1 MRKFARIKTK
11 LISCILLLAMSAL
24 FLASANHVQ
33 ADQEYLSFDQYKAEH
48 YINYSS
54 YEYFMS
60 DDFKMPYR
68 TTVEKDRS
76 SATFNSLLAAWEVA
90 TFSGS
95 NVVEMA
101 NKRKG
106 YYEAFLFD
114 IIYTGTDAV
123 NVTDAMNAGI
133 KATQASV
140 LSKVTKLMDEGY
152 YKDIDVRK
160 LTEESYAKLV
170 SGLESCGEFND
181 IFSAVNNV
189 GKYVQYA
196 NDIETLVYRMAKI
209 EAICG
214 QSKEYAEVLRDMSK
228 NTTDETLAAACDEM
242 ASICDGVM
250 NAKLMDAIMTGE
262 EVVTNVS
269 KWVTDKIWDYVIDSL
284 GACGIGV
291 TAGQAVGKW
300 ASGLLFSTDK
310 TIETYYEMSALYNF
324 DNAIRKVVKKYER
337 QYSRYSSDSVEYA
350 KKFNASVELMLK
362 TQELG
367 CDISIKDAEYKYE
380 KGIANVFVSRFNG
393 KKEAMASYK
402 KSLQG
407 IKKNIAFIYT
417 FANGDLYNCY
427 KDEYCSNVS
436 DDLGMTDVATT
447 DDGSSASKADEK
459 QVTQELIRTAEACCK
474 KEIKEPM
481 KLTGNVTYYGDV
493 YVSSDLN
500 LNGYKCTVYG
510 NLIQSSGT
518 LTLNGGTL
526 DVSGDYRMENEN
538 VDSTGNV
545 SYSGCYAYLNMTNDS
560 DRVNVGGTFENYTW
574 HDSSYVSYLHAGI
587 MSVKGDFVCKYA
599 NDRFSTGG
607 THKVILNGTGVQKV
621 QIAGGEGFNELDIQN
636 DNVVFVADTN
646 MKGFKVNHDI
656 TLNVSQGKE
665 LRISGTLDLNGHTL
679 YAPGNL
685 VLTGDGVNVKGGS
698 IVVDGNLN
706 LSCDVNLGG
715 GKLQVKGNL
724 IQSDDTLTVAGGT
737 VDVSGDYRMEN
748 ENVDSTGNVSYSGCY
763 AYLNMTNDSD
773 RVNVGGTFENYT
785 WHDSSYVSYLH
796 AGIMSVKGD
805 FVCKY
810 ANDRFSTG
818 GTHKV
823 ILNGTGVQKVQIA
836 GGEGFN
842 ELDIQNDN
850 VVFVADTN
858 MKGFKVNHDITLNVS
873 QGKELRISGTLDL
886 NGHTLYAPGNL
897 VLTGDGVNVKGGN
910 IVVDGNL
917 NLSCDVNLGGGNLQ
931 VKGNLIQ
938 SSYTLTVAGGTVDVS
953 GDYRME
959 NENVD
964 STGNVSYSY
973 GYAILNMTNTDDR
986 VNVRGTF
993 ENFSEYNSDLQ
1004 AGVMSVKGDFICRDD
1019 YNGFYTGGTHKVI
1032 LNGTGVQKV
1041 QIAEAKGFNEL
1052 DIQNDKVVFVAD
1064 TNMKGFKA
1072 NHDITLNVS
1081 QGKTLQISGTLDL
1094 NGHTLYAPGNL
1105 TLTGKGVNVK
1115 GGSIVVDGN
1124 LNLSCDVNL
1133 GGGKLQVKGN
1143 LIQSDDT
1150 LTVAGGT
1157 VDVSGDYRMENE
1169 NVDSTGNVSYSSGSA
1184 KLIMT
1189 NSADRVNVGGT
1200 FENYIWSSSSNISNL
1215 QAGVMSVKGDFIC
1228 RDDCNGFYTGG
1239 THKVILNGTGVQKVQ
1254 IADSMGFNEL
1264 DIQNDNV
1271 VFVADTDMKGFKA
1284 NHDIT
1289 LNVSQGKKLY
1299 ISGTLDLNG
1308 HTLYAPGNLTLTG
1321 KGVNVKGGSIV
1332 VDGNLNL
1339 SCDVNLGGGKLQVKG
1354 NLIQSDD
1361 TLTVAGGTVDVSG
1374 DYRMENENVDS
1385 TGNVSY
1391 SGCSAKLNMTN
1402 TNDCVNVGG
1411 TFEFDASDGNLT
1423 DGIICIK
1430 KDFIIKSEYWRFN
1443 PTGNHTIKLDGDK
1456 VQKIQID
1463 NSSNNKINNLYL
1475 TKDKSTGYN
1484 FVTDNCWNKLY
1495 LKTKVDKVT
1504 VSPEL
1509 KDVCQGEQLQ
1519 YSAQVSGVNSPS
1531 QDVTWSVTGAKSA
1544 DTHIDENGLLS
1555 VAKDE
1560 AASNI
1565 VIKAVSAEDS
1575 SKTASQTVNITK
1587 RVPRVDA
1594 VRLSANT
1601 ASMCPGDTHKF
1612 SAVVLGENDISQE
1625 VVWAVTGQQSA
1636 DTKVAK
1642 DGTLTVGKD
1651 ESADNISVVATSA
1664 VNNKVSASV
1673 KIQIV
1678 HIIIDSGVD
1687 QVAIVVKCGGSLSFE
1702 AHIVGINLSS
1712 DAVTW
1717 SVSNN
1722 TSKATSISHEGVL
1735 TVGEDEKAATLIVTA
1750 TSVAD
1755 PVKSASVNVKVEGSD
1770 NTKVVGYSV
1779 GLSDMISLN
1788 MYTYVPEKFLSDA
1801 GANAVFTLA
1810 DGTVTQQPLSE
1821 FKKAS
1826 YNGVNTVV
1834 INTKMVPA
1842 YITRSVTMK
1851 IVGSDGKESEGFTY
1865 SIYEYAKDYIKY
1877 ATTETEYQKAL
1888 PLVKAML
1895 DYGAYSQL
1903 FFGVDASNLA
1913 NYDRVSNLKLTE
1925 GNVEQT
1931 SCDSVFNAITNE
1943 ETGTLGKE
1951 ELIYQNISLICE
1963 SETSMKLYFQNKNN
1977 LTLDQIKEKYAIKV
1991 YDSEGNVIPDDG
2003 CEMQVE
2009 GEKFWIKIKNLGPVK
2024 LSSDY
2029 TVEFTSDAG
2038 TQRGTVSPICYIKKA
2053 MKQDD
2058 MNLQNLCKAM
2068 YLYNKA
2074 TLEYIGQ

>member
-214 QSKEYAEVLRDMSK
+214 QSKEYADVLRDMSK
-228 NTTDETLAAACDEM
+228 NTTDETLAAACDDM

-407 IKKNIAFIYT
+407 IKKNISFIYT

-510 NLIQSSGT
+510 NLIQSNGT

-545 SYSGCYAYLNMTNDS
+545 SYSG
-560 DRVNVGGTFENYTW
+560 G
-574 HDSSYVSYLHAGI
+574 
-587 MSVKGDFVCKYA
+587 
-599 NDRFSTGG
+599 
-607 THKVILNGTGVQKV
+607 
-621 QIAGGEGFNELDIQN
+621 
-636 DNVVFVADTN
+636 
-646 MKGFKVNHDI
+646 
-656 TLNVSQGKE
+656 
-665 LRISGTLDLNGHTL
+665 
-679 YAPGNL
+679 
-685 VLTGDGVNVKGGS
+685 
-698 IVVDGNLN
+698 
-706 LSCDVNLGG
+706 
-715 GKLQVKGNL
+715 
-724 IQSDDTLTVAGGT
+724 
-737 VDVSGDYRMEN
+737 
-748 ENVDSTGNVSYSGCY
+748 
-763 AYLNMTNDSD
+763 
-773 RVNVGGTFENYT
+773 
-785 WHDSSYVSYLH
+785 
-796 AGIMSVKGD
+796 
-805 FVCKY
+805 
-810 ANDRFSTG
+810 
-818 GTHKV
+818 
-823 ILNGTGVQKVQIA
+823 
-836 GGEGFN
+836 
-842 ELDIQNDN
+842 
-850 VVFVADTN
+850 
-858 MKGFKVNHDITLNVS
+858 
-873 QGKELRISGTLDL
+873 
-886 NGHTLYAPGNL
+886 
-897 VLTGDGVNVKGGN
+897 
-910 IVVDGNL
+910 
-917 NLSCDVNLGGGNLQ
+917 
-931 VKGNLIQ
+931 
-938 SSYTLTVAGGTVDVS
+938 
-953 GDYRME
+953 
-959 NENVD
+959 
-964 STGNVSYSY
+964 
-973 GYAILNMTNTDDR
+973 
-986 VNVRGTF
+986 
-993 ENFSEYNSDLQ
+993 
-1004 AGVMSVKGDFICRDD
+1004 
-1019 YNGFYTGGTHKVI
+1019 
-1032 LNGTGVQKV
+1032 
-1041 QIAEAKGFNEL
+1041 
-1052 DIQNDKVVFVAD
+1052 
-1064 TNMKGFKA
+1064 
-1072 NHDITLNVS
+1072 
-1081 QGKTLQISGTLDL
+1081 
-1094 NGHTLYAPGNL
+1094 
-1105 TLTGKGVNVK
+1105 
-1115 GGSIVVDGN
+1115 
-1124 LNLSCDVNL
+1124 
-1133 GGGKLQVKGN
+1133 
-1143 LIQSDDT
+1143 
-1150 LTVAGGT
+1150 
-1157 VDVSGDYRMENE
+1157 
-1169 NVDSTGNVSYSSGSA
+1169 
-1184 KLIMT
+1184 
-1189 NSADRVNVGGT
+1189 
-1200 FENYIWSSSSNISNL
+1200 
-1215 QAGVMSVKGDFIC
+1215 
-1228 RDDCNGFYTGG
+1228 
-1239 THKVILNGTGVQKVQ
+1239 
-1254 IADSMGFNEL
+1254 
-1264 DIQNDNV
+1264 
-1271 VFVADTDMKGFKA
+1271 
-1284 NHDIT
+1284 
-1289 LNVSQGKKLY
+1289 
-1299 ISGTLDLNG
+1299 
-1308 HTLYAPGNLTLTG
+1308 
-1321 KGVNVKGGSIV
+1321 
-1332 VDGNLNL
+1332 
-1339 SCDVNLGGGKLQVKG
+1339 
-1354 NLIQSDD
+1354 
-1361 TLTVAGGTVDVSG
+1361 
-1374 DYRMENENVDS
+1374 
-1385 TGNVSY
+1385 
-1391 SGCSAKLNMTN
+1391 SAKLNMIN
-1402 TNDCVNVGG
+1402 ANDCVNVGG
-1411 TFEFDASDGNLT
+1411 TFEFDASDGDLT

-1430 KDFIIKSEYWRFN
+1430 KDFIIKSYYWRFN

-1509 KDVCQGEQLQ
+1509 KEVCQGEQIQ
-1519 YSAQVSGVNSPS
+1519 YAAQVSGVNSPS
-1531 QDVTWSVTGAKSA
+1531 QAVTWSVTGAKSA

-1625 VVWAVTGQQSA
+1625 VVWSVTGQQSA

-1722 TSKATSISHEGVL
+1722 TSKATSISQEGVL

-1755 PVKSASVNVKVEGSD
+1755 PAKSASVNVKVEGSD
-1770 NTKVVGYSV
+1770 NAKVVGYSV

-1925 GNVEQT
+1925 GNVERT

-1943 ETGTLGKE
+1943 ATGTLGNE

-2009 GEKFWIKIKNLGPVK
+2009 GDLFWIKIKNLGPVK

-2029 TVEFTSDAG
+2029 TVEFTSEAG
-2038 TQRGTVSPICYIKKA
+2038 TQSGTVSPICYIKKA

>member
-11 LISCILLLAMSAL
+11 MISCILLLAMGAL

-250 NAKLMDAIMTGE
+250 SAKLMDAIMTGE

-407 IKKNIAFIYT
+407 IKKNISFIYT

-436 DDLGMTDVATT
+436 EDLGMTDVATT

-493 YVSSDLN
+493 YVSSDLD
-500 LNGYKCTVYG
+500 LNGYKCIVYG
-510 NLIQSSGT
+510 NLIQSSDT

-526 DVSGDYRMENEN
+526 DVSGDYRME
-538 VDSTGNV
+538 
-545 SYSGCYAYLNMTNDS
+545 
-560 DRVNVGGTFENYTW
+560 
-574 HDSSYVSYLHAGI
+574 
-587 MSVKGDFVCKYA
+587 K
-599 NDRFSTGG
+599 
-607 THKVILNGTGVQKV
+607 
-621 QIAGGEGFNELDIQN
+621 
-636 DNVVFVADTN
+636 
-646 MKGFKVNHDI
+646 
-656 TLNVSQGKE
+656 
-665 LRISGTLDLNGHTL
+665 
-679 YAPGNL
+679 
-685 VLTGDGVNVKGGS
+685 
-698 IVVDGNLN
+698 
-706 LSCDVNLGG
+706 
-715 GKLQVKGNL
+715 
-724 IQSDDTLTVAGGT
+724 
-737 VDVSGDYRMEN
+737 
-748 ENVDSTGNVSYSGCY
+748 
-763 AYLNMTNDSD
+763 
-773 RVNVGGTFENYT
+773 
-785 WHDSSYVSYLH
+785 
-796 AGIMSVKGD
+796 
-805 FVCKY
+805 
-810 ANDRFSTG
+810 
-818 GTHKV
+818 
-823 ILNGTGVQKVQIA
+823 
-836 GGEGFN
+836 
-842 ELDIQNDN
+842 
-850 VVFVADTN
+850 
-858 MKGFKVNHDITLNVS
+858 
-873 QGKELRISGTLDL
+873 
-886 NGHTLYAPGNL
+886 
-897 VLTGDGVNVKGGN
+897 
-910 IVVDGNL
+910 
-917 NLSCDVNLGGGNLQ
+917 
-931 VKGNLIQ
+931 
-938 SSYTLTVAGGTVDVS
+938 
-953 GDYRME
+953 
-959 NENVD
+959 ENVD

-973 GYAILNMTNTDDR
+973 GYAKLIMTNSSDI
-986 VNVRGTF
+986 VNVGGTF
-993 ENFSEYNSDLQ
+993 ENFIYNWIFESDLQ
-1004 AGVMSVKGDFICRDD
+1004 AGVMSVKGDFIVKEPSNDRYCSPFK
-1019 YNGFYTGGTHKVI
+1019 GEGTFKTI
-1032 LNGTGVQKV
+1032 LNGNTKQMVCLQGYS
-1041 QIAEAKGFNEL
+1041 GFNEL
-1052 DIQNDKVVFVAD
+1052 EILNNDVIFTSD
-1064 TNMKGFKA
+1064 CYMEGFKT
-1072 NHDITLNVS
+1072 NQDIVVEGGKDRELNLRGV
-1081 QGKTLQISGTLDL
+1081 LDL
-1094 NGHTLYAPGNL
+1094 NGHNLIINGDLKIEGYDSSSAINVNGGAINVNGDLELACNVDLKGGEFLINGNL
-1105 TLTGKGVNVK
+1105 LH
-1115 GGSIVVDGN
+1115 SHCN
-1124 LNLSCDVNL
+1124 LNIN
-1133 GGGKLQVKGN
+1133 
-1143 LIQSDDT
+1143 
-1150 LTVAGGT
+1150 GGT
-1157 VDVSGDYRMENE
+1157 VKVTQNFRMERRNEDLTGNISYYLGDYALTMRQNNDYILIDGNFEMYAD
-1169 NVDSTGNVSYSSGSA
+1169 DSVNDFSA
-1184 KLIMT
+1184 
-1189 NSADRVNVGGT
+1189 GT
-1200 FENYIWSSSSNISNL
+1200 LE
-1215 QAGVMSVKGDFIC
+1215 VHGDFILKGPHN
-1228 RDDCNGFYTGG
+1228 DFNINGTN
-1239 THKVILNGTGVQKVQ
+1239 TVILNGLNIQKVQ
-1254 IADSMGFNEL
+1254 
-1264 DIQNDNV
+1264 
-1271 VFVADTDMKGFKA
+1271 
-1284 NHDIT
+1284 
-1289 LNVSQGKKLY
+1289 
-1299 ISGTLDLNG
+1299 
-1308 HTLYAPGNLTLTG
+1308 
-1321 KGVNVKGGSIV
+1321 
-1332 VDGNLNL
+1332 VD
-1339 SCDVNLGGGKLQVKG
+1339 
-1354 NLIQSDD
+1354 
-1361 TLTVAGGTVDVSG
+1361 
-1374 DYRMENENVDS
+1374 
-1385 TGNVSY
+1385 Y
-1391 SGCSAKLNMTN
+1391 S
-1402 TNDCVNVGG
+1402 
-1411 TFEFDASDGNLT
+1411 
-1423 DGIICIK
+1423 
-1430 KDFIIKSEYWRFN
+1430 
-1443 PTGNHTIKLDGDK
+1443 
-1456 VQKIQID
+1456 
-1463 NSSNNKINNLYL
+1463 INNLYL

-1509 KDVCQGEQLQ
+1509 KDVCQGEQIQ
-1519 YSAQVSGVNSPS
+1519 YSAQVSGINSPS
-1531 QDVTWSVTGAKSA
+1531 QDVTWAVTGAKSA

-1555 VAKDE
+1555 
-1560 AASNI
+1560 
-1565 VIKAVSAEDS
+1565 
-1575 SKTASQTVNITK
+1575 
-1587 RVPRVDA
+1587 
-1594 VRLSANT
+1594 
-1601 ASMCPGDTHKF
+1601 
-1612 SAVVLGENDISQE
+1612 
-1625 VVWAVTGQQSA
+1625 
-1636 DTKVAK
+1636 
-1642 DGTLTVGKD
+1642 
-1651 ESADNISVVATSA
+1651 
-1664 VNNKVSASV
+1664 
-1673 KIQIV
+1673 
-1678 HIIIDSGVD
+1678 
-1687 QVAIVVKCGGSLSFE
+1687 
-1702 AHIVGINLSS
+1702 
-1712 DAVTW
+1712 
-1717 SVSNN
+1717 
-1722 TSKATSISHEGVL
+1722 
-1735 TVGEDEKAATLIVTA
+1735 VGEDEKAATLIVTA

-1755 PVKSASVNVKVEGSD
+1755 PAKSASVNVKVEGSD

-1788 MYTYVPEKFLSDA
+1788 MYTYVPKKFLSDA

-1931 SCDSVFNAITNE
+1931 SCDSVFSAITNE
-1943 ETGTLGKE
+1943 ETGTLGNE

-1991 YDSEGNVIPDDG
+1991 YDSEGNVITDDG
-2003 CEMQVE
+2003 CDMQVE
-2009 GEKFWIKIKNLGPVK
+2009 GEQFWIKIKNLGPVK

-2029 TVEFTSDAG
+2029 TIEFTSEAG
-2038 TQRGTVSPICYIKKA
+2038 TQSGTVSPICYIKKA

>member
-11 LISCILLLAMSAL
+11 MISCILLLAMGAL

-250 NAKLMDAIMTGE
+250 SAKLMDAIMTGE

-407 IKKNIAFIYT
+407 IKKNISFIYT

-436 DDLGMTDVATT
+436 EDLGMTDVATT

-493 YVSSDLN
+493 YVSSDLD
-500 LNGYKCTVYG
+500 LNGYKCIVYG
-510 NLIQSSGT
+510 NLIQSSDT

-526 DVSGDYRMENEN
+526 DVSGDYRME
-538 VDSTGNV
+538 
-545 SYSGCYAYLNMTNDS
+545 
-560 DRVNVGGTFENYTW
+560 
-574 HDSSYVSYLHAGI
+574 
-587 MSVKGDFVCKYA
+587 K
-599 NDRFSTGG
+599 
-607 THKVILNGTGVQKV
+607 
-621 QIAGGEGFNELDIQN
+621 
-636 DNVVFVADTN
+636 
-646 MKGFKVNHDI
+646 
-656 TLNVSQGKE
+656 
-665 LRISGTLDLNGHTL
+665 
-679 YAPGNL
+679 
-685 VLTGDGVNVKGGS
+685 
-698 IVVDGNLN
+698 
-706 LSCDVNLGG
+706 
-715 GKLQVKGNL
+715 
-724 IQSDDTLTVAGGT
+724 
-737 VDVSGDYRMEN
+737 
-748 ENVDSTGNVSYSGCY
+748 
-763 AYLNMTNDSD
+763 
-773 RVNVGGTFENYT
+773 
-785 WHDSSYVSYLH
+785 
-796 AGIMSVKGD
+796 
-805 FVCKY
+805 
-810 ANDRFSTG
+810 
-818 GTHKV
+818 
-823 ILNGTGVQKVQIA
+823 
-836 GGEGFN
+836 
-842 ELDIQNDN
+842 
-850 VVFVADTN
+850 
-858 MKGFKVNHDITLNVS
+858 
-873 QGKELRISGTLDL
+873 
-886 NGHTLYAPGNL
+886 
-897 VLTGDGVNVKGGN
+897 
-910 IVVDGNL
+910 
-917 NLSCDVNLGGGNLQ
+917 
-931 VKGNLIQ
+931 
-938 SSYTLTVAGGTVDVS
+938 
-953 GDYRME
+953 
-959 NENVD
+959 ENVD

-973 GYAILNMTNTDDR
+973 GYAKLIMTNSSDI
-986 VNVRGTF
+986 VNVGGTF
-993 ENFSEYNSDLQ
+993 ENCIWNQKYDSDLQ
-1004 AGVMSVKGDFICRDD
+1004 AGVMSVKGDFIVKEPSNDR
-1019 YNGFYTGGTHKVI
+1019 YSSPFKGEGTFKTI
-1032 LNGTGVQKV
+1032 LNGNTKQMVCLQGYS
-1041 QIAEAKGFNEL
+1041 GFNEL
-1052 DIQNDKVVFVAD
+1052 EILNNDVIFTSD
-1064 TNMKGFKA
+1064 CYMEGFKT
-1072 NHDITLNVS
+1072 NQDIVVEG
-1081 QGKTLQISGTLDL
+1081 GKDRELKLSGVLDL
-1094 NGHTLYAPGNL
+1094 NGHNLIINGDLKINGDSKIYGYDPSSAINVNGGAINVNGDLELACNVDLKGGEFLINGNL
-1105 TLTGKGVNVK
+1105 LH
-1115 GGSIVVDGN
+1115 SHCN
-1124 LNLSCDVNL
+1124 LNIN
-1133 GGGKLQVKGN
+1133 
-1143 LIQSDDT
+1143 
-1150 LTVAGGT
+1150 GGT
-1157 VDVSGDYRMENE
+1157 VKVTQNFRMERRNEDLTGNISYYLGDYALTMRQNNDYILIDGNFEMYAD
-1169 NVDSTGNVSYSSGSA
+1169 DSVNDFSA
-1184 KLIMT
+1184 
-1189 NSADRVNVGGT
+1189 GT
-1200 FENYIWSSSSNISNL
+1200 LE
-1215 QAGVMSVKGDFIC
+1215 VHGDFILKGPHN
-1228 RDDCNGFYTGG
+1228 DFNINGTN
-1239 THKVILNGTGVQKVQ
+1239 TVILNGLNIQKVQ
-1254 IADSMGFNEL
+1254 
-1264 DIQNDNV
+1264 
-1271 VFVADTDMKGFKA
+1271 
-1284 NHDIT
+1284 
-1289 LNVSQGKKLY
+1289 
-1299 ISGTLDLNG
+1299 
-1308 HTLYAPGNLTLTG
+1308 
-1321 KGVNVKGGSIV
+1321 
-1332 VDGNLNL
+1332 VD
-1339 SCDVNLGGGKLQVKG
+1339 
-1354 NLIQSDD
+1354 
-1361 TLTVAGGTVDVSG
+1361 
-1374 DYRMENENVDS
+1374 
-1385 TGNVSY
+1385 Y
-1391 SGCSAKLNMTN
+1391 S
-1402 TNDCVNVGG
+1402 
-1411 TFEFDASDGNLT
+1411 
-1423 DGIICIK
+1423 
-1430 KDFIIKSEYWRFN
+1430 
-1443 PTGNHTIKLDGDK
+1443 
-1456 VQKIQID
+1456 
-1463 NSSNNKINNLYL
+1463 INNLYL

-1509 KDVCQGEQLQ
+1509 KDVCQGEQIQ
-1519 YSAQVSGVNSPS
+1519 YSAQVSGINSPS
-1531 QDVTWSVTGAKSA
+1531 QDVTWAVTGAKSA

-1555 VAKDE
+1555 
-1560 AASNI
+1560 
-1565 VIKAVSAEDS
+1565 
-1575 SKTASQTVNITK
+1575 
-1587 RVPRVDA
+1587 
-1594 VRLSANT
+1594 
-1601 ASMCPGDTHKF
+1601 
-1612 SAVVLGENDISQE
+1612 
-1625 VVWAVTGQQSA
+1625 
-1636 DTKVAK
+1636 
-1642 DGTLTVGKD
+1642 
-1651 ESADNISVVATSA
+1651 
-1664 VNNKVSASV
+1664 
-1673 KIQIV
+1673 
-1678 HIIIDSGVD
+1678 
-1687 QVAIVVKCGGSLSFE
+1687 
-1702 AHIVGINLSS
+1702 
-1712 DAVTW
+1712 
-1717 SVSNN
+1717 
-1722 TSKATSISHEGVL
+1722 
-1735 TVGEDEKAATLIVTA
+1735 VGEDEKAATLIVTA

-1755 PVKSASVNVKVEGSD
+1755 PAKSASVNVKVEGSD

-1788 MYTYVPEKFLSDA
+1788 MYTYVPKKFLSDA

-1931 SCDSVFNAITNE
+1931 SCDSVFSAITNE
-1943 ETGTLGKE
+1943 ETGTLGNE

-1991 YDSEGNVIPDDG
+1991 YDSEGNVITDDG
-2003 CEMQVE
+2003 CDMQVE
-2009 GEKFWIKIKNLGPVK
+2009 GEQFWIKIKNLGPVK

-2029 TVEFTSDAG
+2029 TIEFTSEAG
-2038 TQRGTVSPICYIKKA
+2038 TQSGTVSPICYIKKA

>member
-1 MRKFARIKTK
+1 M
-11 LISCILLLAMSAL
+11 
-24 FLASANHVQ
+24 
-33 ADQEYLSFDQYKAEH
+33 
-48 YINYSS
+48 
-54 YEYFMS
+54 
-60 DDFKMPYR
+60 
-68 TTVEKDRS
+68 
-76 SATFNSLLAAWEVA
+76 
-90 TFSGS
+90 
-95 NVVEMA
+95 
-101 NKRKG
+101 
-106 YYEAFLFD
+106 FD

-407 IKKNIAFIYT
+407 IKKNISFIYT

-545 SYSGCYAYLNMTNDS
+545 SYSYGRAKLIMTNPA
-560 DRVNVGGTFENYTW
+560 DRVNVGGTFENYVDPWTY
-574 HDSSYVSYLHAGI
+574 DSDLQAGV
-587 MSVKGDFVCKYA
+587 MNVKGDFVCR
-599 NDRFSTGG
+599 DDDGFSTGG

-621 QIAGGEGFNELDIQN
+621 QIAGGGKGFNELDIQN
-636 DNVVFVADTN
+636 DKVVFVADTN
-646 MKGFKVNHDI
+646 MKGFKANHDI

-685 VLTGDGVNVKGGS
+685 VLAGDGVNVKGGS

-724 IQSDDTLTVAGGT
+724 IQSSHTLTVAGGT

-748 ENVDSTGNVSYSGCY
+748 ENVDSTGNVSYSDCS
-763 AYLNMTNDSD
+763 AELNMTNAS
-773 RVNVGGTFENYT
+773 
-785 WHDSSYVSYLH
+785 
-796 AGIMSVKGD
+796 
-805 FVCKY
+805 
-810 ANDRFSTG
+810 
-818 GTHKV
+818 
-823 ILNGTGVQKVQIA
+823 
-836 GGEGFN
+836 
-842 ELDIQNDN
+842 
-850 VVFVADTN
+850 
-858 MKGFKVNHDITLNVS
+858 
-873 QGKELRISGTLDL
+873 
-886 NGHTLYAPGNL
+886 
-897 VLTGDGVNVKGGN
+897 
-910 IVVDGNL
+910 
-917 NLSCDVNLGGGNLQ
+917 
-931 VKGNLIQ
+931 
-938 SSYTLTVAGGTVDVS
+938 
-953 GDYRME
+953 
-959 NENVD
+959 
-964 STGNVSYSY
+964 
-973 GYAILNMTNTDDR
+973 
-986 VNVRGTF
+986 
-993 ENFSEYNSDLQ
+993 
-1004 AGVMSVKGDFICRDD
+1004 
-1019 YNGFYTGGTHKVI
+1019 
-1032 LNGTGVQKV
+1032 
-1041 QIAEAKGFNEL
+1041 
-1052 DIQNDKVVFVAD
+1052 
-1064 TNMKGFKA
+1064 
-1072 NHDITLNVS
+1072 
-1081 QGKTLQISGTLDL
+1081 
-1094 NGHTLYAPGNL
+1094 
-1105 TLTGKGVNVK
+1105 
-1115 GGSIVVDGN
+1115 
-1124 LNLSCDVNL
+1124 
-1133 GGGKLQVKGN
+1133 
-1143 LIQSDDT
+1143 
-1150 LTVAGGT
+1150 
-1157 VDVSGDYRMENE
+1157 
-1169 NVDSTGNVSYSSGSA
+1169 
-1184 KLIMT
+1184 
-1189 NSADRVNVGGT
+1189 
-1200 FENYIWSSSSNISNL
+1200 
-1215 QAGVMSVKGDFIC
+1215 
-1228 RDDCNGFYTGG
+1228 
-1239 THKVILNGTGVQKVQ
+1239 
-1254 IADSMGFNEL
+1254 
-1264 DIQNDNV
+1264 
-1271 VFVADTDMKGFKA
+1271 
-1284 NHDIT
+1284 
-1289 LNVSQGKKLY
+1289 
-1299 ISGTLDLNG
+1299 
-1308 HTLYAPGNLTLTG
+1308 
-1321 KGVNVKGGSIV
+1321 
-1332 VDGNLNL
+1332 
-1339 SCDVNLGGGKLQVKG
+1339 
-1354 NLIQSDD
+1354 
-1361 TLTVAGGTVDVSG
+1361 
-1374 DYRMENENVDS
+1374 
-1385 TGNVSY
+1385 
-1391 SGCSAKLNMTN
+1391 
-1402 TNDCVNVGG
+1402 DCVNVGG
-1411 TFEFDASDGNLT
+1411 TFEFDASNGDLT

-1430 KDFIIKSEYWRFN
+1430 KDFIIKSYYWRFN

-1495 LKTKVDKVT
+1495 LKTKVDNVT

-1509 KDVCQGEQLQ
+1509 KDVCQGEQIQ
-1519 YSAQVSGVNSPS
+1519 YAAQVSGVNGPS
-1531 QDVTWSVTGAKSA
+1531 QAVTWSVTGAKSA

-1612 SAVVLGENDISQE
+1612 SAAVLGENDISQE
-1625 VVWAVTGQQSA
+1625 VVWSVTGQQSA

-1651 ESADNISVVATSA
+1651 EGADNISVVATSA

-1722 TSKATSISHEGVL
+1722 TSKATSISQEGVL

-1755 PVKSASVNVKVEGSD
+1755 PAKSASVNVKVEGSD
-1770 NTKVVGYSV
+1770 NAKVVGYSV

-1943 ETGTLGKE
+1943 ETGTLGNE

-2003 CEMQVE
+2003 CDMQVE
-2009 GEKFWIKIKNLGPVK
+2009 GDLFWIKIKNLGPVK

-2029 TVEFTSDAG
+2029 TVEFTSEAG
-2038 TQRGTVSPICYIKKA
+2038 TQSGTVSPICYIKKA

>member
-560 DRVNVGGTFENYTW
+560 DRVNVGGTFENYTVY
-574 HDSSYVSYLHAGI
+574 DSSYA
-587 MSVKGDFVCKYA
+587 
-599 NDRFSTGG
+599 
-607 THKVILNGTGVQKV
+607 
-621 QIAGGEGFNELDIQN
+621 
-636 DNVVFVADTN
+636 
-646 MKGFKVNHDI
+646 
-656 TLNVSQGKE
+656 
-665 LRISGTLDLNGHTL
+665 
-679 YAPGNL
+679 
-685 VLTGDGVNVKGGS
+685 
-698 IVVDGNLN
+698 
-706 LSCDVNLGG
+706 
-715 GKLQVKGNL
+715 
-724 IQSDDTLTVAGGT
+724 SD
-737 VDVSGDYRMEN
+737 
-748 ENVDSTGNVSYSGCY
+748 
-763 AYLNMTNDSD
+763 
-773 RVNVGGTFENYT
+773 
-785 WHDSSYVSYLH
+785 LH

>member
-1 MRKFARIKTK
+1 
-11 LISCILLLAMSAL
+11 
-24 FLASANHVQ
+24 
-33 ADQEYLSFDQYKAEH
+33 
-48 YINYSS
+48 
-54 YEYFMS
+54 
-60 DDFKMPYR
+60 
-68 TTVEKDRS
+68 
-76 SATFNSLLAAWEVA
+76 
-90 TFSGS
+90 
-95 NVVEMA
+95 
-101 NKRKG
+101 
-106 YYEAFLFD
+106 
-114 IIYTGTDAV
+114 
-123 NVTDAMNAGI
+123 
-133 KATQASV
+133 
-140 LSKVTKLMDEGY
+140 
-152 YKDIDVRK
+152 
-160 LTEESYAKLV
+160 
-170 SGLESCGEFND
+170 
-181 IFSAVNNV
+181 
-189 GKYVQYA
+189 
-196 NDIETLVYRMAKI
+196 
-209 EAICG
+209 
-214 QSKEYAEVLRDMSK
+214 
-228 NTTDETLAAACDEM
+228 
-242 ASICDGVM
+242 
-250 NAKLMDAIMTGE
+250 
-262 EVVTNVS
+262 
-269 KWVTDKIWDYVIDSL
+269 
-284 GACGIGV
+284 
-291 TAGQAVGKW
+291 
-300 ASGLLFSTDK
+300 
-310 TIETYYEMSALYNF
+310 
-324 DNAIRKVVKKYER
+324 
-337 QYSRYSSDSVEYA
+337 
-350 KKFNASVELMLK
+350 
-362 TQELG
+362 
-367 CDISIKDAEYKYE
+367 
-380 KGIANVFVSRFNG
+380 
-393 KKEAMASYK
+393 
-402 KSLQG
+402 
-407 IKKNIAFIYT
+407 
-417 FANGDLYNCY
+417 
-427 KDEYCSNVS
+427 
-436 DDLGMTDVATT
+436 
-447 DDGSSASKADEK
+447 
-459 QVTQELIRTAEACCK
+459 
-474 KEIKEPM
+474 
-481 KLTGNVTYYGDV
+481 
-493 YVSSDLN
+493 
-500 LNGYKCTVYG
+500 
-510 NLIQSSGT
+510 
-518 LTLNGGTL
+518 
-526 DVSGDYRMENEN
+526 MENEN

-545 SYSGCYAYLNMTNDS
+545 SYSSGSAKLIMTNS
-560 DRVNVGGTFENYTW
+560 ADRVNVGGTFENYTW
-574 HDSSYVSYLHAGI
+574 SS
-587 MSVKGDFVCKYA
+587 
-599 NDRFSTGG
+599 
-607 THKVILNGTGVQKV
+607 
-621 QIAGGEGFNELDIQN
+621 
-636 DNVVFVADTN
+636 
-646 MKGFKVNHDI
+646 
-656 TLNVSQGKE
+656 
-665 LRISGTLDLNGHTL
+665 
-679 YAPGNL
+679 
-685 VLTGDGVNVKGGS
+685 
-698 IVVDGNLN
+698 
-706 LSCDVNLGG
+706 
-715 GKLQVKGNL
+715 
-724 IQSDDTLTVAGGT
+724 
-737 VDVSGDYRMEN
+737 
-748 ENVDSTGNVSYSGCY
+748 
-763 AYLNMTNDSD
+763 
-773 RVNVGGTFENYT
+773 
-785 WHDSSYVSYLH
+785 SS
-796 AGIMSVKGD
+796 
-805 FVCKY
+805 
-810 ANDRFSTG
+810 
-818 GTHKV
+818 
-823 ILNGTGVQKVQIA
+823 
-836 GGEGFN
+836 
-842 ELDIQNDN
+842 
-850 VVFVADTN
+850 
-858 MKGFKVNHDITLNVS
+858 
-873 QGKELRISGTLDL
+873 
-886 NGHTLYAPGNL
+886 
-897 VLTGDGVNVKGGN
+897 
-910 IVVDGNL
+910 
-917 NLSCDVNLGGGNLQ
+917 
-931 VKGNLIQ
+931 
-938 SSYTLTVAGGTVDVS
+938 
-953 GDYRME
+953 
-959 NENVD
+959 
-964 STGNVSYSY
+964 
-973 GYAILNMTNTDDR
+973 
-986 VNVRGTF
+986 
-993 ENFSEYNSDLQ
+993 YNSDLQ

-1041 QIAEAKGFNEL
+1041 QIAEAKGFNELDIQNDNVVFVADTYMKGFKANHDITLNVSQGKTLQISGTLDLNGHTLYAPGNLTLTGNGVNVKGGRIVVDGNLNLSCDVNLGGGKLQVKGNLIQSDDILTVAGGTVDVSGDYRMENENVDSTGNVSYSSGSAKLIMTNSADRVNVGGTFENYTWSSSSYNSDLQAGVMSVKGDFICRDDYNGFSTGGTHKVILNGTGVQKVQIADGKGFNEL

-1105 TLTGKGVNVK
+1105 TLTGNGVNVK

-1143 LIQSDDT
+1143 LIQS
-1150 LTVAGGT
+1150 
-1157 VDVSGDYRMENE
+1157 S
-1169 NVDSTGNVSYSSGSA
+1169 
-1184 KLIMT
+1184 
-1189 NSADRVNVGGT
+1189 
-1200 FENYIWSSSSNISNL
+1200 
-1215 QAGVMSVKGDFIC
+1215 
-1228 RDDCNGFYTGG
+1228 
-1239 THKVILNGTGVQKVQ
+1239 H
-1254 IADSMGFNEL
+1254 
-1264 DIQNDNV
+1264 
-1271 VFVADTDMKGFKA
+1271 
-1284 NHDIT
+1284 
-1289 LNVSQGKKLY
+1289 
-1299 ISGTLDLNG
+1299 
-1308 HTLYAPGNLTLTG
+1308 
-1321 KGVNVKGGSIV
+1321 
-1332 VDGNLNL
+1332 
-1339 SCDVNLGGGKLQVKG
+1339 
-1354 NLIQSDD
+1354 

-1391 SGCSAKLNMTN
+1391 SGCYAELNMTN
-1402 TNDCVNVGG
+1402 ANDCVNVGG
-1411 TFEFDASDGNLT
+1411 TFEFDASKGDLT

-1430 KDFIIKSEYWRFN
+1430 RDLIIKDSSYSDRFD

-1456 VQKIQID
+1456 VQKIQVEGKY
-1463 NSSNNKINNLYL
+1463 NKINNLYL

-1509 KDVCQGEQLQ
+1509 KEVCQGEQIQ
-1519 YSAQVSGVNSPS
+1519 YAAQVSGVNSPS
-1531 QDVTWSVTGAKSA
+1531 QAVTWSVTGAKSA

-1612 SAVVLGENDISQE
+1612 SAAVLGENDISQE
-1625 VVWAVTGQQSA
+1625 VVWSVTGQQSA
-1636 DTKVAK
+1636 DTKVVE

-1722 TSKATSISHEGVL
+1722 TSKATSISQEGVL

-1755 PVKSASVNVKVEGSD
+1755 PAKSASVNVKVEGSD
-1770 NTKVVGYSV
+1770 NAKVVGYSV

-1943 ETGTLGKE
+1943 ETGTLGNE

-2003 CEMQVE
+2003 CDMQVE
-2009 GEKFWIKIKNLGPVK
+2009 GGLFWIKIKNLGPVK

-2038 TQRGTVSPICYIKKA
+2038 TQRGTVSPICYIKKV
-2053 MKQDD
+2053 MKQD
-2058 MNLQNLCKAM
+2058 NVKLQNLCKAM

>member
-1 MRKFARIKTK
+1 M
-11 LISCILLLAMSAL
+11 
-24 FLASANHVQ
+24 
-33 ADQEYLSFDQYKAEH
+33 
-48 YINYSS
+48 
-54 YEYFMS
+54 
-60 DDFKMPYR
+60 
-68 TTVEKDRS
+68 
-76 SATFNSLLAAWEVA
+76 
-90 TFSGS
+90 
-95 NVVEMA
+95 
-101 NKRKG
+101 
-106 YYEAFLFD
+106 
-114 IIYTGTDAV
+114 
-123 NVTDAMNAGI
+123 
-133 KATQASV
+133 
-140 LSKVTKLMDEGY
+140 
-152 YKDIDVRK
+152 
-160 LTEESYAKLV
+160 
-170 SGLESCGEFND
+170 
-181 IFSAVNNV
+181 
-189 GKYVQYA
+189 
-196 NDIETLVYRMAKI
+196 
-209 EAICG
+209 
-214 QSKEYAEVLRDMSK
+214 
-228 NTTDETLAAACDEM
+228 
-242 ASICDGVM
+242 
-250 NAKLMDAIMTGE
+250 
-262 EVVTNVS
+262 
-269 KWVTDKIWDYVIDSL
+269 
-284 GACGIGV
+284 
-291 TAGQAVGKW
+291 
-300 ASGLLFSTDK
+300 
-310 TIETYYEMSALYNF
+310 
-324 DNAIRKVVKKYER
+324 
-337 QYSRYSSDSVEYA
+337 
-350 KKFNASVELMLK
+350 
-362 TQELG
+362 
-367 CDISIKDAEYKYE
+367 
-380 KGIANVFVSRFNG
+380 
-393 KKEAMASYK
+393 
-402 KSLQG
+402 
-407 IKKNIAFIYT
+407 
-417 FANGDLYNCY
+417 
-427 KDEYCSNVS
+427 
-436 DDLGMTDVATT
+436 
-447 DDGSSASKADEK
+447 
-459 QVTQELIRTAEACCK
+459 
-474 KEIKEPM
+474 
-481 KLTGNVTYYGDV
+481 
-493 YVSSDLN
+493 
-500 LNGYKCTVYG
+500 
-510 NLIQSSGT
+510 
-518 LTLNGGTL
+518 
-526 DVSGDYRMENEN
+526 
-538 VDSTGNV
+538 
-545 SYSGCYAYLNMTNDS
+545 
-560 DRVNVGGTFENYTW
+560 
-574 HDSSYVSYLHAGI
+574 
-587 MSVKGDFVCKYA
+587 
-599 NDRFSTGG
+599 
-607 THKVILNGTGVQKV
+607 
-621 QIAGGEGFNELDIQN
+621 
-636 DNVVFVADTN
+636 
-646 MKGFKVNHDI
+646 
-656 TLNVSQGKE
+656 
-665 LRISGTLDLNGHTL
+665 
-679 YAPGNL
+679 
-685 VLTGDGVNVKGGS
+685 LTGDGVNVKGGS

-748 ENVDSTGNVSYSGCY
+748 ENVDSTGNVSYSY
-763 AYLNMTNDSD
+763 SSAKLIMTNSSD
-773 RVNVGGTFENYT
+773 IVNVGGTFENYV
-785 WHDSSYVSYLH
+785 DSWTYDSDLQ
-796 AGIMSVKGD
+796 AGVMNVKGD
-805 FVCKY
+805 FVCR
-810 ANDRFSTG
+810 DDDGFSTG

-836 GGEGFN
+836 GGG
-842 ELDIQNDN
+842 
-850 VVFVADTN
+850 
-858 MKGFKVNHDITLNVS
+858 
-873 QGKELRISGTLDL
+873 
-886 NGHTLYAPGNL
+886 
-897 VLTGDGVNVKGGN
+897 
-910 IVVDGNL
+910 
-917 NLSCDVNLGGGNLQ
+917 
-931 VKGNLIQ
+931 
-938 SSYTLTVAGGTVDVS
+938 
-953 GDYRME
+953 
-959 NENVD
+959 
-964 STGNVSYSY
+964 
-973 GYAILNMTNTDDR
+973 
-986 VNVRGTF
+986 
-993 ENFSEYNSDLQ
+993 
-1004 AGVMSVKGDFICRDD
+1004 
-1019 YNGFYTGGTHKVI
+1019 
-1032 LNGTGVQKV
+1032 
-1041 QIAEAKGFNEL
+1041 KGFNEL

-1081 QGKTLQISGTLDL
+1081 QGKELRISGTLDL

-1105 TLTGKGVNVK
+1105 VLAGDGVNVK

-1143 LIQSDDT
+1143 LIQSSHT

-1169 NVDSTGNVSYSSGSA
+1169 NVDSTGNVSYS
-1184 KLIMT
+1184 
-1189 NSADRVNVGGT
+1189 D
-1200 FENYIWSSSSNISNL
+1200 
-1215 QAGVMSVKGDFIC
+1215 
-1228 RDDCNGFYTGG
+1228 
-1239 THKVILNGTGVQKVQ
+1239 
-1254 IADSMGFNEL
+1254 
-1264 DIQNDNV
+1264 
-1271 VFVADTDMKGFKA
+1271 
-1284 NHDIT
+1284 
-1289 LNVSQGKKLY
+1289 
-1299 ISGTLDLNG
+1299 
-1308 HTLYAPGNLTLTG
+1308 
-1321 KGVNVKGGSIV
+1321 
-1332 VDGNLNL
+1332 
-1339 SCDVNLGGGKLQVKG
+1339 
-1354 NLIQSDD
+1354 
-1361 TLTVAGGTVDVSG
+1361 
-1374 DYRMENENVDS
+1374 
-1385 TGNVSY
+1385 
-1391 SGCSAKLNMTN
+1391 CSAELNMTN
-1402 TNDCVNVGG
+1402 ASDCVNVGG
-1411 TFEFDASDGNLT
+1411 TFEFDASNGDLT

-1430 KDFIIKSEYWRFN
+1430 KDFIIKSYYWRFN

-1463 NSSNNKINNLYL
+1463 NSSNDKINNLYL

-1495 LKTKVDKVT
+1495 LKTKVDNVT

-1509 KDVCQGEQLQ
+1509 KDVCQGEQIQ
-1519 YSAQVSGVNSPS
+1519 YAAQVSGVNGPS
-1531 QDVTWSVTGAKSA
+1531 QAVTWSVTGAKSA

-1612 SAVVLGENDISQE
+1612 SAAVLGENDISQE
-1625 VVWAVTGQQSA
+1625 VVWSVTGQQSA

-1651 ESADNISVVATSA
+1651 EGADNISVVATSA

-1722 TSKATSISHEGVL
+1722 TSKATSISQEGVL

-1755 PVKSASVNVKVEGSD
+1755 PAKSASVNVKVEGSD
-1770 NTKVVGYSV
+1770 NAKVVGYSV

-1943 ETGTLGKE
+1943 ETGTLGNE

-2003 CEMQVE
+2003 CDMQVE
-2009 GEKFWIKIKNLGPVK
+2009 GDLFWIKIKNLGPVK

-2029 TVEFTSDAG
+2029 TVEFTSEAG
-2038 TQRGTVSPICYIKKA
+2038 TQSGTVSPICYIKKA

>member
-11 LISCILLLAMSAL
+11 MISCILLLAMGAL

-250 NAKLMDAIMTGE
+250 SAKLMDAIMTGE

-407 IKKNIAFIYT
+407 IKKNISFIYT

-436 DDLGMTDVATT
+436 EDLGMTDVATT

-493 YVSSDLN
+493 YVSSDLD
-500 LNGYKCTVYG
+500 LNGYKCIVYG
-510 NLIQSSGT
+510 NLIQSSDT

-526 DVSGDYRMENEN
+526 DVSGDYRME
-538 VDSTGNV
+538 
-545 SYSGCYAYLNMTNDS
+545 
-560 DRVNVGGTFENYTW
+560 
-574 HDSSYVSYLHAGI
+574 
-587 MSVKGDFVCKYA
+587 K
-599 NDRFSTGG
+599 
-607 THKVILNGTGVQKV
+607 
-621 QIAGGEGFNELDIQN
+621 
-636 DNVVFVADTN
+636 
-646 MKGFKVNHDI
+646 
-656 TLNVSQGKE
+656 
-665 LRISGTLDLNGHTL
+665 
-679 YAPGNL
+679 
-685 VLTGDGVNVKGGS
+685 
-698 IVVDGNLN
+698 
-706 LSCDVNLGG
+706 
-715 GKLQVKGNL
+715 
-724 IQSDDTLTVAGGT
+724 
-737 VDVSGDYRMEN
+737 
-748 ENVDSTGNVSYSGCY
+748 
-763 AYLNMTNDSD
+763 
-773 RVNVGGTFENYT
+773 
-785 WHDSSYVSYLH
+785 
-796 AGIMSVKGD
+796 
-805 FVCKY
+805 
-810 ANDRFSTG
+810 
-818 GTHKV
+818 
-823 ILNGTGVQKVQIA
+823 
-836 GGEGFN
+836 
-842 ELDIQNDN
+842 
-850 VVFVADTN
+850 
-858 MKGFKVNHDITLNVS
+858 
-873 QGKELRISGTLDL
+873 
-886 NGHTLYAPGNL
+886 
-897 VLTGDGVNVKGGN
+897 
-910 IVVDGNL
+910 
-917 NLSCDVNLGGGNLQ
+917 
-931 VKGNLIQ
+931 
-938 SSYTLTVAGGTVDVS
+938 
-953 GDYRME
+953 
-959 NENVD
+959 ENVD

-973 GYAILNMTNTDDR
+973 GYAKLIMTNSSDI
-986 VNVRGTF
+986 VNVGGTF
-993 ENFSEYNSDLQ
+993 ENYMQDRKYASDLQ
-1004 AGVMSVKGDFICRDD
+1004 AGVMSVKGDFIVKEPSNDR
-1019 YNGFYTGGTHKVI
+1019 YSSPFKGEGTFKTI
-1032 LNGTGVQKV
+1032 LNGNTKQMVCLQGYS
-1041 QIAEAKGFNEL
+1041 GFNEL
-1052 DIQNDKVVFVAD
+1052 EILNNDVIFTSD
-1064 TNMKGFKA
+1064 CYMEGFKT
-1072 NHDITLNVS
+1072 NQDIVVEG
-1081 QGKTLQISGTLDL
+1081 GKDRELKLSGVLDL
-1094 NGHTLYAPGNL
+1094 NGHNLIINGDLKINGDSKIYGYDPSSAINVNGGAINVNGDLELACNVDLKGGEFLINGNL
-1105 TLTGKGVNVK
+1105 LH
-1115 GGSIVVDGN
+1115 SDGN
-1124 LNLSCDVNL
+1124 LNIN
-1133 GGGKLQVKGN
+1133 
-1143 LIQSDDT
+1143 
-1150 LTVAGGT
+1150 GGT
-1157 VDVSGDYRMENE
+1157 LDVSGDYRMEEE
-1169 NVDSTGNVSYSSGSA
+1169 NVDSTGNVSYSDSRA

-1189 NSADRVNVGGT
+1189 NSSDIVNVGGT
-1200 FENYIWSSSSNISNL
+1200 FENYMQDRKYASDL
-1215 QAGVMSVKGDFIC
+1215 QAGVMSVKGDFIVKEPSND
-1228 RDDCNGFYTGG
+1228 RYSSPFKGEG
-1239 THKVILNGTGVQKVQ
+1239 TFKTILNGNTKQMVCLQGY
-1254 IADSMGFNEL
+1254 SGFNEL
-1264 DIQNDNV
+1264 EILNNDV
-1271 VFVADTDMKGFKA
+1271 IFTSDCYMEGFKT
-1284 NHDIT
+1284 NQDI
-1289 LNVSQGKKLY
+1289 VVEGGKDRELKL
-1299 ISGTLDLNG
+1299 SGVLDLNG
-1308 HTLYAPGNLTLTG
+1308 HNLIINGDLKINGDSKIYGYDPSSAINVNGGAINVNGDLELACNVDLKGGEFLINGNLLH
-1321 KGVNVKGGSIV
+1321 SHC
-1332 VDGNLNL
+1332 NLNI
-1339 SCDVNLGGGKLQVKG
+1339 N
-1354 NLIQSDD
+1354 
-1361 TLTVAGGTVDVSG
+1361 GGTVKVTQNFRMERRNEDLTGNISYYLG
-1374 DYRMENENVDS
+1374 DYALTMRQNNDYILIDGNFEMYADDS
-1385 TGNVSY
+1385 VNDF
-1391 SGCSAKLNMTN
+1391 SAGTLEVHGDFILKGPHNDFNINGTN
-1402 TNDCVNVGG
+1402 TVILNGLN
-1411 TFEFDASDGNLT
+1411 
-1423 DGIICIK
+1423 IQ
-1430 KDFIIKSEYWRFN
+1430 
-1443 PTGNHTIKLDGDK
+1443 K
-1456 VQKIQID
+1456 VQVD
-1463 NSSNNKINNLYL
+1463 YSINNLYL

-1509 KDVCQGEQLQ
+1509 KDVCQGEQIQ
-1519 YSAQVSGVNSPS
+1519 YSAQVSGINSPS
-1531 QDVTWSVTGAKSA
+1531 QDVTWAVTGAKSA

-1555 VAKDE
+1555 
-1560 AASNI
+1560 
-1565 VIKAVSAEDS
+1565 
-1575 SKTASQTVNITK
+1575 
-1587 RVPRVDA
+1587 
-1594 VRLSANT
+1594 
-1601 ASMCPGDTHKF
+1601 
-1612 SAVVLGENDISQE
+1612 
-1625 VVWAVTGQQSA
+1625 
-1636 DTKVAK
+1636 
-1642 DGTLTVGKD
+1642 
-1651 ESADNISVVATSA
+1651 
-1664 VNNKVSASV
+1664 
-1673 KIQIV
+1673 
-1678 HIIIDSGVD
+1678 
-1687 QVAIVVKCGGSLSFE
+1687 
-1702 AHIVGINLSS
+1702 
-1712 DAVTW
+1712 
-1717 SVSNN
+1717 
-1722 TSKATSISHEGVL
+1722 
-1735 TVGEDEKAATLIVTA
+1735 VGEDEKAATLIVTA

-1755 PVKSASVNVKVEGSD
+1755 PAKSASVNVKVEGSD

-1788 MYTYVPEKFLSDA
+1788 MYTYVPKKFLSDA

-1931 SCDSVFNAITNE
+1931 SCDSVFSAITNE
-1943 ETGTLGKE
+1943 ETGTLGNE

-1991 YDSEGNVIPDDG
+1991 YDSEGNVITDDG
-2003 CEMQVE
+2003 CDMQVE
-2009 GEKFWIKIKNLGPVK
+2009 GEQFWIKIKNLGPVK

-2029 TVEFTSDAG
+2029 TIEFTSEAG
-2038 TQRGTVSPICYIKKA
+2038 TQSGTVSPICYIKKA

>member
-1 MRKFARIKTK
+1 MRKFVRIKTK

-250 NAKLMDAIMTGE
+250 SAKLMDAIMTGE

-407 IKKNIAFIYT
+407 IKKNISFIYT

-436 DDLGMTDVATT
+436 EDLGMTDVATT

-493 YVSSDLN
+493 YVSSDLD
-500 LNGYKCTVYG
+500 LNGYKCIVYG
-510 NLIQSSGT
+510 NLIQSSDT
-518 LTLNGGTL
+518 LTLDGGTL
-526 DVSGDYRMENEN
+526 DVSGDYRME
-538 VDSTGNV
+538 
-545 SYSGCYAYLNMTNDS
+545 
-560 DRVNVGGTFENYTW
+560 
-574 HDSSYVSYLHAGI
+574 
-587 MSVKGDFVCKYA
+587 K
-599 NDRFSTGG
+599 
-607 THKVILNGTGVQKV
+607 
-621 QIAGGEGFNELDIQN
+621 
-636 DNVVFVADTN
+636 
-646 MKGFKVNHDI
+646 
-656 TLNVSQGKE
+656 
-665 LRISGTLDLNGHTL
+665 
-679 YAPGNL
+679 
-685 VLTGDGVNVKGGS
+685 
-698 IVVDGNLN
+698 
-706 LSCDVNLGG
+706 
-715 GKLQVKGNL
+715 
-724 IQSDDTLTVAGGT
+724 
-737 VDVSGDYRMEN
+737 
-748 ENVDSTGNVSYSGCY
+748 
-763 AYLNMTNDSD
+763 
-773 RVNVGGTFENYT
+773 
-785 WHDSSYVSYLH
+785 
-796 AGIMSVKGD
+796 
-805 FVCKY
+805 
-810 ANDRFSTG
+810 
-818 GTHKV
+818 
-823 ILNGTGVQKVQIA
+823 
-836 GGEGFN
+836 
-842 ELDIQNDN
+842 
-850 VVFVADTN
+850 
-858 MKGFKVNHDITLNVS
+858 
-873 QGKELRISGTLDL
+873 
-886 NGHTLYAPGNL
+886 
-897 VLTGDGVNVKGGN
+897 
-910 IVVDGNL
+910 
-917 NLSCDVNLGGGNLQ
+917 
-931 VKGNLIQ
+931 
-938 SSYTLTVAGGTVDVS
+938 
-953 GDYRME
+953 
-959 NENVD
+959 ENVD

-973 GYAILNMTNTDDR
+973 GYAKLIMTNSSDI
-986 VNVRGTF
+986 VNVGGTF
-993 ENFSEYNSDLQ
+993 ENCIWNRKYDSDLQ
-1004 AGVMSVKGDFICRDD
+1004 AGVMSVKGDFIVKERSDD
-1019 YNGFYTGGTHKVI
+1019 CYNSPFKGEGTFKTI
-1032 LNGTGVQKV
+1032 LNGNTKQMVCLQGYS
-1041 QIAEAKGFNEL
+1041 GFNEL
-1052 DIQNDKVVFVAD
+1052 EILNNDVIFTSD
-1064 TNMKGFKA
+1064 CYMEGFKT
-1072 NHDITLNVS
+1072 NQDIVVEGGKDRELNLRGV
-1081 QGKTLQISGTLDL
+1081 LDL
-1094 NGHTLYAPGNL
+1094 NGHNLIINGDLKIEGYDSSSAINVNGGAINVNGDLELACNVDLKGGEFLINGNL
-1105 TLTGKGVNVK
+1105 LH
-1115 GGSIVVDGN
+1115 SHCN
-1124 LNLSCDVNL
+1124 LNIN
-1133 GGGKLQVKGN
+1133 
-1143 LIQSDDT
+1143 
-1150 LTVAGGT
+1150 GGT
-1157 VDVSGDYRMENE
+1157 VKVTQNFRMERRNEDLTGNISYYLGDYALTMRQNNDYILIDGNFEMYAD
-1169 NVDSTGNVSYSSGSA
+1169 DSVNDFSA
-1184 KLIMT
+1184 
-1189 NSADRVNVGGT
+1189 GT
-1200 FENYIWSSSSNISNL
+1200 LE
-1215 QAGVMSVKGDFIC
+1215 VHGDFILKGPHN
-1228 RDDCNGFYTGG
+1228 DFNINGTN
-1239 THKVILNGTGVQKVQ
+1239 TVILNGLNIQKVQ
-1254 IADSMGFNEL
+1254 
-1264 DIQNDNV
+1264 
-1271 VFVADTDMKGFKA
+1271 
-1284 NHDIT
+1284 
-1289 LNVSQGKKLY
+1289 
-1299 ISGTLDLNG
+1299 
-1308 HTLYAPGNLTLTG
+1308 
-1321 KGVNVKGGSIV
+1321 
-1332 VDGNLNL
+1332 VD
-1339 SCDVNLGGGKLQVKG
+1339 
-1354 NLIQSDD
+1354 
-1361 TLTVAGGTVDVSG
+1361 
-1374 DYRMENENVDS
+1374 
-1385 TGNVSY
+1385 Y
-1391 SGCSAKLNMTN
+1391 S
-1402 TNDCVNVGG
+1402 
-1411 TFEFDASDGNLT
+1411 
-1423 DGIICIK
+1423 
-1430 KDFIIKSEYWRFN
+1430 
-1443 PTGNHTIKLDGDK
+1443 
-1456 VQKIQID
+1456 
-1463 NSSNNKINNLYL
+1463 INNLYL

-1509 KDVCQGEQLQ
+1509 KDVCQGEQIQ
-1519 YSAQVSGVNSPS
+1519 YSAQVSGINSPS
-1531 QDVTWSVTGAKSA
+1531 QDVTWAVTGAKSA

-1555 VAKDE
+1555 
-1560 AASNI
+1560 
-1565 VIKAVSAEDS
+1565 
-1575 SKTASQTVNITK
+1575 
-1587 RVPRVDA
+1587 
-1594 VRLSANT
+1594 
-1601 ASMCPGDTHKF
+1601 
-1612 SAVVLGENDISQE
+1612 
-1625 VVWAVTGQQSA
+1625 
-1636 DTKVAK
+1636 
-1642 DGTLTVGKD
+1642 
-1651 ESADNISVVATSA
+1651 
-1664 VNNKVSASV
+1664 
-1673 KIQIV
+1673 
-1678 HIIIDSGVD
+1678 
-1687 QVAIVVKCGGSLSFE
+1687 
-1702 AHIVGINLSS
+1702 
-1712 DAVTW
+1712 
-1717 SVSNN
+1717 
-1722 TSKATSISHEGVL
+1722 
-1735 TVGEDEKAATLIVTA
+1735 VGEDEKAATLIVTA

-1755 PVKSASVNVKVEGSD
+1755 PAKSASVNVKVEGSD

-1788 MYTYVPEKFLSDA
+1788 MYTYVPKKFLSDA

-1821 FKKAS
+1821 FKKVS

-1931 SCDSVFNAITNE
+1931 SCDSVFSAITNE
-1943 ETGTLGKE
+1943 ETGTLGNE

-1991 YDSEGNVIPDDG
+1991 YDSEGNVITDDG
-2003 CEMQVE
+2003 CDMQVE
-2009 GEKFWIKIKNLGPVK
+2009 GEQFWIKIKNLGPVK

-2029 TVEFTSDAG
+2029 TIEFTSEAG
-2038 TQRGTVSPICYIKKA
+2038 TQSGTVSPICYIKKA

>member
-324 DNAIRKVVKKYER
+324 DNAIRKVVKNYEQ

-393 KKEAMASYK
+393 KKEAMVSYK

-407 IKKNIAFIYT
+407 IKKNISFIYT

-436 DDLGMTDVATT
+436 EDLGMTDVATT

-481 KLTGNVTYYGDV
+481 KLTGNATYYGDV

-545 SYSGCYAYLNMTNDS
+545 SYSNGSAKLIMTNS
-560 DRVNVGGTFENYTW
+560 ADRVNVGGTFENYVDHWTY
-574 HDSSYVSYLHAGI
+574 DSDLQAGV
-587 MSVKGDFVCKYA
+587 MNVKGDFVCR
-599 NDRFSTGG
+599 DDDGFSTGG

-621 QIAGGEGFNELDIQN
+621 QIAGGG
-636 DNVVFVADTN
+636 
-646 MKGFKVNHDI
+646 
-656 TLNVSQGKE
+656 
-665 LRISGTLDLNGHTL
+665 
-679 YAPGNL
+679 
-685 VLTGDGVNVKGGS
+685 
-698 IVVDGNLN
+698 
-706 LSCDVNLGG
+706 
-715 GKLQVKGNL
+715 
-724 IQSDDTLTVAGGT
+724 
-737 VDVSGDYRMEN
+737 
-748 ENVDSTGNVSYSGCY
+748 
-763 AYLNMTNDSD
+763 
-773 RVNVGGTFENYT
+773 
-785 WHDSSYVSYLH
+785 
-796 AGIMSVKGD
+796 
-805 FVCKY
+805 
-810 ANDRFSTG
+810 
-818 GTHKV
+818 
-823 ILNGTGVQKVQIA
+823 
-836 GGEGFN
+836 
-842 ELDIQNDN
+842 
-850 VVFVADTN
+850 
-858 MKGFKVNHDITLNVS
+858 
-873 QGKELRISGTLDL
+873 
-886 NGHTLYAPGNL
+886 
-897 VLTGDGVNVKGGN
+897 
-910 IVVDGNL
+910 
-917 NLSCDVNLGGGNLQ
+917 
-931 VKGNLIQ
+931 
-938 SSYTLTVAGGTVDVS
+938 
-953 GDYRME
+953 
-959 NENVD
+959 
-964 STGNVSYSY
+964 
-973 GYAILNMTNTDDR
+973 
-986 VNVRGTF
+986 
-993 ENFSEYNSDLQ
+993 
-1004 AGVMSVKGDFICRDD
+1004 
-1019 YNGFYTGGTHKVI
+1019 
-1032 LNGTGVQKV
+1032 
-1041 QIAEAKGFNEL
+1041 KGFNEL

-1105 TLTGKGVNVK
+1105 TLTGNGVNVKGGSIVVDGNLNLSCDVNLGGGKLQVKGNLIQSSHTLTVAGGTVDVSRDYRMEHENVDSTGNVSYSDGSAKLIMTNSADRVNVGGTFENYVDHWTYDSDLQAGVMNVKGDFVCRDDDGFSTGGTHKVILNGTGVQKVQIAGGGKGFNELDIQNDKVVFVADTNMKGFKANHDITLNVSQGKTLQISGTLDLNGHTLYAPGNLTLTGDGVNVK

-1189 NSADRVNVGGT
+1189 NPADRVNVGGT
-1200 FENYIWSSSSNISNL
+1200 FENYIDSWTYDSDL
-1215 QAGVMSVKGDFIC
+1215 QAGVMNVKGDFVC
-1228 RDDCNGFYTGG
+1228 RDDDGFSTGG

-1254 IADSMGFNEL
+1254 IAGGGKGFNEL
-1264 DIQNDNV
+1264 DIQNDKV
-1271 VFVADTDMKGFKA
+1271 VFVADTNMKGFKA

-1289 LNVSQGKKLY
+1289 LNVSQGKTLQ

-1308 HTLYAPGNLTLTG
+1308 HTLYAPGNLVLTG
-1321 KGVNVKGGSIV
+1321 DGVNVKGGNIV

-1339 SCDVNLGGGKLQVKG
+1339 SCDVNLGGGKLQVKE

-1391 SGCSAKLNMTN
+1391 SDCSAELNMTN
-1402 TNDCVNVGG
+1402 ANDCVNVGG
-1411 TFEFDASDGNLT
+1411 TFEFDASNGDLT

-1495 LKTKVDKVT
+1495 LKTKVDNVT
-1504 VSPEL
+1504 VSPDL
-1509 KDVCQGEQLQ
+1509 KDVCQGEQIQ

-1531 QDVTWSVTGAKSA
+1531 QAVTWSVTGAKSA

-1612 SAVVLGENDISQE
+1612 SAAVLGENDISQE
-1625 VVWAVTGQQSA
+1625 VVWSVTGQQSA
-1636 DTKVAK
+1636 DTKIAK

-1664 VNNKVSASV
+1664 VNNKVSASA

-1722 TSKATSISHEGVL
+1722 TSKATSISQEGVL

-1750 TSVAD
+1750 MSVAD
-1755 PVKSASVNVKVEGSD
+1755 PTKSASVNVKVEGSD
-1770 NTKVVGYSV
+1770 NAKVVGYSV

-1826 YNGVNTVV
+1826 YNGANTVV

-1931 SCDSVFNAITNE
+1931 SCDSVFSAITNE
-1943 ETGTLGKE
+1943 ETGTLGNE

-2009 GEKFWIKIKNLGPVK
+2009 GEQFWIKIKNLGPVN

-2029 TVEFTSDAG
+2029 TIEFTSDAG

>member
-1 MRKFARIKTK
+1 MRKFVRIKTK

-214 QSKEYAEVLRDMSK
+214 QSKEYADVLRDMSK

-250 NAKLMDAIMTGE
+250 SAKLMDAIMTGE

-284 GACGIGV
+284 GACGIGI

-407 IKKNIAFIYT
+407 IKKNISFIYT

-510 NLIQSSGT
+510 NLIQSRGT

-545 SYSGCYAYLNMTNDS
+545 SYSYGSSMLFMTNSDDLVNVGGTFENNVWGVSSYNSDLQAGVMSVKGDFICKVNNGFCTGGTHKVILNGTGVQKVQIADGKGFNELDIQNDNVVFVADTYMKGFKANHDITLNVSQGKTLQISGTLDLNGHTLYAPGNLTLTGNGVNVKGGRIVVDGNLNLSCDVNLGGGKLQVKGNLIQSDDILTVAGGTVDVSGDYRMENENVDS
-560 DRVNVGGTFENYTW
+560 TGNVSYSSGSAKLIMTNSADRVNVGGTFENYIW
-574 HDSSYVSYLHAGI
+574 SSSSYNSDLQAGV
-587 MSVKGDFVCKYA
+587 MSVKGDFICRDDY
-599 NDRFSTGG
+599 NGFSTGG

-621 QIAGGEGFNELDIQN
+621 QIADGKGFNELDIQN
-636 DNVVFVADTN
+636 DKVVFVADTN
-646 MKGFKVNHDI
+646 MKGFKANHDI

-665 LRISGTLDLNGHTL
+665 LCISGTLDLNGHTL

-724 IQSDDTLTVAGGT
+724 IQSDDTLTVSGGT

-763 AYLNMTNDSD
+763 AELNMTN
-773 RVNVGGTFENYT
+773 
-785 WHDSSYVSYLH
+785 
-796 AGIMSVKGD
+796 A
-805 FVCKY
+805 
-810 ANDRFSTG
+810 
-818 GTHKV
+818 
-823 ILNGTGVQKVQIA
+823 
-836 GGEGFN
+836 
-842 ELDIQNDN
+842 
-850 VVFVADTN
+850 
-858 MKGFKVNHDITLNVS
+858 
-873 QGKELRISGTLDL
+873 
-886 NGHTLYAPGNL
+886 
-897 VLTGDGVNVKGGN
+897 
-910 IVVDGNL
+910 
-917 NLSCDVNLGGGNLQ
+917 
-931 VKGNLIQ
+931 
-938 SSYTLTVAGGTVDVS
+938 
-953 GDYRME
+953 
-959 NENVD
+959 
-964 STGNVSYSY
+964 
-973 GYAILNMTNTDDR
+973 
-986 VNVRGTF
+986 
-993 ENFSEYNSDLQ
+993 
-1004 AGVMSVKGDFICRDD
+1004 
-1019 YNGFYTGGTHKVI
+1019 
-1032 LNGTGVQKV
+1032 
-1041 QIAEAKGFNEL
+1041 
-1052 DIQNDKVVFVAD
+1052 
-1064 TNMKGFKA
+1064 
-1072 NHDITLNVS
+1072 
-1081 QGKTLQISGTLDL
+1081 
-1094 NGHTLYAPGNL
+1094 
-1105 TLTGKGVNVK
+1105 
-1115 GGSIVVDGN
+1115 
-1124 LNLSCDVNL
+1124 
-1133 GGGKLQVKGN
+1133 
-1143 LIQSDDT
+1143 
-1150 LTVAGGT
+1150 
-1157 VDVSGDYRMENE
+1157 
-1169 NVDSTGNVSYSSGSA
+1169 
-1184 KLIMT
+1184 
-1189 NSADRVNVGGT
+1189 
-1200 FENYIWSSSSNISNL
+1200 
-1215 QAGVMSVKGDFIC
+1215 
-1228 RDDCNGFYTGG
+1228 
-1239 THKVILNGTGVQKVQ
+1239 
-1254 IADSMGFNEL
+1254 
-1264 DIQNDNV
+1264 
-1271 VFVADTDMKGFKA
+1271 
-1284 NHDIT
+1284 
-1289 LNVSQGKKLY
+1289 
-1299 ISGTLDLNG
+1299 
-1308 HTLYAPGNLTLTG
+1308 
-1321 KGVNVKGGSIV
+1321 
-1332 VDGNLNL
+1332 
-1339 SCDVNLGGGKLQVKG
+1339 
-1354 NLIQSDD
+1354 
-1361 TLTVAGGTVDVSG
+1361 
-1374 DYRMENENVDS
+1374 
-1385 TGNVSY
+1385 
-1391 SGCSAKLNMTN
+1391 
-1402 TNDCVNVGG
+1402 NDCVNVGG
-1411 TFEFDASDGNLT
+1411 TFEFDASKGDLT

-1430 KDFIIKSEYWRFN
+1430 RDLIIKDSSYSDRFD

-1456 VQKIQID
+1456 VQKIQVEGKY
-1463 NSSNNKINNLYL
+1463 NKINNLYL

-1509 KDVCQGEQLQ
+1509 KEVCQGEQIQ
-1519 YSAQVSGVNSPS
+1519 YAAQVSGVNSPS
-1531 QDVTWSVTGAKSA
+1531 QAVTWSVTGAKSA

-1612 SAVVLGENDISQE
+1612 SAAVLGENDISQE
-1625 VVWAVTGQQSA
+1625 VVWSVTGQQSA
-1636 DTKVAK
+1636 DTKVVE

-1722 TSKATSISHEGVL
+1722 TSKATSISQEGVL

-1755 PVKSASVNVKVEGSD
+1755 PAKSASVNVKVEGSD
-1770 NTKVVGYSV
+1770 NAKVVGYSV

-1943 ETGTLGKE
+1943 ETGTLGNE

-2003 CEMQVE
+2003 CDMQVE
-2009 GEKFWIKIKNLGPVK
+2009 GGLFWIKIKNLGPVK

-2038 TQRGTVSPICYIKKA
+2038 TQRGTVSPICYIKKV
-2053 MKQDD
+2053 MKQD
-2058 MNLQNLCKAM
+2058 NVKLQNLCKAM

>member
-324 DNAIRKVVKKYER
+324 DNAIRKVVKNYEQ

-393 KKEAMASYK
+393 KKEAMVSYK

-407 IKKNIAFIYT
+407 IKKNISFIYT

-436 DDLGMTDVATT
+436 EDLGMTDVATT

-481 KLTGNVTYYGDV
+481 KLTGNATYYGDV

-545 SYSGCYAYLNMTNDS
+545 SYSNGSAKLIMTNS
-560 DRVNVGGTFENYTW
+560 ADRVNVGGTFENYV
-574 HDSSYVSYLHAGI
+574 DSWTYDSDLQAGV
-587 MSVKGDFVCKYA
+587 MNVKGDFVCR
-599 NDRFSTGG
+599 DDDGFSTGG

-621 QIAGGEGFNELDIQN
+621 QIAGGG
-636 DNVVFVADTN
+636 
-646 MKGFKVNHDI
+646 
-656 TLNVSQGKE
+656 
-665 LRISGTLDLNGHTL
+665 
-679 YAPGNL
+679 
-685 VLTGDGVNVKGGS
+685 
-698 IVVDGNLN
+698 
-706 LSCDVNLGG
+706 
-715 GKLQVKGNL
+715 
-724 IQSDDTLTVAGGT
+724 
-737 VDVSGDYRMEN
+737 
-748 ENVDSTGNVSYSGCY
+748 
-763 AYLNMTNDSD
+763 
-773 RVNVGGTFENYT
+773 
-785 WHDSSYVSYLH
+785 
-796 AGIMSVKGD
+796 
-805 FVCKY
+805 
-810 ANDRFSTG
+810 
-818 GTHKV
+818 
-823 ILNGTGVQKVQIA
+823 
-836 GGEGFN
+836 
-842 ELDIQNDN
+842 
-850 VVFVADTN
+850 
-858 MKGFKVNHDITLNVS
+858 
-873 QGKELRISGTLDL
+873 
-886 NGHTLYAPGNL
+886 
-897 VLTGDGVNVKGGN
+897 
-910 IVVDGNL
+910 
-917 NLSCDVNLGGGNLQ
+917 
-931 VKGNLIQ
+931 
-938 SSYTLTVAGGTVDVS
+938 
-953 GDYRME
+953 
-959 NENVD
+959 
-964 STGNVSYSY
+964 
-973 GYAILNMTNTDDR
+973 
-986 VNVRGTF
+986 
-993 ENFSEYNSDLQ
+993 
-1004 AGVMSVKGDFICRDD
+1004 
-1019 YNGFYTGGTHKVI
+1019 
-1032 LNGTGVQKV
+1032 
-1041 QIAEAKGFNEL
+1041 KGFNEL

-1105 TLTGKGVNVK
+1105 TLTGNGVNVK

-1143 LIQSDDT
+1143 LIQSSHT

-1157 VDVSGDYRMENE
+1157 VDVSRDYRMEHE
-1169 NVDSTGNVSYSSGSA
+1169 NVDSTGNVSYSDGSA

-1200 FENYIWSSSSNISNL
+1200 FENYVDSWTYDSDL
-1215 QAGVMSVKGDFIC
+1215 QAGVMNVKGDFVC
-1228 RDDCNGFYTGG
+1228 RDDDGFSTGG

-1254 IADSMGFNEL
+1254 IAGGGKGFNEL
-1264 DIQNDNV
+1264 DIQNDKV
-1271 VFVADTDMKGFKA
+1271 VFVADTNMKGFKA

-1289 LNVSQGKKLY
+1289 LNVSQGKTLQ

-1321 KGVNVKGGSIV
+1321 NGVNVKGGSIV

-1354 NLIQSDD
+1354 NLIQSSD

-1391 SGCSAKLNMTN
+1391 SDCSAELNMTN
-1402 TNDCVNVGG
+1402 ANDCVNVGG
-1411 TFEFDASDGNLT
+1411 TFEFDASNGDLT
-1423 DGIICIK
+1423 DGIICVK
-1430 KDFIIKSEYWRFN
+1430 RDLIIKDSSYSDRFD

-1456 VQKIQID
+1456 VQKIQVEGTY
-1463 NSSNNKINNLYL
+1463 NKINNLYL

-1495 LKTKVDKVT
+1495 LKTKVDNVT
-1504 VSPEL
+1504 VSPDL
-1509 KDVCQGEQLQ
+1509 KDVCQGEQIQ

-1531 QDVTWSVTGAKSA
+1531 QAVTWSVTGAKSA
-1544 DTHIDENGLLS
+1544 DTHIDEKGLLS

-1612 SAVVLGENDISQE
+1612 SAAVLGENDISQE
-1625 VVWAVTGQQSA
+1625 VVWSVTGQQSA
-1636 DTKVAK
+1636 DTKVAE

-1678 HIIIDSGVD
+1678 HVIIDSGVD

-1722 TSKATSISHEGVL
+1722 TSKATSISQEGVL

-1755 PVKSASVNVKVEGSD
+1755 PTKSASVNVKVEGSD

-1788 MYTYVPEKFLSDA
+1788 MYTYVPEKFLSDT
-1801 GANAVFTLA
+1801 GATAVFTLA

-1826 YNGVNTVV
+1826 YNGANTVV

-1931 SCDSVFNAITNE
+1931 SCDSVFSAITNE
-1943 ETGTLGKE
+1943 ETGTLGNE

-2009 GEKFWIKIKNLGPVK
+2009 GEQFWIKIKNLGPVN

-2029 TVEFTSDAG
+2029 TIEFTSDAG

>member
-214 QSKEYAEVLRDMSK
+214 QSKEYADVLRDMSK
-228 NTTDETLAAACDEM
+228 NTTDETLAAACDDM

-407 IKKNIAFIYT
+407 IKKNISFIYT

-545 SYSGCYAYLNMTNDS
+545 SYSYGWAKLIMTNPA
-560 DRVNVGGTFENYTW
+560 DRVNVGGTFENYISSWTY
-574 HDSSYVSYLHAGI
+574 DSDLQAGV
-587 MSVKGDFVCKYA
+587 MSVKGDFICRD
-599 NDRFSTGG
+599 NNGFSTGG
-607 THKVILNGTGVQKV
+607 NHKVILNGTGVQKV
-621 QIAGGEGFNELDIQN
+621 QITDGYGFNELDIQN
-636 DNVVFVADTN
+636 DNVVFVVDTY
-646 MKGFKVNHDI
+646 MKGFKANHDI
-656 TLNVSQGKE
+656 TLNVSQGKT
-665 LRISGTLDLNGHTL
+665 LQISGTIDLNGHTL

-685 VLTGDGVNVKGGS
+685 TLTGNGVNVKGGS

-748 ENVDSTGNVSYSGCY
+748 ENVDSTGNVSYSNGR
-763 AYLNMTNDSD
+763 AKLIMTNPAD
-773 RVNVGGTFENYT
+773 RVNVGGTFENYVDPWT
-785 WHDSSYVSYLH
+785 YDSDLQ
-796 AGIMSVKGD
+796 AGVMNVKGD
-805 FVCKY
+805 FVCR
-810 ANDRFSTG
+810 DDDGFSTG

-836 GGEGFN
+836 GGGKGFN
-842 ELDIQNDN
+842 ELDIQNDK

-858 MKGFKVNHDITLNVS
+858 MKGFKANHDITLNVS
-873 QGKELRISGTLDL
+873 QGKELCISGTLDL

-897 VLTGDGVNVKGGN
+897 ILTGNGVNVKGGN

-917 NLSCDVNLGGGNLQ
+917 NLSCDVNLGGGKLQ

-938 SSYTLTVAGGTVDVS
+938 SSHTLTVAGGTVDVS

-964 STGNVSYSY
+964 STGNVSYS
-973 GYAILNMTNTDDR
+973 GCYAYLNMTNDSDC
-986 VNVRGTF
+986 VNVGGTF
-993 ENFSEYNSDLQ
+993 ENYTWYDSSYVSDLK
-1004 AGVMSVKGDFICRDD
+1004 AGIMSVKGDFICKSTNDR
-1019 YNGFYTGGTHKVI
+1019 FSAGGTHKVI

-1041 QIAEAKGFNEL
+1041 QIADGKGFNEL
-1052 DIQNDKVVFVAD
+1052 GIQNDKVVFVAD
-1064 TNMKGFKA
+1064 TDMKGFKA

-1105 TLTGKGVNVK
+1105 ILTGNGVNVN

-1143 LIQSDDT
+1143 LIQS
-1150 LTVAGGT
+1150 
-1157 VDVSGDYRMENE
+1157 S
-1169 NVDSTGNVSYSSGSA
+1169 
-1184 KLIMT
+1184 
-1189 NSADRVNVGGT
+1189 
-1200 FENYIWSSSSNISNL
+1200 
-1215 QAGVMSVKGDFIC
+1215 
-1228 RDDCNGFYTGG
+1228 
-1239 THKVILNGTGVQKVQ
+1239 H
-1254 IADSMGFNEL
+1254 
-1264 DIQNDNV
+1264 
-1271 VFVADTDMKGFKA
+1271 
-1284 NHDIT
+1284 
-1289 LNVSQGKKLY
+1289 
-1299 ISGTLDLNG
+1299 
-1308 HTLYAPGNLTLTG
+1308 
-1321 KGVNVKGGSIV
+1321 
-1332 VDGNLNL
+1332 
-1339 SCDVNLGGGKLQVKG
+1339 
-1354 NLIQSDD
+1354 

-1391 SGCSAKLNMTN
+1391 SGGSAKLNMIN
-1402 TNDCVNVGG
+1402 ANDCVNVGG
-1411 TFEFDASDGNLT
+1411 TFEFDASDGDLT

-1430 KDFIIKSEYWRFN
+1430 KDFIIKSYYWRFN

-1456 VQKIQID
+1456 VQKIQVEGTY
-1463 NSSNNKINNLYL
+1463 NKINNLYL

-1509 KDVCQGEQLQ
+1509 KEVCQGEQIQ
-1519 YSAQVSGVNSPS
+1519 YAAQVSGVNSPS
-1531 QDVTWSVTGAKSA
+1531 QAVTWSVTGAKSA

-1612 SAVVLGENDISQE
+1612 SAAVLGENDISQE
-1625 VVWAVTGQQSA
+1625 VVWSVTGQQSA

-1651 ESADNISVVATSA
+1651 EGADNISVVATSA

-1722 TSKATSISHEGVL
+1722 TSKATSISQEGVL

-1750 TSVAD
+1750 MSVAD
-1755 PVKSASVNVKVEGSD
+1755 PTKSASVNVKVEGSD
-1770 NTKVVGYSV
+1770 NAKVVGYSV

-1931 SCDSVFNAITNE
+1931 SCDSVFNAIKNE
-1943 ETGTLGKE
+1943 ETGTLGNE

-1977 LTLDQIKEKYAIKV
+1977 LTLNQIKEKYAIKV
-1991 YDSEGNVIPDDG
+1991 YDSEGNVIQNDG

-2009 GEKFWIKIKNLGPVK
+2009 GDLFWIKIKNLGPVK

>member
-76 SATFNSLLAAWEVA
+76 SATFNSLLAAWEIA

-324 DNAIRKVVKKYER
+324 DNAIRKVVKEYER
-337 QYSRYSSDSVEYA
+337 QYSRYSSNSVEYA

-407 IKKNIAFIYT
+407 IKKNISFIYT

-436 DDLGMTDVATT
+436 EDLGMTDVATT

-510 NLIQSSGT
+510 NLIQSRGT

-545 SYSGCYAYLNMTNDS
+545 SYSDGSAKLIMTNS
-560 DRVNVGGTFENYTW
+560 ADRVNVGGTFENYIW
-574 HDSSYVSYLHAGI
+574 NSSS
-587 MSVKGDFVCKYA
+587 
-599 NDRFSTGG
+599 
-607 THKVILNGTGVQKV
+607 
-621 QIAGGEGFNELDIQN
+621 
-636 DNVVFVADTN
+636 
-646 MKGFKVNHDI
+646 
-656 TLNVSQGKE
+656 
-665 LRISGTLDLNGHTL
+665 
-679 YAPGNL
+679 
-685 VLTGDGVNVKGGS
+685 
-698 IVVDGNLN
+698 
-706 LSCDVNLGG
+706 
-715 GKLQVKGNL
+715 
-724 IQSDDTLTVAGGT
+724 
-737 VDVSGDYRMEN
+737 
-748 ENVDSTGNVSYSGCY
+748 
-763 AYLNMTNDSD
+763 
-773 RVNVGGTFENYT
+773 
-785 WHDSSYVSYLH
+785 
-796 AGIMSVKGD
+796 
-805 FVCKY
+805 
-810 ANDRFSTG
+810 
-818 GTHKV
+818 
-823 ILNGTGVQKVQIA
+823 
-836 GGEGFN
+836 
-842 ELDIQNDN
+842 
-850 VVFVADTN
+850 
-858 MKGFKVNHDITLNVS
+858 
-873 QGKELRISGTLDL
+873 
-886 NGHTLYAPGNL
+886 
-897 VLTGDGVNVKGGN
+897 N
-910 IVVDGNL
+910 I
-917 NLSCDVNLGGGNLQ
+917 
-931 VKGNLIQ
+931 
-938 SSYTLTVAGGTVDVS
+938 
-953 GDYRME
+953 
-959 NENVD
+959 
-964 STGNVSYSY
+964 
-973 GYAILNMTNTDDR
+973 
-986 VNVRGTF
+986 
-993 ENFSEYNSDLQ
+993 SDLQ
-1004 AGVMSVKGDFICRDD
+1004 AGVMSVKGNFICRDD

-1041 QIAEAKGFNEL
+1041 QIADGKGFNEL
-1052 DIQNDKVVFVAD
+1052 DIQNDNVVFVAD

-1105 TLTGKGVNVK
+1105 TLTGNGVNVK
-1115 GGSIVVDGN
+1115 DGSIVVDGN

-1143 LIQSDDT
+1143 LIQSSHT

-1169 NVDSTGNVSYSSGSA
+1169 NVDSTGNVSYSDGSA

-1200 FENYIWSSSSNISNL
+1200 FENYIWNSSSNISDL
-1215 QAGVMSVKGDFIC
+1215 QAGVMSVKGNFIC
-1228 RDDCNGFYTGG
+1228 RDDYNGFYTGG

-1254 IADSMGFNEL
+1254 IADGKGFNEL

-1271 VFVADTDMKGFKA
+1271 VFVADTNMKGFKA

-1289 LNVSQGKKLY
+1289 LNVSQGKTLQ

-1321 KGVNVKGGSIV
+1321 NGVNVKDGSIV

-1354 NLIQSDD
+1354 NLIQSSH

-1391 SGCSAKLNMTN
+1391 SDCSAELNMTN
-1402 TNDCVNVGG
+1402 ANDCVNVGG
-1411 TFEFDASDGNLT
+1411 TFEFDASNGDLT

-1495 LKTKVDKVT
+1495 LKTKVDNVT
-1504 VSPEL
+1504 VSPDL
-1509 KDVCQGEQLQ
+1509 KDVCQGEQIQ

-1531 QDVTWSVTGAKSA
+1531 QAVTWSVTGAKSA

-1587 RVPRVDA
+1587 RLPRVDA

-1612 SAVVLGENDISQE
+1612 SAAVLGENDISQE
-1625 VVWAVTGQQSA
+1625 VVWSVTGQQSA

-1651 ESADNISVVATSA
+1651 ESADNISIVATSA
-1664 VNNKVSASV
+1664 VNNKVSASA

-1722 TSKATSISHEGVL
+1722 TSKATSISQEGVL

-1750 TSVAD
+1750 MSVAD
-1755 PVKSASVNVKVEGSD
+1755 PTKSASVNVKVEGSD
-1770 NTKVVGYSV
+1770 NAKVVGYSV

-1931 SCDSVFNAITNE
+1931 SCDSVFNAIKNE
-1943 ETGTLGKE
+1943 ETGTLGNE

-1977 LTLDQIKEKYAIKV
+1977 LTLNQIKEKYAIKV

>member
-214 QSKEYAEVLRDMSK
+214 QSKEYADVLRDMSK
-228 NTTDETLAAACDEM
+228 NTTDETLAAACDDM

-407 IKKNIAFIYT
+407 IKKNISFIYT

-510 NLIQSSGT
+510 NLIQSNGT

-545 SYSGCYAYLNMTNDS
+545 SYSNGRAKLIMTNPA
-560 DRVNVGGTFENYTW
+560 DRVNVGGTFENYV
-574 HDSSYVSYLHAGI
+574 DSWTYDSDLQAGV
-587 MSVKGDFVCKYA
+587 MNVKGDFVCR
-599 NDRFSTGG
+599 DDDGFSTGG

-621 QIAGGEGFNELDIQN
+621 QIAGGGKGFNELDIQN
-636 DNVVFVADTN
+636 DKVVFVADTN
-646 MKGFKVNHDI
+646 MKGFKANHDI

-665 LRISGTLDLNGHTL
+665 LCISGTLDLNGHTL

-685 VLTGDGVNVKGGS
+685 ILTGNGVNVKGGN

-724 IQSDDTLTVAGGT
+724 IQSSHTLTVAGGT

-773 RVNVGGTFENYT
+773 CVNVGGTFENYT
-785 WHDSSYVSYLH
+785 WYDSSYVSDLK

-805 FVCKY
+805 FICKST
-810 ANDRFSTG
+810 NDRFSAG

-836 GGEGFN
+836 
-842 ELDIQNDN
+842 
-850 VVFVADTN
+850 
-858 MKGFKVNHDITLNVS
+858 
-873 QGKELRISGTLDL
+873 
-886 NGHTLYAPGNL
+886 
-897 VLTGDGVNVKGGN
+897 DG
-910 IVVDGNL
+910 
-917 NLSCDVNLGGGNLQ
+917 
-931 VKGNLIQ
+931 
-938 SSYTLTVAGGTVDVS
+938 
-953 GDYRME
+953 
-959 NENVD
+959 
-964 STGNVSYSY
+964 
-973 GYAILNMTNTDDR
+973 
-986 VNVRGTF
+986 
-993 ENFSEYNSDLQ
+993 
-1004 AGVMSVKGDFICRDD
+1004 
-1019 YNGFYTGGTHKVI
+1019 
-1032 LNGTGVQKV
+1032 
-1041 QIAEAKGFNEL
+1041 KGFNEL
-1052 DIQNDKVVFVAD
+1052 GIQNDKVVFVAD
-1064 TNMKGFKA
+1064 TDMKGFKA

-1105 TLTGKGVNVK
+1105 ILTGNGVNVN

-1143 LIQSDDT
+1143 LIQS
-1150 LTVAGGT
+1150 
-1157 VDVSGDYRMENE
+1157 S
-1169 NVDSTGNVSYSSGSA
+1169 
-1184 KLIMT
+1184 
-1189 NSADRVNVGGT
+1189 
-1200 FENYIWSSSSNISNL
+1200 
-1215 QAGVMSVKGDFIC
+1215 
-1228 RDDCNGFYTGG
+1228 
-1239 THKVILNGTGVQKVQ
+1239 H
-1254 IADSMGFNEL
+1254 
-1264 DIQNDNV
+1264 
-1271 VFVADTDMKGFKA
+1271 
-1284 NHDIT
+1284 
-1289 LNVSQGKKLY
+1289 
-1299 ISGTLDLNG
+1299 
-1308 HTLYAPGNLTLTG
+1308 
-1321 KGVNVKGGSIV
+1321 
-1332 VDGNLNL
+1332 
-1339 SCDVNLGGGKLQVKG
+1339 
-1354 NLIQSDD
+1354 

-1391 SGCSAKLNMTN
+1391 SGGSAKLNMIN
-1402 TNDCVNVGG
+1402 ANDCVNVGG
-1411 TFEFDASDGNLT
+1411 TFEFDASDGDLT

-1430 KDFIIKSEYWRFN
+1430 KDFIIKSYYWRFN

-1456 VQKIQID
+1456 VQKIQVEGTY
-1463 NSSNNKINNLYL
+1463 NKINNLYL

-1509 KDVCQGEQLQ
+1509 KEVCQGEQIQ
-1519 YSAQVSGVNSPS
+1519 YAAQVLGVNSPS
-1531 QDVTWSVTGAKSA
+1531 QAVTWSVTGAKSA

-1565 VIKAVSAEDS
+1565 FIKVVSAEDS

-1612 SAVVLGENDISQE
+1612 SAAVLGENDISQD
-1625 VVWAVTGQQSA
+1625 VVWSVTGQQSA

-1722 TSKATSISHEGVL
+1722 TSKATSISQEGVL

-1755 PVKSASVNVKVEGSD
+1755 PTKSASVNVKVEGSD
-1770 NTKVVGYSV
+1770 NAKVVGYSV

-1943 ETGTLGKE
+1943 ETGTLGNE

-2009 GEKFWIKIKNLGPVK
+2009 GDLFWIKIKNLGPVK

-2029 TVEFTSDAG
+2029 TVEFTSEAG
-2038 TQRGTVSPICYIKKA
+2038 TQSGTVSPICYIKKA

>member
-11 LISCILLLAMSAL
+11 MISCILLLAMGAL

-250 NAKLMDAIMTGE
+250 SAKLMDAIMTGE

-407 IKKNIAFIYT
+407 IKKNISFIYT

-436 DDLGMTDVATT
+436 EDLGMTDVATT

-493 YVSSDLN
+493 YVSSDLD
-500 LNGYKCTVYG
+500 LNGYKCIVYG
-510 NLIQSSGT
+510 NLIQSSDT

-526 DVSGDYRMENEN
+526 DVSGDYRME
-538 VDSTGNV
+538 
-545 SYSGCYAYLNMTNDS
+545 
-560 DRVNVGGTFENYTW
+560 
-574 HDSSYVSYLHAGI
+574 
-587 MSVKGDFVCKYA
+587 K
-599 NDRFSTGG
+599 
-607 THKVILNGTGVQKV
+607 
-621 QIAGGEGFNELDIQN
+621 
-636 DNVVFVADTN
+636 
-646 MKGFKVNHDI
+646 
-656 TLNVSQGKE
+656 
-665 LRISGTLDLNGHTL
+665 
-679 YAPGNL
+679 
-685 VLTGDGVNVKGGS
+685 
-698 IVVDGNLN
+698 
-706 LSCDVNLGG
+706 
-715 GKLQVKGNL
+715 
-724 IQSDDTLTVAGGT
+724 
-737 VDVSGDYRMEN
+737 
-748 ENVDSTGNVSYSGCY
+748 
-763 AYLNMTNDSD
+763 
-773 RVNVGGTFENYT
+773 
-785 WHDSSYVSYLH
+785 
-796 AGIMSVKGD
+796 
-805 FVCKY
+805 
-810 ANDRFSTG
+810 
-818 GTHKV
+818 
-823 ILNGTGVQKVQIA
+823 
-836 GGEGFN
+836 
-842 ELDIQNDN
+842 
-850 VVFVADTN
+850 
-858 MKGFKVNHDITLNVS
+858 
-873 QGKELRISGTLDL
+873 
-886 NGHTLYAPGNL
+886 
-897 VLTGDGVNVKGGN
+897 
-910 IVVDGNL
+910 
-917 NLSCDVNLGGGNLQ
+917 
-931 VKGNLIQ
+931 
-938 SSYTLTVAGGTVDVS
+938 
-953 GDYRME
+953 
-959 NENVD
+959 ENVD

-973 GYAILNMTNTDDR
+973 GYAKLIMTNSSDI
-986 VNVRGTF
+986 VNVGGTF
-993 ENFSEYNSDLQ
+993 ENFIYNWIFESDLQ
-1004 AGVMSVKGDFICRDD
+1004 AGVMSVKGDFIVKEPSNDRYCSPFK
-1019 YNGFYTGGTHKVI
+1019 GEGTFKTI
-1032 LNGTGVQKV
+1032 LNGNTKQMVCLQGYS
-1041 QIAEAKGFNEL
+1041 GFNEL
-1052 DIQNDKVVFVAD
+1052 EILNNDVIFTSD
-1064 TNMKGFKA
+1064 CYMEGFKT
-1072 NHDITLNVS
+1072 NQDIVVEG
-1081 QGKTLQISGTLDL
+1081 GKDRELKLSGVLDL
-1094 NGHTLYAPGNL
+1094 NGHNLIINGDLKINGDSKIYGYDPSSAINVNGGAINVNGDLELACNVDLKGGEFLINGNL
-1105 TLTGKGVNVK
+1105 LH
-1115 GGSIVVDGN
+1115 SDGN
-1124 LNLSCDVNL
+1124 LNIN
-1133 GGGKLQVKGN
+1133 
-1143 LIQSDDT
+1143 
-1150 LTVAGGT
+1150 GGT
-1157 VDVSGDYRMENE
+1157 LDVSGDYRMEEE
-1169 NVDSTGNVSYSSGSA
+1169 NVDSTGNVSYSDSRA

-1189 NSADRVNVGGT
+1189 NSSDIVNVGGT
-1200 FENYIWSSSSNISNL
+1200 FENYMQDRKYASDL
-1215 QAGVMSVKGDFIC
+1215 QAGVMSVKGDFIVKEPSDSC
-1228 RDDCNGFYTGG
+1228 YRSPFKGEG
-1239 THKVILNGTGVQKVQ
+1239 TFKTILNGNTKQMVCLQGY
-1254 IADSMGFNEL
+1254 SGFNEL
-1264 DIQNDNV
+1264 EILNNDV
-1271 VFVADTDMKGFKA
+1271 IFTSDCYMEGFKT
-1284 NHDIT
+1284 NQDIVVEGGKDRE
-1289 LNVSQGKKLY
+1289 LNLRGV
-1299 ISGTLDLNG
+1299 LDLNG
-1308 HTLYAPGNLTLTG
+1308 HNLIINGDLKIDGGSKIDGYVPSSAINVNGGGIKVNGDLELACNVDLKGGEFLINGNLLH
-1321 KGVNVKGGSIV
+1321 SHC
-1332 VDGNLNL
+1332 NLNI
-1339 SCDVNLGGGKLQVKG
+1339 N
-1354 NLIQSDD
+1354 
-1361 TLTVAGGTVDVSG
+1361 GGTVKVTQNFRMERRNEDLTGNISYYLG
-1374 DYRMENENVDS
+1374 DYALTMRQNNDYILIDGNFEMYADDS
-1385 TGNVSY
+1385 VNDF
-1391 SGCSAKLNMTN
+1391 SAGTLEVHGDFILKGPHNDFNINGTN
-1402 TNDCVNVGG
+1402 TVILNGLN
-1411 TFEFDASDGNLT
+1411 
-1423 DGIICIK
+1423 IQ
-1430 KDFIIKSEYWRFN
+1430 
-1443 PTGNHTIKLDGDK
+1443 K
-1456 VQKIQID
+1456 VQVD
-1463 NSSNNKINNLYL
+1463 YSINNLYL

-1509 KDVCQGEQLQ
+1509 KDVCQGEQIQ
-1519 YSAQVSGVNSPS
+1519 YSAQVSGINSPS
-1531 QDVTWSVTGAKSA
+1531 QDVTWAVTGAKSA

-1555 VAKDE
+1555 
-1560 AASNI
+1560 
-1565 VIKAVSAEDS
+1565 
-1575 SKTASQTVNITK
+1575 
-1587 RVPRVDA
+1587 
-1594 VRLSANT
+1594 
-1601 ASMCPGDTHKF
+1601 
-1612 SAVVLGENDISQE
+1612 
-1625 VVWAVTGQQSA
+1625 
-1636 DTKVAK
+1636 
-1642 DGTLTVGKD
+1642 
-1651 ESADNISVVATSA
+1651 
-1664 VNNKVSASV
+1664 
-1673 KIQIV
+1673 
-1678 HIIIDSGVD
+1678 
-1687 QVAIVVKCGGSLSFE
+1687 
-1702 AHIVGINLSS
+1702 
-1712 DAVTW
+1712 
-1717 SVSNN
+1717 
-1722 TSKATSISHEGVL
+1722 
-1735 TVGEDEKAATLIVTA
+1735 VGEDEKAATLIVTA

-1755 PVKSASVNVKVEGSD
+1755 PTKSASVNVKVEGSD
-1770 NTKVVGYSV
+1770 NAKVVGYSV

-1865 SIYEYAKDYIKY
+1865 SIYEYAKNYIKY

-1931 SCDSVFNAITNE
+1931 SCDSVFDAITNE
-1943 ETGTLGKE
+1943 ATGTLGNE

-2009 GEKFWIKIKNLGPVK
+2009 GDLFWIKIKNLGPVK

-2038 TQRGTVSPICYIKKA
+2038 TQRGTVSPICYIKKV
-2053 MKQDD
+2053 MKQD
-2058 MNLQNLCKAM
+2058 NVKLQNLCKAM

>member
-324 DNAIRKVVKKYER
+324 DNAIRKVVKNYEQ

-393 KKEAMASYK
+393 KKEAMVSYK

-407 IKKNIAFIYT
+407 IKKNISFIYT

-436 DDLGMTDVATT
+436 EDLGMTDVATT

-481 KLTGNVTYYGDV
+481 KLTGNATYYGDV

-545 SYSGCYAYLNMTNDS
+545 SYSNGSAKLIMTNS
-560 DRVNVGGTFENYTW
+560 ADRVNVGVTFENYVYSWTD
-574 HDSSYVSYLHAGI
+574 DSDLQAGV
-587 MSVKGDFVCKYA
+587 MNVKGDFVCR
-599 NDRFSTGG
+599 DDDGFSTGG

-621 QIAGGEGFNELDIQN
+621 QIAGGG
-636 DNVVFVADTN
+636 
-646 MKGFKVNHDI
+646 
-656 TLNVSQGKE
+656 
-665 LRISGTLDLNGHTL
+665 
-679 YAPGNL
+679 
-685 VLTGDGVNVKGGS
+685 
-698 IVVDGNLN
+698 
-706 LSCDVNLGG
+706 
-715 GKLQVKGNL
+715 
-724 IQSDDTLTVAGGT
+724 
-737 VDVSGDYRMEN
+737 
-748 ENVDSTGNVSYSGCY
+748 
-763 AYLNMTNDSD
+763 
-773 RVNVGGTFENYT
+773 
-785 WHDSSYVSYLH
+785 
-796 AGIMSVKGD
+796 
-805 FVCKY
+805 
-810 ANDRFSTG
+810 
-818 GTHKV
+818 
-823 ILNGTGVQKVQIA
+823 
-836 GGEGFN
+836 
-842 ELDIQNDN
+842 
-850 VVFVADTN
+850 
-858 MKGFKVNHDITLNVS
+858 
-873 QGKELRISGTLDL
+873 
-886 NGHTLYAPGNL
+886 
-897 VLTGDGVNVKGGN
+897 
-910 IVVDGNL
+910 
-917 NLSCDVNLGGGNLQ
+917 
-931 VKGNLIQ
+931 
-938 SSYTLTVAGGTVDVS
+938 
-953 GDYRME
+953 
-959 NENVD
+959 
-964 STGNVSYSY
+964 
-973 GYAILNMTNTDDR
+973 
-986 VNVRGTF
+986 
-993 ENFSEYNSDLQ
+993 
-1004 AGVMSVKGDFICRDD
+1004 
-1019 YNGFYTGGTHKVI
+1019 
-1032 LNGTGVQKV
+1032 
-1041 QIAEAKGFNEL
+1041 KGFNEL

-1105 TLTGKGVNVK
+1105 TLTGNGVNVK
-1115 GGSIVVDGN
+1115 GGSIVVDGNLNLSCDVNLGGGKLQVKGNLIQSSHTLTVAGGTVDVSRDYRMEHENVDSTGNVSYSNGSAKLIMTNPADRVNVGGTFENYVDSWTYDSDLQAGVMNVKGDFVCRDDDGFSTGGTHKVILNGRGVQKVQIAGGGKGFNELDIQNDKVVFVANTYMKGFKANHDITLNVSQGQVLSISGTLDLNGHTLYAPGNLTLTGDGVNVKGGSIVVNGN

-1189 NSADRVNVGGT
+1189 NPADRVNVGGT
-1200 FENYIWSSSSNISNL
+1200 FENYISSWTYNSDL
-1215 QAGVMSVKGDFIC
+1215 QAGVISVKGDFVC
-1228 RDDCNGFYTGG
+1228 RDNGFSTGG
-1239 THKVILNGTGVQKVQ
+1239 THKVILNGMGVQKVQ
-1254 IADSMGFNEL
+1254 ITYGYGFNEL
-1264 DIQNDNV
+1264 DIQNDKV

-1289 LNVSQGKKLY
+1289 LNVSQGKTLQ

-1308 HTLYAPGNLTLTG
+1308 HTLYAPGNLVLTG
-1321 KGVNVKGGSIV
+1321 DGVNVKGGNIV

-1339 SCDVNLGGGKLQVKG
+1339 SCDVNLGGGKLQVKE

-1391 SGCSAKLNMTN
+1391 SDCSAELNMTN
-1402 TNDCVNVGG
+1402 ANDCVNVGG
-1411 TFEFDASDGNLT
+1411 TFEFDASNGDLT

-1495 LKTKVDKVT
+1495 LKTKVDNVT
-1504 VSPEL
+1504 VSPDL
-1509 KDVCQGEQLQ
+1509 KDVCQGEQIQ

-1531 QDVTWSVTGAKSA
+1531 QAVTWSVTGAKSA

-1612 SAVVLGENDISQE
+1612 SAAVLGENDISQE
-1625 VVWAVTGQQSA
+1625 VVWSVTGQQSA
-1636 DTKVAK
+1636 DTKIAK

-1664 VNNKVSASV
+1664 VNNKVSASA

-1722 TSKATSISHEGVL
+1722 TSKATSISQEGVL

-1750 TSVAD
+1750 MSVAD
-1755 PVKSASVNVKVEGSD
+1755 PTKSASVNVKVEGSD
-1770 NTKVVGYSV
+1770 NAKVVGYSV

-1826 YNGVNTVV
+1826 YNGANTVV

-1931 SCDSVFNAITNE
+1931 SCDSVFSAITNE
-1943 ETGTLGKE
+1943 ETGTLGNE

-2009 GEKFWIKIKNLGPVK
+2009 GEQFWIKIKNLGPVN

-2029 TVEFTSDAG
+2029 TIEFTSDAG

>member
-214 QSKEYAEVLRDMSK
+214 QSKEYADVLRDMSK
-228 NTTDETLAAACDEM
+228 NTTDETLAAACDDM

-407 IKKNIAFIYT
+407 IKKNISFIYT

-545 SYSGCYAYLNMTNDS
+545 SYSNGRAKLIMTNPA
-560 DRVNVGGTFENYTW
+560 DRVNVGGTFENYISSWTY
-574 HDSSYVSYLHAGI
+574 DSDLQAGV
-587 MSVKGDFVCKYA
+587 MSVKGDFICRD
-599 NDRFSTGG
+599 NNGFSTGG
-607 THKVILNGTGVQKV
+607 NHKVILNGTGVQKV
-621 QIAGGEGFNELDIQN
+621 QITDGYGFNELDIQN
-636 DNVVFVADTN
+636 DNVVFVVDTY
-646 MKGFKVNHDI
+646 MKGFKANHDI
-656 TLNVSQGKE
+656 TLNVSQGKT
-665 LRISGTLDLNGHTL
+665 LQISGTIDLNGHTL

-685 VLTGDGVNVKGGS
+685 TLTGNGVNVKGGS

-748 ENVDSTGNVSYSGCY
+748 ENVDSTGNVSYSNGR
-763 AYLNMTNDSD
+763 AKLIMTNPAD
-773 RVNVGGTFENYT
+773 RVNVGGTFENYV
-785 WHDSSYVSYLH
+785 DSWTYDSDLQ
-796 AGIMSVKGD
+796 AGVMNVKGD
-805 FVCKY
+805 FVCR
-810 ANDRFSTG
+810 DDDGFSTG

-836 GGEGFN
+836 GGG
-842 ELDIQNDN
+842 
-850 VVFVADTN
+850 
-858 MKGFKVNHDITLNVS
+858 
-873 QGKELRISGTLDL
+873 
-886 NGHTLYAPGNL
+886 
-897 VLTGDGVNVKGGN
+897 
-910 IVVDGNL
+910 
-917 NLSCDVNLGGGNLQ
+917 
-931 VKGNLIQ
+931 
-938 SSYTLTVAGGTVDVS
+938 
-953 GDYRME
+953 
-959 NENVD
+959 
-964 STGNVSYSY
+964 
-973 GYAILNMTNTDDR
+973 
-986 VNVRGTF
+986 
-993 ENFSEYNSDLQ
+993 
-1004 AGVMSVKGDFICRDD
+1004 
-1019 YNGFYTGGTHKVI
+1019 
-1032 LNGTGVQKV
+1032 
-1041 QIAEAKGFNEL
+1041 KGFNEL

-1081 QGKTLQISGTLDL
+1081 QGKELCISGTLDL

-1105 TLTGKGVNVK
+1105 ILTGNGVNVK

-1169 NVDSTGNVSYSSGSA
+1169 NVDSTGNVSYSNGRA

-1189 NSADRVNVGGT
+1189 NPADRVNVGGT
-1200 FENYIWSSSSNISNL
+1200 FENYVDSWTYDSDL
-1215 QAGVMSVKGDFIC
+1215 QAGVMNVKGDFVC
-1228 RDDCNGFYTGG
+1228 RDDDGFSTGG

-1254 IADSMGFNEL
+1254 IAGGGKGFNEL
-1264 DIQNDNV
+1264 DIQNDKV
-1271 VFVADTDMKGFKA
+1271 VFVADTNMKGFKA

-1289 LNVSQGKKLY
+1289 LNVSQGKELC

-1308 HTLYAPGNLTLTG
+1308 HTLYAPGNLILTG
-1321 KGVNVKGGSIV
+1321 NGVNVKGGNIV

-1354 NLIQSDD
+1354 NLIQSSH

-1391 SGCSAKLNMTN
+1391 SGCYAYLNMTNDSDCVNVGGTFENYTWYDSSYVSDLKAGIMSVKGDFICKSTNDRFSAGGTHKVILNGTGVQKVQIADGKGFNELGIQNDKVVFVADTDMKGFKANHDITLNVSQGKTLQISGTLDLNGHTLYAPGNLILTGNGVNVNGGSIVVDGNLNLSCDVNLGGGKLQVKGNLIQSSHTLTVAGGTVDVSGDYRMENENVDSTGNVSYSGGSAKLNMIN
-1402 TNDCVNVGG
+1402 ANDCVNVGG
-1411 TFEFDASDGNLT
+1411 TFEFDASDGDLT

-1430 KDFIIKSEYWRFN
+1430 KDFIIKSYYWRFN

-1456 VQKIQID
+1456 VQKIQVEGTY
-1463 NSSNNKINNLYL
+1463 NKINNLYL

-1509 KDVCQGEQLQ
+1509 KEVCQGEQIQ
-1519 YSAQVSGVNSPS
+1519 YAAQVSGVNSPS
-1531 QDVTWSVTGAKSA
+1531 QAVTWSVTGAKSA

-1612 SAVVLGENDISQE
+1612 SAAVLGENDISQE
-1625 VVWAVTGQQSA
+1625 VVWSVTGQQSA

-1651 ESADNISVVATSA
+1651 EGADNISVVATSA

-1722 TSKATSISHEGVL
+1722 TSKATSISQEGVL

-1750 TSVAD
+1750 MSVAD
-1755 PVKSASVNVKVEGSD
+1755 PTKSASVNVKVEGSD
-1770 NTKVVGYSV
+1770 NAKVVGYSV

-1931 SCDSVFNAITNE
+1931 SCDSVFNAIKNE
-1943 ETGTLGKE
+1943 ETGTLGNE

-1977 LTLDQIKEKYAIKV
+1977 LTLNQIKEKYAIKV
-1991 YDSEGNVIPDDG
+1991 YDSEGNVIQNDG

-2009 GEKFWIKIKNLGPVK
+2009 GDLFWIKIKNLGPVK

>member
-11 LISCILLLAMSAL
+11 MISCILLLAMGAL

-250 NAKLMDAIMTGE
+250 SAKLMDAIMTGE

-407 IKKNIAFIYT
+407 IKKNISFIYT

-436 DDLGMTDVATT
+436 EDLGMTDVATT

-493 YVSSDLN
+493 YVSSDLD
-500 LNGYKCTVYG
+500 LNGYKCIVYG
-510 NLIQSSGT
+510 NLIQSSDT

-526 DVSGDYRMENEN
+526 DVSGDYRME
-538 VDSTGNV
+538 
-545 SYSGCYAYLNMTNDS
+545 
-560 DRVNVGGTFENYTW
+560 
-574 HDSSYVSYLHAGI
+574 
-587 MSVKGDFVCKYA
+587 K
-599 NDRFSTGG
+599 
-607 THKVILNGTGVQKV
+607 
-621 QIAGGEGFNELDIQN
+621 
-636 DNVVFVADTN
+636 
-646 MKGFKVNHDI
+646 
-656 TLNVSQGKE
+656 
-665 LRISGTLDLNGHTL
+665 
-679 YAPGNL
+679 
-685 VLTGDGVNVKGGS
+685 
-698 IVVDGNLN
+698 
-706 LSCDVNLGG
+706 
-715 GKLQVKGNL
+715 
-724 IQSDDTLTVAGGT
+724 
-737 VDVSGDYRMEN
+737 
-748 ENVDSTGNVSYSGCY
+748 
-763 AYLNMTNDSD
+763 
-773 RVNVGGTFENYT
+773 
-785 WHDSSYVSYLH
+785 
-796 AGIMSVKGD
+796 
-805 FVCKY
+805 
-810 ANDRFSTG
+810 
-818 GTHKV
+818 
-823 ILNGTGVQKVQIA
+823 
-836 GGEGFN
+836 
-842 ELDIQNDN
+842 
-850 VVFVADTN
+850 
-858 MKGFKVNHDITLNVS
+858 
-873 QGKELRISGTLDL
+873 
-886 NGHTLYAPGNL
+886 
-897 VLTGDGVNVKGGN
+897 
-910 IVVDGNL
+910 
-917 NLSCDVNLGGGNLQ
+917 
-931 VKGNLIQ
+931 
-938 SSYTLTVAGGTVDVS
+938 
-953 GDYRME
+953 
-959 NENVD
+959 ENVD

-973 GYAILNMTNTDDR
+973 GYAKLIMTNSSDI
-986 VNVRGTF
+986 VNVGGTF
-993 ENFSEYNSDLQ
+993 ENYMQDRKYASDLQ
-1004 AGVMSVKGDFICRDD
+1004 AGVMSVKGDFIVKEPSDD
-1019 YNGFYTGGTHKVI
+1019 RYCSPFKGEGTFKTI
-1032 LNGTGVQKV
+1032 LNGNTKQMVCLQGYS
-1041 QIAEAKGFNEL
+1041 GFNEL
-1052 DIQNDKVVFVAD
+1052 EILNNDVIFTSD
-1064 TNMKGFKA
+1064 CYMEGFKT
-1072 NHDITLNVS
+1072 NQDIVVEG
-1081 QGKTLQISGTLDL
+1081 GKDRELKLSGVLDL
-1094 NGHTLYAPGNL
+1094 NGHNLIINGDLKINGDSKIYGYDPSSAINVNGGAINVNGDLELACNVDLKGGEFLINGNL
-1105 TLTGKGVNVK
+1105 LH
-1115 GGSIVVDGN
+1115 SDGN
-1124 LNLSCDVNL
+1124 LNIN
-1133 GGGKLQVKGN
+1133 
-1143 LIQSDDT
+1143 
-1150 LTVAGGT
+1150 GGT
-1157 VDVSGDYRMENE
+1157 LDVSGDYRMERE
-1169 NVDSTGNVSYSSGSA
+1169 NVDSTGNVSYSYGYA

-1189 NSADRVNVGGT
+1189 NSSDIVNVGGT
-1200 FENYIWSSSSNISNL
+1200 FENYMQDRKYASDL
-1215 QAGVMSVKGDFIC
+1215 QAGVMSVKGDFIVKEPS
-1228 RDDCNGFYTGG
+1228 DDRYCSPFKGEG
-1239 THKVILNGTGVQKVQ
+1239 TFKTILNGNTKQMVCLQGY
-1254 IADSMGFNEL
+1254 SGFNEL
-1264 DIQNDNV
+1264 EILNNDV
-1271 VFVADTDMKGFKA
+1271 IFTSDCYMEGFKT
-1284 NHDIT
+1284 NQDIVVEGGKDRE
-1289 LNVSQGKKLY
+1289 LNLRGV
-1299 ISGTLDLNG
+1299 LDLNG
-1308 HTLYAPGNLTLTG
+1308 HNLIINGDLKIEGYDSSSAINVNGGAINVNGDLELACNVDLKGGEFLINGNLLH
-1321 KGVNVKGGSIV
+1321 S
-1332 VDGNLNL
+1332 DGNLNI
-1339 SCDVNLGGGKLQVKG
+1339 N
-1354 NLIQSDD
+1354 
-1361 TLTVAGGTVDVSG
+1361 GGTLDVSG
-1374 DYRMENENVDS
+1374 DYRMERENVDS

-1391 SGCSAKLNMTN
+1391 SYGYAKLIMTN
-1402 TNDCVNVGG
+1402 SSDIVNVGG
-1411 TFEFDASDGNLT
+1411 TFENYMQDRKYASDLQAGVMSVKGDFIVKEPSDDRYCSPFKGEGTFKTILNGNTKQMVCLQGYSGFNELEILNNDVIFTSDCYMEGFKTNQDIVVEGGKDRELNLRGVLDLNGHNLIINGDLKIDGGSKIDGYVPSSAINVNGGGIKVNGDLELACNVDLKGGEFLINGNLLHSHCNLNINGGT
-1423 DGIICIK
+1423 VKVTQNFRMERRNEDLTGNISYYLGDYALTMRQNNDYILIDGNFEMYADDSVNDFSAGTLEVHG
-1430 KDFIIKSEYWRFN
+1430 DFILKGPHNDFN
-1443 PTGNHTIKLDGDK
+1443 INGTNTVILNGLNIQK
-1456 VQKIQID
+1456 VQVD
-1463 NSSNNKINNLYL
+1463 YSINNLYL

-1509 KDVCQGEQLQ
+1509 KDVCQGEQIQ
-1519 YSAQVSGVNSPS
+1519 YSAQVSGINSPS
-1531 QDVTWSVTGAKSA
+1531 QDVTWAVTGAKSA

-1555 VAKDE
+1555 
-1560 AASNI
+1560 
-1565 VIKAVSAEDS
+1565 
-1575 SKTASQTVNITK
+1575 
-1587 RVPRVDA
+1587 
-1594 VRLSANT
+1594 
-1601 ASMCPGDTHKF
+1601 
-1612 SAVVLGENDISQE
+1612 
-1625 VVWAVTGQQSA
+1625 
-1636 DTKVAK
+1636 
-1642 DGTLTVGKD
+1642 
-1651 ESADNISVVATSA
+1651 
-1664 VNNKVSASV
+1664 
-1673 KIQIV
+1673 
-1678 HIIIDSGVD
+1678 
-1687 QVAIVVKCGGSLSFE
+1687 
-1702 AHIVGINLSS
+1702 
-1712 DAVTW
+1712 
-1717 SVSNN
+1717 
-1722 TSKATSISHEGVL
+1722 
-1735 TVGEDEKAATLIVTA
+1735 VGEDEKAATLIVTA

-1755 PVKSASVNVKVEGSD
+1755 PAKSASVNVKVEGSD

-1788 MYTYVPEKFLSDA
+1788 MYTYVPKKFLSDA

-1931 SCDSVFNAITNE
+1931 SCDSVFSAITNE
-1943 ETGTLGKE
+1943 ETGTLGNE

-1991 YDSEGNVIPDDG
+1991 YDSEGNVITDDG
-2003 CEMQVE
+2003 CDMQVE
-2009 GEKFWIKIKNLGPVK
+2009 GEQFWIKIKNLGPVK

-2029 TVEFTSDAG
+2029 TIEFTSEAG
-2038 TQRGTVSPICYIKKA
+2038 TQSGTVSPICYIKKA

>member
-214 QSKEYAEVLRDMSK
+214 QSKEYADVLRDMSK
-228 NTTDETLAAACDEM
+228 NTTDETLAAACDDM

-407 IKKNIAFIYT
+407 IKKNISFIYT

-545 SYSGCYAYLNMTNDS
+545 SYSYGWAKLIMTNPA
-560 DRVNVGGTFENYTW
+560 DRVNVGGTFENYISSWTY
-574 HDSSYVSYLHAGI
+574 DSDLQAGV
-587 MSVKGDFVCKYA
+587 MSVKGDFICRD
-599 NDRFSTGG
+599 NNGFSTGG
-607 THKVILNGTGVQKV
+607 NHKVILNGTGVQKV
-621 QIAGGEGFNELDIQN
+621 QITDGYGFNELDIQN
-636 DNVVFVADTN
+636 DNVVFVVDTY
-646 MKGFKVNHDI
+646 MKGFKANHDI
-656 TLNVSQGKE
+656 TLNVSQGKT
-665 LRISGTLDLNGHTL
+665 LQISGTIDLNGHTL

-685 VLTGDGVNVKGGS
+685 TLTGNGVNVKGGN

-724 IQSDDTLTVAGGT
+724 IQSSDTLTVAGGT

-773 RVNVGGTFENYT
+773 CVNVGGTFENYT
-785 WHDSSYVSYLH
+785 WYDSSYVSDLK

-805 FVCKY
+805 FICKST
-810 ANDRFSTG
+810 NDRFSAG

-836 GGEGFN
+836 
-842 ELDIQNDN
+842 
-850 VVFVADTN
+850 
-858 MKGFKVNHDITLNVS
+858 
-873 QGKELRISGTLDL
+873 
-886 NGHTLYAPGNL
+886 
-897 VLTGDGVNVKGGN
+897 DG
-910 IVVDGNL
+910 
-917 NLSCDVNLGGGNLQ
+917 
-931 VKGNLIQ
+931 
-938 SSYTLTVAGGTVDVS
+938 
-953 GDYRME
+953 
-959 NENVD
+959 
-964 STGNVSYSY
+964 
-973 GYAILNMTNTDDR
+973 
-986 VNVRGTF
+986 
-993 ENFSEYNSDLQ
+993 
-1004 AGVMSVKGDFICRDD
+1004 
-1019 YNGFYTGGTHKVI
+1019 
-1032 LNGTGVQKV
+1032 
-1041 QIAEAKGFNEL
+1041 KGFNEL

-1105 TLTGKGVNVK
+1105 ILTGNGVNVN

-1143 LIQSDDT
+1143 LIQS
-1150 LTVAGGT
+1150 
-1157 VDVSGDYRMENE
+1157 S
-1169 NVDSTGNVSYSSGSA
+1169 
-1184 KLIMT
+1184 
-1189 NSADRVNVGGT
+1189 
-1200 FENYIWSSSSNISNL
+1200 
-1215 QAGVMSVKGDFIC
+1215 
-1228 RDDCNGFYTGG
+1228 
-1239 THKVILNGTGVQKVQ
+1239 H
-1254 IADSMGFNEL
+1254 
-1264 DIQNDNV
+1264 
-1271 VFVADTDMKGFKA
+1271 
-1284 NHDIT
+1284 
-1289 LNVSQGKKLY
+1289 
-1299 ISGTLDLNG
+1299 
-1308 HTLYAPGNLTLTG
+1308 
-1321 KGVNVKGGSIV
+1321 
-1332 VDGNLNL
+1332 
-1339 SCDVNLGGGKLQVKG
+1339 
-1354 NLIQSDD
+1354 

-1391 SGCSAKLNMTN
+1391 SGGSAKLNMIN
-1402 TNDCVNVGG
+1402 ANDCVNVGG
-1411 TFEFDASDGNLT
+1411 TFEFDASDGDLT

-1430 KDFIIKSEYWRFN
+1430 KDFIIKSYYWRFN

-1509 KDVCQGEQLQ
+1509 KEVCQGEQIQ
-1519 YSAQVSGVNSPS
+1519 YAAQVSGVNSPS
-1531 QDVTWSVTGAKSA
+1531 QAVTWSVTGAKSA

-1612 SAVVLGENDISQE
+1612 SAAVLGENDISQE
-1625 VVWAVTGQQSA
+1625 VVWSVTGQQSA

-1651 ESADNISVVATSA
+1651 EGADNISVVATSA

-1722 TSKATSISHEGVL
+1722 TSKATSISQEGVL

-1750 TSVAD
+1750 MSVAD
-1755 PVKSASVNVKVEGSD
+1755 PTKSASVNVKVEGSD
-1770 NTKVVGYSV
+1770 NAKVVGYSV

-1931 SCDSVFNAITNE
+1931 SCDSVFNAIKNE
-1943 ETGTLGKE
+1943 ETGTLGNE

-1977 LTLDQIKEKYAIKV
+1977 LTLNQIKEKYAIKV
-1991 YDSEGNVIPDDG
+1991 YDSEGNVIQNDG

-2009 GEKFWIKIKNLGPVK
+2009 GDLFWIKIKNLGPVK

>member
-214 QSKEYAEVLRDMSK
+214 QSKEYADVLRDMSK
-228 NTTDETLAAACDEM
+228 NTTDETLAAACDDM

-407 IKKNIAFIYT
+407 IKKNISFIYT

-545 SYSGCYAYLNMTNDS
+545 SYSNGRAKLIMTNPA
-560 DRVNVGGTFENYTW
+560 DRVNVGGTFENYVDPWTY
-574 HDSSYVSYLHAGI
+574 DSDLQAGV
-587 MSVKGDFVCKYA
+587 MNVKGDFVCR
-599 NDRFSTGG
+599 DDDGFSTGG

-621 QIAGGEGFNELDIQN
+621 QIAGGGKGFNELDIQN
-636 DNVVFVADTN
+636 DKVVFVADTN
-646 MKGFKVNHDI
+646 MKGFKANHDI

-665 LRISGTLDLNGHTL
+665 LCISGTLDLNGHTL

-685 VLTGDGVNVKGGS
+685 ILTGNGVNVKGGS

-706 LSCDVNLGG
+706 LSCDVNIGG

-748 ENVDSTGNVSYSGCY
+748 ENVDSTGNVSYSNGR
-763 AYLNMTNDSD
+763 AKLIMTNPAD
-773 RVNVGGTFENYT
+773 RVNVGGTFENYVDPWT
-785 WHDSSYVSYLH
+785 YDSDLQ
-796 AGIMSVKGD
+796 AGVMNVKGD
-805 FVCKY
+805 FVCR
-810 ANDRFSTG
+810 DDDGFSTG

-836 GGEGFN
+836 GGGKGFN
-842 ELDIQNDN
+842 ELDIQNDK

-858 MKGFKVNHDITLNVS
+858 MKGFKANHDITLNVS
-873 QGKELRISGTLDL
+873 QGKELCISGTLDL

-897 VLTGDGVNVKGGN
+897 ILTGNGVNVKGGN

-917 NLSCDVNLGGGNLQ
+917 NLSCDVNLGGGKLQ

-938 SSYTLTVAGGTVDVS
+938 SSHTLTVAGGTVDVS

-964 STGNVSYSY
+964 STGNVSYS
-973 GYAILNMTNTDDR
+973 GCYAYLNMTNDSDC
-986 VNVRGTF
+986 VNVGGTF
-993 ENFSEYNSDLQ
+993 ENYTWYDSSYVSDLK
-1004 AGVMSVKGDFICRDD
+1004 AGIMSVKGDFICKSTNDR
-1019 YNGFYTGGTHKVI
+1019 FSAGGTHKVI

-1041 QIAEAKGFNEL
+1041 QIADGKGFNEL
-1052 DIQNDKVVFVAD
+1052 GIQNDKVVFVAD
-1064 TNMKGFKA
+1064 TDMKGFKA

-1105 TLTGKGVNVK
+1105 ILTGNGVNVN

-1143 LIQSDDT
+1143 LIQS
-1150 LTVAGGT
+1150 
-1157 VDVSGDYRMENE
+1157 S
-1169 NVDSTGNVSYSSGSA
+1169 
-1184 KLIMT
+1184 
-1189 NSADRVNVGGT
+1189 
-1200 FENYIWSSSSNISNL
+1200 
-1215 QAGVMSVKGDFIC
+1215 
-1228 RDDCNGFYTGG
+1228 
-1239 THKVILNGTGVQKVQ
+1239 H
-1254 IADSMGFNEL
+1254 
-1264 DIQNDNV
+1264 
-1271 VFVADTDMKGFKA
+1271 
-1284 NHDIT
+1284 
-1289 LNVSQGKKLY
+1289 
-1299 ISGTLDLNG
+1299 
-1308 HTLYAPGNLTLTG
+1308 
-1321 KGVNVKGGSIV
+1321 
-1332 VDGNLNL
+1332 
-1339 SCDVNLGGGKLQVKG
+1339 
-1354 NLIQSDD
+1354 

-1391 SGCSAKLNMTN
+1391 SGGSAKLNMIN
-1402 TNDCVNVGG
+1402 ANDCVNVGG
-1411 TFEFDASDGNLT
+1411 TFEFDASDGDLT

-1430 KDFIIKSEYWRFN
+1430 KDFIIKSYYWRFN

-1456 VQKIQID
+1456 VQKIQVEGTY
-1463 NSSNNKINNLYL
+1463 NKINNLYL

-1509 KDVCQGEQLQ
+1509 KEVCQGEQIQ
-1519 YSAQVSGVNSPS
+1519 YAAQVSGVNSPS
-1531 QDVTWSVTGAKSA
+1531 QAVTWSVTGAKSA

-1612 SAVVLGENDISQE
+1612 SAAVLGENDISQE
-1625 VVWAVTGQQSA
+1625 VVWSVTGQQSA

-1651 ESADNISVVATSA
+1651 EGADNISVVATSA

-1722 TSKATSISHEGVL
+1722 TSKATSISQEGVL

-1750 TSVAD
+1750 MSVAD
-1755 PVKSASVNVKVEGSD
+1755 PTKSASVNVKVEGSD
-1770 NTKVVGYSV
+1770 NAKVVGYSV

-1931 SCDSVFNAITNE
+1931 SCDSVFNAIKNE
-1943 ETGTLGKE
+1943 ETGTLGNE

-1977 LTLDQIKEKYAIKV
+1977 LTLNQIKEKYAIKV
-1991 YDSEGNVIPDDG
+1991 YDSEGNVIQNDG

-2009 GEKFWIKIKNLGPVK
+2009 GDLFWIKIKNLGPVK

>member
-214 QSKEYAEVLRDMSK
+214 QSKEYADVLRDMSK
-228 NTTDETLAAACDEM
+228 NTTDETLAAACDDM

-407 IKKNIAFIYT
+407 IKKNISFIYT

-545 SYSGCYAYLNMTNDS
+545 SYSNGRAKLIMTNPA
-560 DRVNVGGTFENYTW
+560 DRVNVGGTFENYV
-574 HDSSYVSYLHAGI
+574 DSWTYDSDLQAGV
-587 MSVKGDFVCKYA
+587 MNVKGDFVCR
-599 NDRFSTGG
+599 DDDGFSTGG

-621 QIAGGEGFNELDIQN
+621 QIAGGGKGFNELDIQN
-636 DNVVFVADTN
+636 DKVVFVADTN
-646 MKGFKVNHDI
+646 MKGFKANHDI

-665 LRISGTLDLNGHTL
+665 LCISGTLDLNGHTL

-685 VLTGDGVNVKGGS
+685 ILTGNGVNVKGGS

-748 ENVDSTGNVSYSGCY
+748 ENVDSTGNVSYSG
-763 AYLNMTNDSD
+763 
-773 RVNVGGTFENYT
+773 G
-785 WHDSSYVSYLH
+785 
-796 AGIMSVKGD
+796 
-805 FVCKY
+805 
-810 ANDRFSTG
+810 
-818 GTHKV
+818 
-823 ILNGTGVQKVQIA
+823 
-836 GGEGFN
+836 
-842 ELDIQNDN
+842 
-850 VVFVADTN
+850 
-858 MKGFKVNHDITLNVS
+858 
-873 QGKELRISGTLDL
+873 
-886 NGHTLYAPGNL
+886 
-897 VLTGDGVNVKGGN
+897 
-910 IVVDGNL
+910 
-917 NLSCDVNLGGGNLQ
+917 
-931 VKGNLIQ
+931 
-938 SSYTLTVAGGTVDVS
+938 
-953 GDYRME
+953 
-959 NENVD
+959 
-964 STGNVSYSY
+964 
-973 GYAILNMTNTDDR
+973 
-986 VNVRGTF
+986 
-993 ENFSEYNSDLQ
+993 
-1004 AGVMSVKGDFICRDD
+1004 
-1019 YNGFYTGGTHKVI
+1019 
-1032 LNGTGVQKV
+1032 
-1041 QIAEAKGFNEL
+1041 
-1052 DIQNDKVVFVAD
+1052 
-1064 TNMKGFKA
+1064 
-1072 NHDITLNVS
+1072 
-1081 QGKTLQISGTLDL
+1081 
-1094 NGHTLYAPGNL
+1094 
-1105 TLTGKGVNVK
+1105 
-1115 GGSIVVDGN
+1115 
-1124 LNLSCDVNL
+1124 
-1133 GGGKLQVKGN
+1133 
-1143 LIQSDDT
+1143 
-1150 LTVAGGT
+1150 
-1157 VDVSGDYRMENE
+1157 
-1169 NVDSTGNVSYSSGSA
+1169 
-1184 KLIMT
+1184 
-1189 NSADRVNVGGT
+1189 
-1200 FENYIWSSSSNISNL
+1200 
-1215 QAGVMSVKGDFIC
+1215 
-1228 RDDCNGFYTGG
+1228 
-1239 THKVILNGTGVQKVQ
+1239 
-1254 IADSMGFNEL
+1254 
-1264 DIQNDNV
+1264 
-1271 VFVADTDMKGFKA
+1271 
-1284 NHDIT
+1284 
-1289 LNVSQGKKLY
+1289 
-1299 ISGTLDLNG
+1299 
-1308 HTLYAPGNLTLTG
+1308 
-1321 KGVNVKGGSIV
+1321 
-1332 VDGNLNL
+1332 
-1339 SCDVNLGGGKLQVKG
+1339 
-1354 NLIQSDD
+1354 
-1361 TLTVAGGTVDVSG
+1361 
-1374 DYRMENENVDS
+1374 
-1385 TGNVSY
+1385 
-1391 SGCSAKLNMTN
+1391 SAKLNMIN
-1402 TNDCVNVGG
+1402 ANDCVNVGG
-1411 TFEFDASDGNLT
+1411 TFEFDASDGDLT

-1430 KDFIIKSEYWRFN
+1430 KDFIIKSYYWRFN

-1456 VQKIQID
+1456 VQKIQVEGTY
-1463 NSSNNKINNLYL
+1463 NKINNLYL

-1509 KDVCQGEQLQ
+1509 KEVCQGEQIQ
-1519 YSAQVSGVNSPS
+1519 YAAQVSGVNSPS
-1531 QDVTWSVTGAKSA
+1531 QAVTWSVTGAKSA

-1612 SAVVLGENDISQE
+1612 SAAVLGENDISQE
-1625 VVWAVTGQQSA
+1625 VVWSVTGQQSA

-1651 ESADNISVVATSA
+1651 EGADNISVVATSA

-1722 TSKATSISHEGVL
+1722 TSKATSISQEGVL

-1750 TSVAD
+1750 MSVAD
-1755 PVKSASVNVKVEGSD
+1755 PTKSASVNVKVEGSD
-1770 NTKVVGYSV
+1770 NAKVVGYSV

-1931 SCDSVFNAITNE
+1931 SCDSVFNAIKNE
-1943 ETGTLGKE
+1943 ETGTLGNE

-1977 LTLDQIKEKYAIKV
+1977 LTLNQIKEKYAIKV
-1991 YDSEGNVIPDDG
+1991 YDSEGNVIQNDG

-2009 GEKFWIKIKNLGPVK
+2009 GDLFWIKIKNLGPVK

>member
-262 EVVTNVS
+262 KVVTNVS

-407 IKKNIAFIYT
+407 IKKNISFIYT

-545 SYSGCYAYLNMTNDS
+545 SYSYSSAKLIMTNSS
-560 DRVNVGGTFENYTW
+560 DIVNVGGTFENYV
-574 HDSSYVSYLHAGI
+574 DSWTYDSDLQAGV
-587 MSVKGDFVCKYA
+587 MNVKGDFVCR
-599 NDRFSTGG
+599 DDDGFSTGG

-621 QIAGGEGFNELDIQN
+621 QIAGGGKGFNELDIQN
-636 DNVVFVADTN
+636 DKVVFVADTN
-646 MKGFKVNHDI
+646 MKGFKANHDI

-748 ENVDSTGNVSYSGCY
+748 ENVDSTGNVSYSY
-763 AYLNMTNDSD
+763 SSAKLIMTNSSD
-773 RVNVGGTFENYT
+773 IVNVGGTFENYV
-785 WHDSSYVSYLH
+785 DSWTYDSDLQ
-796 AGIMSVKGD
+796 AGVMNVKGD
-805 FVCKY
+805 FVCR
-810 ANDRFSTG
+810 DDDGFSTG

-836 GGEGFN
+836 GGG
-842 ELDIQNDN
+842 
-850 VVFVADTN
+850 
-858 MKGFKVNHDITLNVS
+858 
-873 QGKELRISGTLDL
+873 
-886 NGHTLYAPGNL
+886 
-897 VLTGDGVNVKGGN
+897 
-910 IVVDGNL
+910 
-917 NLSCDVNLGGGNLQ
+917 
-931 VKGNLIQ
+931 
-938 SSYTLTVAGGTVDVS
+938 
-953 GDYRME
+953 
-959 NENVD
+959 
-964 STGNVSYSY
+964 
-973 GYAILNMTNTDDR
+973 
-986 VNVRGTF
+986 
-993 ENFSEYNSDLQ
+993 
-1004 AGVMSVKGDFICRDD
+1004 
-1019 YNGFYTGGTHKVI
+1019 
-1032 LNGTGVQKV
+1032 
-1041 QIAEAKGFNEL
+1041 KGFNEL

-1081 QGKTLQISGTLDL
+1081 QGKELRISGTLDL

-1105 TLTGKGVNVK
+1105 VLAGDGVNVK

-1143 LIQSDDT
+1143 LIQSSHT

-1169 NVDSTGNVSYSSGSA
+1169 NVDSTGNVSYS
-1184 KLIMT
+1184 
-1189 NSADRVNVGGT
+1189 D
-1200 FENYIWSSSSNISNL
+1200 
-1215 QAGVMSVKGDFIC
+1215 
-1228 RDDCNGFYTGG
+1228 
-1239 THKVILNGTGVQKVQ
+1239 
-1254 IADSMGFNEL
+1254 
-1264 DIQNDNV
+1264 
-1271 VFVADTDMKGFKA
+1271 
-1284 NHDIT
+1284 
-1289 LNVSQGKKLY
+1289 
-1299 ISGTLDLNG
+1299 
-1308 HTLYAPGNLTLTG
+1308 
-1321 KGVNVKGGSIV
+1321 
-1332 VDGNLNL
+1332 
-1339 SCDVNLGGGKLQVKG
+1339 
-1354 NLIQSDD
+1354 
-1361 TLTVAGGTVDVSG
+1361 
-1374 DYRMENENVDS
+1374 
-1385 TGNVSY
+1385 
-1391 SGCSAKLNMTN
+1391 CSAELNMTN
-1402 TNDCVNVGG
+1402 ASDCVNVGG
-1411 TFEFDASDGNLT
+1411 TFEFDASNGDLT

-1430 KDFIIKSEYWRFN
+1430 KDFIIKSYYWRFN

-1495 LKTKVDKVT
+1495 LKTKVDNVT

-1509 KDVCQGEQLQ
+1509 KDVCQGEQIQ
-1519 YSAQVSGVNSPS
+1519 YAAQVSGVNGPS
-1531 QDVTWSVTGAKSA
+1531 QAVTWSVTGAKSA

-1612 SAVVLGENDISQE
+1612 SAAVLGENDISQE
-1625 VVWAVTGQQSA
+1625 VVWSVTGQQSA

-1651 ESADNISVVATSA
+1651 EGADNISVVATSA

-1722 TSKATSISHEGVL
+1722 TSKATSISQEGVL

-1755 PVKSASVNVKVEGSD
+1755 PAKSASVNVKVEGSD
-1770 NTKVVGYSV
+1770 NAKVVGYSV

-1943 ETGTLGKE
+1943 ETGTLGNE

-2003 CEMQVE
+2003 CDMQVE
-2009 GEKFWIKIKNLGPVK
+2009 GDLFWIKIKNLGPVK

-2029 TVEFTSDAG
+2029 TVEFTSEAG
-2038 TQRGTVSPICYIKKA
+2038 TQSGTVSPICYIKKA

>member
-11 LISCILLLAMSAL
+11 MISCILLLAMGAL

-250 NAKLMDAIMTGE
+250 SAKLMDAIMTGE

-407 IKKNIAFIYT
+407 IKKNISFIYT

-436 DDLGMTDVATT
+436 EDLGMTDVATT

-493 YVSSDLN
+493 YVSSDLD
-500 LNGYKCTVYG
+500 LNGYKCIVYG
-510 NLIQSSGT
+510 NLIQSSDT

-526 DVSGDYRMENEN
+526 DVSGDYRME
-538 VDSTGNV
+538 
-545 SYSGCYAYLNMTNDS
+545 
-560 DRVNVGGTFENYTW
+560 
-574 HDSSYVSYLHAGI
+574 
-587 MSVKGDFVCKYA
+587 K
-599 NDRFSTGG
+599 
-607 THKVILNGTGVQKV
+607 
-621 QIAGGEGFNELDIQN
+621 
-636 DNVVFVADTN
+636 
-646 MKGFKVNHDI
+646 
-656 TLNVSQGKE
+656 
-665 LRISGTLDLNGHTL
+665 
-679 YAPGNL
+679 
-685 VLTGDGVNVKGGS
+685 
-698 IVVDGNLN
+698 
-706 LSCDVNLGG
+706 
-715 GKLQVKGNL
+715 
-724 IQSDDTLTVAGGT
+724 
-737 VDVSGDYRMEN
+737 
-748 ENVDSTGNVSYSGCY
+748 
-763 AYLNMTNDSD
+763 
-773 RVNVGGTFENYT
+773 
-785 WHDSSYVSYLH
+785 
-796 AGIMSVKGD
+796 
-805 FVCKY
+805 
-810 ANDRFSTG
+810 
-818 GTHKV
+818 
-823 ILNGTGVQKVQIA
+823 
-836 GGEGFN
+836 
-842 ELDIQNDN
+842 
-850 VVFVADTN
+850 
-858 MKGFKVNHDITLNVS
+858 
-873 QGKELRISGTLDL
+873 
-886 NGHTLYAPGNL
+886 
-897 VLTGDGVNVKGGN
+897 
-910 IVVDGNL
+910 
-917 NLSCDVNLGGGNLQ
+917 
-931 VKGNLIQ
+931 
-938 SSYTLTVAGGTVDVS
+938 
-953 GDYRME
+953 
-959 NENVD
+959 ENVD

-973 GYAILNMTNTDDR
+973 GYAKLIMTNSSDI
-986 VNVRGTF
+986 VNVGGTF
-993 ENFSEYNSDLQ
+993 ENYMQDRKYASDLQ
-1004 AGVMSVKGDFICRDD
+1004 AGVMSVKGDFIVKEPSNDR
-1019 YNGFYTGGTHKVI
+1019 YSSPFKGEGTFKTI
-1032 LNGTGVQKV
+1032 LNGNTKQMVCLQGYS
-1041 QIAEAKGFNEL
+1041 GFNEL
-1052 DIQNDKVVFVAD
+1052 EILNNDVIFTSD
-1064 TNMKGFKA
+1064 CYMEGFKT
-1072 NHDITLNVS
+1072 NQDIVVEGGKDRELNLRGV
-1081 QGKTLQISGTLDL
+1081 LDL
-1094 NGHTLYAPGNL
+1094 NGHNLIINGDLKIEGYDSSSAINVNGGAINVNGDLELACNVDLKGGEFLINGNL
-1105 TLTGKGVNVK
+1105 LH
-1115 GGSIVVDGN
+1115 SYDN
-1124 LNLSCDVNL
+1124 LNIN
-1133 GGGKLQVKGN
+1133 
-1143 LIQSDDT
+1143 
-1150 LTVAGGT
+1150 GGT
-1157 VDVSGDYRMENE
+1157 LDVSGDYRMEEE
-1169 NVDSTGNVSYSSGSA
+1169 NVDSTGNVSYSDSRA

-1189 NSADRVNVGGT
+1189 NSSDIVNVGGT
-1200 FENYIWSSSSNISNL
+1200 FENYMQDRKYASDL
-1215 QAGVMSVKGDFIC
+1215 QAGVMSVKGDFIVKEPSND
-1228 RDDCNGFYTGG
+1228 RYSSPFKGEG
-1239 THKVILNGTGVQKVQ
+1239 TFKTILNGNTKQMVCLQGY
-1254 IADSMGFNEL
+1254 SGFNEL
-1264 DIQNDNV
+1264 EILNNDV
-1271 VFVADTDMKGFKA
+1271 IFTSDCYMEGFKT
-1284 NHDIT
+1284 NQDIVVEGGKDRE
-1289 LNVSQGKKLY
+1289 LNLRGV
-1299 ISGTLDLNG
+1299 LDLNG
-1308 HTLYAPGNLTLTG
+1308 HNLIINGDLKIEGYDSSSAINVNGGAINVNGDLELACNVDLKGGEFLINGNLLH
-1321 KGVNVKGGSIV
+1321 SHC
-1332 VDGNLNL
+1332 NLNI
-1339 SCDVNLGGGKLQVKG
+1339 N
-1354 NLIQSDD
+1354 
-1361 TLTVAGGTVDVSG
+1361 GGTVKVTQNFRMERRNEDLTGNISYYLG
-1374 DYRMENENVDS
+1374 DYALTMRQNNDYILIDGNFEMYADDS
-1385 TGNVSY
+1385 VNDF
-1391 SGCSAKLNMTN
+1391 SAGTLEVHGDFILKGPHNDFNINGTN
-1402 TNDCVNVGG
+1402 TVILNGLN
-1411 TFEFDASDGNLT
+1411 
-1423 DGIICIK
+1423 IQ
-1430 KDFIIKSEYWRFN
+1430 
-1443 PTGNHTIKLDGDK
+1443 K
-1456 VQKIQID
+1456 VQVD
-1463 NSSNNKINNLYL
+1463 YSINNLYL

-1509 KDVCQGEQLQ
+1509 KDVCQGEQIQ
-1519 YSAQVSGVNSPS
+1519 YSAQVSGINSPS
-1531 QDVTWSVTGAKSA
+1531 QDVTWAVTGAKSA

-1555 VAKDE
+1555 
-1560 AASNI
+1560 
-1565 VIKAVSAEDS
+1565 
-1575 SKTASQTVNITK
+1575 
-1587 RVPRVDA
+1587 
-1594 VRLSANT
+1594 
-1601 ASMCPGDTHKF
+1601 
-1612 SAVVLGENDISQE
+1612 
-1625 VVWAVTGQQSA
+1625 
-1636 DTKVAK
+1636 
-1642 DGTLTVGKD
+1642 
-1651 ESADNISVVATSA
+1651 
-1664 VNNKVSASV
+1664 
-1673 KIQIV
+1673 
-1678 HIIIDSGVD
+1678 
-1687 QVAIVVKCGGSLSFE
+1687 
-1702 AHIVGINLSS
+1702 
-1712 DAVTW
+1712 
-1717 SVSNN
+1717 
-1722 TSKATSISHEGVL
+1722 
-1735 TVGEDEKAATLIVTA
+1735 VGEDEKAATLIVTA

-1755 PVKSASVNVKVEGSD
+1755 PAKSASVNVKVEGSD

-1788 MYTYVPEKFLSDA
+1788 MYTYVPKKFLSDA

-1931 SCDSVFNAITNE
+1931 SCDSVFSAITNE
-1943 ETGTLGKE
+1943 ETGTLGNE

-1991 YDSEGNVIPDDG
+1991 YDSEGNVITDDG
-2003 CEMQVE
+2003 CDMQVE
-2009 GEKFWIKIKNLGPVK
+2009 GEQFWIKIKNLGPVK

-2029 TVEFTSDAG
+2029 TIEFTSEAG
-2038 TQRGTVSPICYIKKA
+2038 TQSGTVSPICYIKKA

>member
-214 QSKEYAEVLRDMSK
+214 QSKEYADVLRDMSK
-228 NTTDETLAAACDEM
+228 NTTDETLAAACDDM

-407 IKKNIAFIYT
+407 IKKNISFIYT

-510 NLIQSSGT
+510 NLIQSNGT

-545 SYSGCYAYLNMTNDS
+545 SYSNGRAKLIMTNPA
-560 DRVNVGGTFENYTW
+560 DRVNVGGTFENYISSWTY
-574 HDSSYVSYLHAGI
+574 DSDLQAGV
-587 MSVKGDFVCKYA
+587 MSVKGDFICRD
-599 NDRFSTGG
+599 NNGFSTGG
-607 THKVILNGTGVQKV
+607 NHKVILNGTGVQKV
-621 QIAGGEGFNELDIQN
+621 QITDGYGFNELDIQN
-636 DNVVFVADTN
+636 DNVVFVVDTY
-646 MKGFKVNHDI
+646 MKGFKANHDI
-656 TLNVSQGKE
+656 TLNVSQGKT
-665 LRISGTLDLNGHTL
+665 LQISGTIDLNGHTL

-685 VLTGDGVNVKGGS
+685 TLTGNGVNVKGGS

-748 ENVDSTGNVSYSGCY
+748 ENVDSTGNVSYSNGR
-763 AYLNMTNDSD
+763 AKLIMTNPAD
-773 RVNVGGTFENYT
+773 RVNVGGTFENYV
-785 WHDSSYVSYLH
+785 DSWTYDSDLQ
-796 AGIMSVKGD
+796 AGVMNVKGD
-805 FVCKY
+805 FVCR
-810 ANDRFSTG
+810 DDDGFSTG

-836 GGEGFN
+836 GGGKGFN
-842 ELDIQNDN
+842 ELDIQNDK

-858 MKGFKVNHDITLNVS
+858 MKGFKANHDITLNVS
-873 QGKELRISGTLDL
+873 QGKELCISGTLDL

-897 VLTGDGVNVKGGN
+897 ILTGNGVNVKGGN

-917 NLSCDVNLGGGNLQ
+917 NLSCDVNLGGGKLQ

-938 SSYTLTVAGGTVDVS
+938 SSHTLTVAGGTVDVS

-964 STGNVSYSY
+964 STGNVSYS
-973 GYAILNMTNTDDR
+973 GCYAYLNMTNDSDC
-986 VNVRGTF
+986 VNVGGTF
-993 ENFSEYNSDLQ
+993 ENYTWYDSSYVSDLK
-1004 AGVMSVKGDFICRDD
+1004 AGIMSVKGDFICKSTNDR
-1019 YNGFYTGGTHKVI
+1019 FSAGGTHKVI

-1041 QIAEAKGFNEL
+1041 QIADGKGFNEL
-1052 DIQNDKVVFVAD
+1052 GIQNDKVVFVAD
-1064 TNMKGFKA
+1064 TDMKGFKA

-1105 TLTGKGVNVK
+1105 ILTGNGVNVN

-1143 LIQSDDT
+1143 LIQS
-1150 LTVAGGT
+1150 
-1157 VDVSGDYRMENE
+1157 S
-1169 NVDSTGNVSYSSGSA
+1169 
-1184 KLIMT
+1184 
-1189 NSADRVNVGGT
+1189 
-1200 FENYIWSSSSNISNL
+1200 
-1215 QAGVMSVKGDFIC
+1215 
-1228 RDDCNGFYTGG
+1228 
-1239 THKVILNGTGVQKVQ
+1239 H
-1254 IADSMGFNEL
+1254 
-1264 DIQNDNV
+1264 
-1271 VFVADTDMKGFKA
+1271 
-1284 NHDIT
+1284 
-1289 LNVSQGKKLY
+1289 
-1299 ISGTLDLNG
+1299 
-1308 HTLYAPGNLTLTG
+1308 
-1321 KGVNVKGGSIV
+1321 
-1332 VDGNLNL
+1332 
-1339 SCDVNLGGGKLQVKG
+1339 
-1354 NLIQSDD
+1354 

-1391 SGCSAKLNMTN
+1391 SGGSAKLNMIN
-1402 TNDCVNVGG
+1402 ANDCVNVGG
-1411 TFEFDASDGNLT
+1411 TFEFDASDGDLT

-1430 KDFIIKSEYWRFN
+1430 KDFIIKSYYWRFN

-1456 VQKIQID
+1456 VQKIQVEGTY
-1463 NSSNNKINNLYL
+1463 NKINNLYL

-1509 KDVCQGEQLQ
+1509 KEVCQGEQIQ
-1519 YSAQVSGVNSPS
+1519 YAAQVLGVNSPS
-1531 QDVTWSVTGAKSA
+1531 QAVTWSVTGAKSA

-1565 VIKAVSAEDS
+1565 VIKVVSAEDS

-1612 SAVVLGENDISQE
+1612 SAAVLGENDISQD
-1625 VVWAVTGQQSA
+1625 VVWSVTGQQSA

-1722 TSKATSISHEGVL
+1722 TSKATSISQEGVL

-1755 PVKSASVNVKVEGSD
+1755 PTKSASVNVKVEGSD
-1770 NTKVVGYSV
+1770 NAKVVGYSV

-1943 ETGTLGKE
+1943 ETGTLGNE

-2009 GEKFWIKIKNLGPVK
+2009 GDLFWIKIKNLGPVK

-2029 TVEFTSDAG
+2029 TVEFTSEAG
-2038 TQRGTVSPICYIKKA
+2038 TQSGTVSPICYIKKA

>member
-11 LISCILLLAMSAL
+11 MISCILLLAMGAL

-242 ASICDGVM
+242 ASICEGVM
-250 NAKLMDAIMTGE
+250 SAKLMDAIMTGE

-407 IKKNIAFIYT
+407 IKKNISFIYT

-436 DDLGMTDVATT
+436 EDLGMTDVATT

-493 YVSSDLN
+493 YVSSDLD
-500 LNGYKCTVYG
+500 LNGYKCIVYG
-510 NLIQSSGT
+510 NLIQSSDT

-526 DVSGDYRMENEN
+526 DVSGDYRME
-538 VDSTGNV
+538 
-545 SYSGCYAYLNMTNDS
+545 
-560 DRVNVGGTFENYTW
+560 
-574 HDSSYVSYLHAGI
+574 
-587 MSVKGDFVCKYA
+587 K
-599 NDRFSTGG
+599 
-607 THKVILNGTGVQKV
+607 
-621 QIAGGEGFNELDIQN
+621 
-636 DNVVFVADTN
+636 
-646 MKGFKVNHDI
+646 
-656 TLNVSQGKE
+656 
-665 LRISGTLDLNGHTL
+665 
-679 YAPGNL
+679 
-685 VLTGDGVNVKGGS
+685 
-698 IVVDGNLN
+698 
-706 LSCDVNLGG
+706 
-715 GKLQVKGNL
+715 
-724 IQSDDTLTVAGGT
+724 
-737 VDVSGDYRMEN
+737 
-748 ENVDSTGNVSYSGCY
+748 
-763 AYLNMTNDSD
+763 
-773 RVNVGGTFENYT
+773 
-785 WHDSSYVSYLH
+785 
-796 AGIMSVKGD
+796 
-805 FVCKY
+805 
-810 ANDRFSTG
+810 
-818 GTHKV
+818 
-823 ILNGTGVQKVQIA
+823 
-836 GGEGFN
+836 
-842 ELDIQNDN
+842 
-850 VVFVADTN
+850 
-858 MKGFKVNHDITLNVS
+858 
-873 QGKELRISGTLDL
+873 
-886 NGHTLYAPGNL
+886 
-897 VLTGDGVNVKGGN
+897 
-910 IVVDGNL
+910 
-917 NLSCDVNLGGGNLQ
+917 
-931 VKGNLIQ
+931 
-938 SSYTLTVAGGTVDVS
+938 
-953 GDYRME
+953 
-959 NENVD
+959 ENVD

-973 GYAILNMTNTDDR
+973 GYAKLIMTNSSDI
-986 VNVRGTF
+986 VNVGGTF
-993 ENFSEYNSDLQ
+993 ENFIYNWIFESDLQ
-1004 AGVMSVKGDFICRDD
+1004 AGVMSVKGDFIVKEPSNDRYCSPFK
-1019 YNGFYTGGTHKVI
+1019 GEGTFKTI
-1032 LNGTGVQKV
+1032 LNGNTKQMVCLQGYS
-1041 QIAEAKGFNEL
+1041 GFNEL
-1052 DIQNDKVVFVAD
+1052 EILNNDVIFTSD
-1064 TNMKGFKA
+1064 CYMEGFKT
-1072 NHDITLNVS
+1072 NQDIVVEGGKDRELNLRGV
-1081 QGKTLQISGTLDL
+1081 LDL
-1094 NGHTLYAPGNL
+1094 NGHNLIINGDLKIDGGSKIDGYVPSSAINVNGGGIKVNGDLELACNVDLKGGEFLINGNL
-1105 TLTGKGVNVK
+1105 LH
-1115 GGSIVVDGN
+1115 SHCN
-1124 LNLSCDVNL
+1124 LNIN
-1133 GGGKLQVKGN
+1133 
-1143 LIQSDDT
+1143 
-1150 LTVAGGT
+1150 GGT
-1157 VDVSGDYRMENE
+1157 VKVTQNFRMERRNEDLTGNISYYLGDYALTMRQNNDYILIDGNFEMYAD
-1169 NVDSTGNVSYSSGSA
+1169 DSVNDFSA
-1184 KLIMT
+1184 
-1189 NSADRVNVGGT
+1189 GT
-1200 FENYIWSSSSNISNL
+1200 LE
-1215 QAGVMSVKGDFIC
+1215 VHGDFILKGPHN
-1228 RDDCNGFYTGG
+1228 DFNINGTN
-1239 THKVILNGTGVQKVQ
+1239 TVILNGLNIQKVQ
-1254 IADSMGFNEL
+1254 
-1264 DIQNDNV
+1264 
-1271 VFVADTDMKGFKA
+1271 
-1284 NHDIT
+1284 
-1289 LNVSQGKKLY
+1289 
-1299 ISGTLDLNG
+1299 
-1308 HTLYAPGNLTLTG
+1308 
-1321 KGVNVKGGSIV
+1321 
-1332 VDGNLNL
+1332 VD
-1339 SCDVNLGGGKLQVKG
+1339 
-1354 NLIQSDD
+1354 
-1361 TLTVAGGTVDVSG
+1361 
-1374 DYRMENENVDS
+1374 
-1385 TGNVSY
+1385 Y
-1391 SGCSAKLNMTN
+1391 S
-1402 TNDCVNVGG
+1402 
-1411 TFEFDASDGNLT
+1411 
-1423 DGIICIK
+1423 
-1430 KDFIIKSEYWRFN
+1430 
-1443 PTGNHTIKLDGDK
+1443 
-1456 VQKIQID
+1456 
-1463 NSSNNKINNLYL
+1463 INNLYL

-1509 KDVCQGEQLQ
+1509 KDVCQGEQIQ
-1519 YSAQVSGVNSPS
+1519 YSAQVSGINSPS
-1531 QDVTWSVTGAKSA
+1531 QDVTWAVTGAKSA

-1555 VAKDE
+1555 
-1560 AASNI
+1560 
-1565 VIKAVSAEDS
+1565 
-1575 SKTASQTVNITK
+1575 
-1587 RVPRVDA
+1587 
-1594 VRLSANT
+1594 
-1601 ASMCPGDTHKF
+1601 
-1612 SAVVLGENDISQE
+1612 
-1625 VVWAVTGQQSA
+1625 
-1636 DTKVAK
+1636 
-1642 DGTLTVGKD
+1642 
-1651 ESADNISVVATSA
+1651 
-1664 VNNKVSASV
+1664 
-1673 KIQIV
+1673 
-1678 HIIIDSGVD
+1678 
-1687 QVAIVVKCGGSLSFE
+1687 
-1702 AHIVGINLSS
+1702 
-1712 DAVTW
+1712 
-1717 SVSNN
+1717 
-1722 TSKATSISHEGVL
+1722 
-1735 TVGEDEKAATLIVTA
+1735 VGEDEKAATLIVTA

-1755 PVKSASVNVKVEGSD
+1755 PAKSASVNVKVEGSD

-1788 MYTYVPEKFLSDA
+1788 MYTYVPKKFLSDA

-1931 SCDSVFNAITNE
+1931 SCDSVFSAITNE
-1943 ETGTLGKE
+1943 ETGTLGNE

-1991 YDSEGNVIPDDG
+1991 YDSEGNVITDDG
-2003 CEMQVE
+2003 CDMQVE
-2009 GEKFWIKIKNLGPVK
+2009 GEQFWIKIKNLGPVK

-2029 TVEFTSDAG
+2029 TIEFTSEAG
-2038 TQRGTVSPICYIKKA
+2038 TQSGTVSPICYIKKA

>member
-1 MRKFARIKTK
+1 
-11 LISCILLLAMSAL
+11 
-24 FLASANHVQ
+24 
-33 ADQEYLSFDQYKAEH
+33 
-48 YINYSS
+48 
-54 YEYFMS
+54 
-60 DDFKMPYR
+60 
-68 TTVEKDRS
+68 
-76 SATFNSLLAAWEVA
+76 
-90 TFSGS
+90 
-95 NVVEMA
+95 
-101 NKRKG
+101 
-106 YYEAFLFD
+106 
-114 IIYTGTDAV
+114 
-123 NVTDAMNAGI
+123 
-133 KATQASV
+133 
-140 LSKVTKLMDEGY
+140 
-152 YKDIDVRK
+152 
-160 LTEESYAKLV
+160 
-170 SGLESCGEFND
+170 
-181 IFSAVNNV
+181 
-189 GKYVQYA
+189 
-196 NDIETLVYRMAKI
+196 
-209 EAICG
+209 
-214 QSKEYAEVLRDMSK
+214 
-228 NTTDETLAAACDEM
+228 
-242 ASICDGVM
+242 
-250 NAKLMDAIMTGE
+250 
-262 EVVTNVS
+262 
-269 KWVTDKIWDYVIDSL
+269 
-284 GACGIGV
+284 
-291 TAGQAVGKW
+291 
-300 ASGLLFSTDK
+300 
-310 TIETYYEMSALYNF
+310 
-324 DNAIRKVVKKYER
+324 
-337 QYSRYSSDSVEYA
+337 
-350 KKFNASVELMLK
+350 
-362 TQELG
+362 
-367 CDISIKDAEYKYE
+367 
-380 KGIANVFVSRFNG
+380 
-393 KKEAMASYK
+393 
-402 KSLQG
+402 
-407 IKKNIAFIYT
+407 
-417 FANGDLYNCY
+417 
-427 KDEYCSNVS
+427 
-436 DDLGMTDVATT
+436 
-447 DDGSSASKADEK
+447 
-459 QVTQELIRTAEACCK
+459 
-474 KEIKEPM
+474 
-481 KLTGNVTYYGDV
+481 
-493 YVSSDLN
+493 
-500 LNGYKCTVYG
+500 
-510 NLIQSSGT
+510 
-518 LTLNGGTL
+518 
-526 DVSGDYRMENEN
+526 MENEN

-560 DRVNVGGTFENYTW
+560 DCVNVGGTFENYTW
-574 HDSSYVSYLHAGI
+574 YDSSYVSDLKAGI
-587 MSVKGDFVCKYA
+587 MSVKGDFICKST
-599 NDRFSTGG
+599 NDRFSAGG

-621 QIAGGEGFNELDIQN
+621 QIA
-636 DNVVFVADTN
+636 
-646 MKGFKVNHDI
+646 
-656 TLNVSQGKE
+656 
-665 LRISGTLDLNGHTL
+665 
-679 YAPGNL
+679 
-685 VLTGDGVNVKGGS
+685 DG
-698 IVVDGNLN
+698 
-706 LSCDVNLGG
+706 
-715 GKLQVKGNL
+715 
-724 IQSDDTLTVAGGT
+724 
-737 VDVSGDYRMEN
+737 
-748 ENVDSTGNVSYSGCY
+748 
-763 AYLNMTNDSD
+763 
-773 RVNVGGTFENYT
+773 
-785 WHDSSYVSYLH
+785 
-796 AGIMSVKGD
+796 
-805 FVCKY
+805 
-810 ANDRFSTG
+810 
-818 GTHKV
+818 
-823 ILNGTGVQKVQIA
+823 
-836 GGEGFN
+836 
-842 ELDIQNDN
+842 
-850 VVFVADTN
+850 
-858 MKGFKVNHDITLNVS
+858 
-873 QGKELRISGTLDL
+873 
-886 NGHTLYAPGNL
+886 
-897 VLTGDGVNVKGGN
+897 
-910 IVVDGNL
+910 
-917 NLSCDVNLGGGNLQ
+917 
-931 VKGNLIQ
+931 
-938 SSYTLTVAGGTVDVS
+938 
-953 GDYRME
+953 
-959 NENVD
+959 
-964 STGNVSYSY
+964 
-973 GYAILNMTNTDDR
+973 
-986 VNVRGTF
+986 
-993 ENFSEYNSDLQ
+993 
-1004 AGVMSVKGDFICRDD
+1004 
-1019 YNGFYTGGTHKVI
+1019 
-1032 LNGTGVQKV
+1032 
-1041 QIAEAKGFNEL
+1041 KGFNEL

-1105 TLTGKGVNVK
+1105 TLTGNGVNVK

-1150 LTVAGGT
+1150 LTV
-1157 VDVSGDYRMENE
+1157 S
-1169 NVDSTGNVSYSSGSA
+1169 
-1184 KLIMT
+1184 
-1189 NSADRVNVGGT
+1189 
-1200 FENYIWSSSSNISNL
+1200 
-1215 QAGVMSVKGDFIC
+1215 
-1228 RDDCNGFYTGG
+1228 
-1239 THKVILNGTGVQKVQ
+1239 
-1254 IADSMGFNEL
+1254 
-1264 DIQNDNV
+1264 
-1271 VFVADTDMKGFKA
+1271 
-1284 NHDIT
+1284 
-1289 LNVSQGKKLY
+1289 
-1299 ISGTLDLNG
+1299 
-1308 HTLYAPGNLTLTG
+1308 
-1321 KGVNVKGGSIV
+1321 
-1332 VDGNLNL
+1332 
-1339 SCDVNLGGGKLQVKG
+1339 
-1354 NLIQSDD
+1354 
-1361 TLTVAGGTVDVSG
+1361 GGTVDVSG

-1391 SGCSAKLNMTN
+1391 SGCYAELNMTN
-1402 TNDCVNVGG
+1402 ANDCVNVGG
-1411 TFEFDASDGNLT
+1411 TFEFDASKGDLT
-1423 DGIICIK
+1423 EGIICIK
-1430 KDFIIKSEYWRFN
+1430 RDLIIKDSSYSDRFD

-1456 VQKIQID
+1456 VQKIQVEGTY
-1463 NSSNNKINNLYL
+1463 NKINNLYL

-1509 KDVCQGEQLQ
+1509 KEVCQGEQIQ
-1519 YSAQVSGVNSPS
+1519 YAAQVSGVNSPS
-1531 QDVTWSVTGAKSA
+1531 QAVTWSVTGAKSA

-1612 SAVVLGENDISQE
+1612 SAAVLGENDISQE
-1625 VVWAVTGQQSA
+1625 VVWSVTGQQSA

-1651 ESADNISVVATSA
+1651 EGADNISVVATSA

-1722 TSKATSISHEGVL
+1722 TSKATSISQEGVL

-1750 TSVAD
+1750 MSVAD
-1755 PVKSASVNVKVEGSD
+1755 PTKSASVNVKVEGSD
-1770 NTKVVGYSV
+1770 NAKVVGYSV

-1931 SCDSVFNAITNE
+1931 SCDSVFNAIKNE
-1943 ETGTLGKE
+1943 ETGTLGNE

-1977 LTLDQIKEKYAIKV
+1977 LTLNQIKEKYAIKV
-1991 YDSEGNVIPDDG
+1991 YDSEGNVIQNDG

-2009 GEKFWIKIKNLGPVK
+2009 GDLFWIKIKNLGPVK

>member
-1 MRKFARIKTK
+1 M
-11 LISCILLLAMSAL
+11 
-24 FLASANHVQ
+24 
-33 ADQEYLSFDQYKAEH
+33 
-48 YINYSS
+48 
-54 YEYFMS
+54 
-60 DDFKMPYR
+60 
-68 TTVEKDRS
+68 
-76 SATFNSLLAAWEVA
+76 
-90 TFSGS
+90 
-95 NVVEMA
+95 
-101 NKRKG
+101 
-106 YYEAFLFD
+106 
-114 IIYTGTDAV
+114 
-123 NVTDAMNAGI
+123 
-133 KATQASV
+133 
-140 LSKVTKLMDEGY
+140 
-152 YKDIDVRK
+152 
-160 LTEESYAKLV
+160 
-170 SGLESCGEFND
+170 
-181 IFSAVNNV
+181 
-189 GKYVQYA
+189 
-196 NDIETLVYRMAKI
+196 
-209 EAICG
+209 
-214 QSKEYAEVLRDMSK
+214 
-228 NTTDETLAAACDEM
+228 
-242 ASICDGVM
+242 
-250 NAKLMDAIMTGE
+250 
-262 EVVTNVS
+262 
-269 KWVTDKIWDYVIDSL
+269 
-284 GACGIGV
+284 
-291 TAGQAVGKW
+291 
-300 ASGLLFSTDK
+300 
-310 TIETYYEMSALYNF
+310 
-324 DNAIRKVVKKYER
+324 
-337 QYSRYSSDSVEYA
+337 
-350 KKFNASVELMLK
+350 
-362 TQELG
+362 
-367 CDISIKDAEYKYE
+367 
-380 KGIANVFVSRFNG
+380 
-393 KKEAMASYK
+393 
-402 KSLQG
+402 
-407 IKKNIAFIYT
+407 
-417 FANGDLYNCY
+417 
-427 KDEYCSNVS
+427 
-436 DDLGMTDVATT
+436 
-447 DDGSSASKADEK
+447 
-459 QVTQELIRTAEACCK
+459 
-474 KEIKEPM
+474 
-481 KLTGNVTYYGDV
+481 
-493 YVSSDLN
+493 
-500 LNGYKCTVYG
+500 
-510 NLIQSSGT
+510 
-518 LTLNGGTL
+518 
-526 DVSGDYRMENEN
+526 
-538 VDSTGNV
+538 
-545 SYSGCYAYLNMTNDS
+545 
-560 DRVNVGGTFENYTW
+560 
-574 HDSSYVSYLHAGI
+574 
-587 MSVKGDFVCKYA
+587 
-599 NDRFSTGG
+599 
-607 THKVILNGTGVQKV
+607 
-621 QIAGGEGFNELDIQN
+621 
-636 DNVVFVADTN
+636 
-646 MKGFKVNHDI
+646 
-656 TLNVSQGKE
+656 
-665 LRISGTLDLNGHTL
+665 
-679 YAPGNL
+679 
-685 VLTGDGVNVKGGS
+685 
-698 IVVDGNLN
+698 
-706 LSCDVNLGG
+706 
-715 GKLQVKGNL
+715 KGNL

-748 ENVDSTGNVSYSGCY
+748 ENVDSTGNVSYSNGR
-763 AYLNMTNDSD
+763 AKLIMTNPAD
-773 RVNVGGTFENYT
+773 RVNVGGTFENYV
-785 WHDSSYVSYLH
+785 DSWTYDSDLQ
-796 AGIMSVKGD
+796 AGVMNVKGD
-805 FVCKY
+805 FVCR
-810 ANDRFSTG
+810 DDDGFSTG

-823 ILNGTGVQKVQIA
+823 ILNGMGVQKVQIA
-836 GGEGFN
+836 GGG
-842 ELDIQNDN
+842 
-850 VVFVADTN
+850 
-858 MKGFKVNHDITLNVS
+858 
-873 QGKELRISGTLDL
+873 
-886 NGHTLYAPGNL
+886 
-897 VLTGDGVNVKGGN
+897 
-910 IVVDGNL
+910 
-917 NLSCDVNLGGGNLQ
+917 
-931 VKGNLIQ
+931 
-938 SSYTLTVAGGTVDVS
+938 
-953 GDYRME
+953 
-959 NENVD
+959 
-964 STGNVSYSY
+964 
-973 GYAILNMTNTDDR
+973 
-986 VNVRGTF
+986 
-993 ENFSEYNSDLQ
+993 
-1004 AGVMSVKGDFICRDD
+1004 
-1019 YNGFYTGGTHKVI
+1019 
-1032 LNGTGVQKV
+1032 
-1041 QIAEAKGFNEL
+1041 KGFNEL

-1081 QGKTLQISGTLDL
+1081 QGKTLQISGTIDL

-1105 TLTGKGVNVK
+1105 TLTGNGVNVK

-1143 LIQSDDT
+1143 LIQS
-1150 LTVAGGT
+1150 
-1157 VDVSGDYRMENE
+1157 S
-1169 NVDSTGNVSYSSGSA
+1169 
-1184 KLIMT
+1184 
-1189 NSADRVNVGGT
+1189 
-1200 FENYIWSSSSNISNL
+1200 
-1215 QAGVMSVKGDFIC
+1215 
-1228 RDDCNGFYTGG
+1228 
-1239 THKVILNGTGVQKVQ
+1239 H
-1254 IADSMGFNEL
+1254 
-1264 DIQNDNV
+1264 
-1271 VFVADTDMKGFKA
+1271 
-1284 NHDIT
+1284 
-1289 LNVSQGKKLY
+1289 
-1299 ISGTLDLNG
+1299 
-1308 HTLYAPGNLTLTG
+1308 
-1321 KGVNVKGGSIV
+1321 
-1332 VDGNLNL
+1332 
-1339 SCDVNLGGGKLQVKG
+1339 
-1354 NLIQSDD
+1354 

-1391 SGCSAKLNMTN
+1391 SGGSAKLNMIN
-1402 TNDCVNVGG
+1402 ANDCVNVGG
-1411 TFEFDASDGNLT
+1411 TFEFDASDGDLT

-1430 KDFIIKSEYWRFN
+1430 KDFIIKSYYWRFN

-1509 KDVCQGEQLQ
+1509 KEVCQGEQIQ
-1519 YSAQVSGVNSPS
+1519 YAAQVSGVNSPS
-1531 QDVTWSVTGAKSA
+1531 QAVTWSVTGAKSA

-1612 SAVVLGENDISQE
+1612 SAAVLGENDISQE
-1625 VVWAVTGQQSA
+1625 VVWSVTGQQSA

-1651 ESADNISVVATSA
+1651 EGADNISVVATSA

-1722 TSKATSISHEGVL
+1722 TSKATSISQEGVL

-1750 TSVAD
+1750 MSVAD
-1755 PVKSASVNVKVEGSD
+1755 PTKSASVNVKVEGSD
-1770 NTKVVGYSV
+1770 NAKVVGYSV

-1931 SCDSVFNAITNE
+1931 SCDSVFNAIKNE
-1943 ETGTLGKE
+1943 ETGTLGNE

-1977 LTLDQIKEKYAIKV
+1977 LTLNQIKEKYAIKV
-1991 YDSEGNVIPDDG
+1991 YDSEGNVIQNDG

-2009 GEKFWIKIKNLGPVK
+2009 GDLFWIKIKNLGPVK

>member
-1 MRKFARIKTK
+1 M
-11 LISCILLLAMSAL
+11 
-24 FLASANHVQ
+24 
-33 ADQEYLSFDQYKAEH
+33 
-48 YINYSS
+48 
-54 YEYFMS
+54 
-60 DDFKMPYR
+60 
-68 TTVEKDRS
+68 
-76 SATFNSLLAAWEVA
+76 
-90 TFSGS
+90 
-95 NVVEMA
+95 
-101 NKRKG
+101 
-106 YYEAFLFD
+106 FD

-214 QSKEYAEVLRDMSK
+214 QSKEYADVLRDMSK
-228 NTTDETLAAACDEM
+228 NTTDETLAAACDDM

-407 IKKNIAFIYT
+407 IKKNISFIYT

-510 NLIQSSGT
+510 NLIQSDDT
-518 LTLNGGTL
+518 LTVAGGTV

-545 SYSGCYAYLNMTNDS
+545 SYSNGRAKLIMTNPA
-560 DRVNVGGTFENYTW
+560 DRVNVGGTFENYVDPWTY
-574 HDSSYVSYLHAGI
+574 DSDLQAGV
-587 MSVKGDFVCKYA
+587 MNVKGDFVCR
-599 NDRFSTGG
+599 DDDGFSTGG
-607 THKVILNGTGVQKV
+607 THKVILNGMGVQKV
-621 QIAGGEGFNELDIQN
+621 QIAGGGKGFNELDIQN
-636 DNVVFVADTN
+636 DKVVFVADTN
-646 MKGFKVNHDI
+646 MKGFKANHDI

-665 LRISGTLDLNGHTL
+665 LCISGTLDLNGHTL

-685 VLTGDGVNVKGGS
+685 ILTGNGVNVKGGN

-724 IQSDDTLTVAGGT
+724 IQSSDTLTVAGGT

-773 RVNVGGTFENYT
+773 CVNVGGTFENYT
-785 WHDSSYVSYLH
+785 WYDSSYVSDLK

-805 FVCKY
+805 FICKST
-810 ANDRFSTG
+810 NDRFSAG

-836 GGEGFN
+836 
-842 ELDIQNDN
+842 
-850 VVFVADTN
+850 
-858 MKGFKVNHDITLNVS
+858 
-873 QGKELRISGTLDL
+873 
-886 NGHTLYAPGNL
+886 
-897 VLTGDGVNVKGGN
+897 DG
-910 IVVDGNL
+910 
-917 NLSCDVNLGGGNLQ
+917 
-931 VKGNLIQ
+931 
-938 SSYTLTVAGGTVDVS
+938 
-953 GDYRME
+953 
-959 NENVD
+959 
-964 STGNVSYSY
+964 
-973 GYAILNMTNTDDR
+973 
-986 VNVRGTF
+986 
-993 ENFSEYNSDLQ
+993 
-1004 AGVMSVKGDFICRDD
+1004 
-1019 YNGFYTGGTHKVI
+1019 
-1032 LNGTGVQKV
+1032 
-1041 QIAEAKGFNEL
+1041 KGFNEL

-1105 TLTGKGVNVK
+1105 TLTGNGVNVK

-1150 LTVAGGT
+1150 LTV
-1157 VDVSGDYRMENE
+1157 S
-1169 NVDSTGNVSYSSGSA
+1169 
-1184 KLIMT
+1184 
-1189 NSADRVNVGGT
+1189 
-1200 FENYIWSSSSNISNL
+1200 
-1215 QAGVMSVKGDFIC
+1215 
-1228 RDDCNGFYTGG
+1228 
-1239 THKVILNGTGVQKVQ
+1239 
-1254 IADSMGFNEL
+1254 
-1264 DIQNDNV
+1264 
-1271 VFVADTDMKGFKA
+1271 
-1284 NHDIT
+1284 
-1289 LNVSQGKKLY
+1289 
-1299 ISGTLDLNG
+1299 
-1308 HTLYAPGNLTLTG
+1308 
-1321 KGVNVKGGSIV
+1321 
-1332 VDGNLNL
+1332 
-1339 SCDVNLGGGKLQVKG
+1339 
-1354 NLIQSDD
+1354 
-1361 TLTVAGGTVDVSG
+1361 GGTVDVSG

-1391 SGCSAKLNMTN
+1391 SGCYAELNMTN
-1402 TNDCVNVGG
+1402 ANDCVNVGG
-1411 TFEFDASDGNLT
+1411 TFEFDASKGDLT
-1423 DGIICIK
+1423 EGIICIK
-1430 KDFIIKSEYWRFN
+1430 RDLIIKDSSYSDRFD

-1456 VQKIQID
+1456 VQKIQVEGTY
-1463 NSSNNKINNLYL
+1463 NKINNLYL

-1509 KDVCQGEQLQ
+1509 KEVCQGEQIQ
-1519 YSAQVSGVNSPS
+1519 YAAQVSGVNSPS
-1531 QDVTWSVTGAKSA
+1531 QAVTWSVTGAKSA

-1612 SAVVLGENDISQE
+1612 SAAVLGENDISQE
-1625 VVWAVTGQQSA
+1625 VVWSVTGQQSA
-1636 DTKVAK
+1636 DTKVAE

-1664 VNNKVSASV
+1664 VNNKVSASA

-1722 TSKATSISHEGVL
+1722 TSKATSISQEGVL

-1755 PVKSASVNVKVEGSD
+1755 PTKSASVNVKVEGSD
-1770 NTKVVGYSV
+1770 NAKVVGYSV

-1943 ETGTLGKE
+1943 ETGTLGNE

-2003 CEMQVE
+2003 CDMQVE
-2009 GEKFWIKIKNLGPVK
+2009 GDLFWIKIKNLGPVK

-2029 TVEFTSDAG
+2029 TVEFTSEAG
-2038 TQRGTVSPICYIKKA
+2038 TQSGTVSPICYIKKA

>member
-76 SATFNSLLAAWEVA
+76 SATFNSLLAAWEDA

-214 QSKEYAEVLRDMSK
+214 QSKEYADVLRDMSK
-228 NTTDETLAAACDEM
+228 NTTDETLAAACDDM

-407 IKKNIAFIYT
+407 IKKNISFIYT

-545 SYSGCYAYLNMTNDS
+545 SYSNGRAKLIMTNPA
-560 DRVNVGGTFENYTW
+560 DRVNVGGTFENYVDPWTY
-574 HDSSYVSYLHAGI
+574 DSDLQAGV
-587 MSVKGDFVCKYA
+587 MNVKGDFVCR
-599 NDRFSTGG
+599 DDDGFSTGG

-621 QIAGGEGFNELDIQN
+621 QIAGGGKGFNELDIQN
-636 DNVVFVADTN
+636 DKVVFVADTN
-646 MKGFKVNHDI
+646 MKGFKANHDI

-665 LRISGTLDLNGHTL
+665 LCISGTLDLNGHTL

-685 VLTGDGVNVKGGS
+685 ILTGNGVNVKGGS

-748 ENVDSTGNVSYSGCY
+748 ENVDSTGNVSYSNGR
-763 AYLNMTNDSD
+763 AKLIMTNPAD
-773 RVNVGGTFENYT
+773 RVNVGGTFENYVDPWT
-785 WHDSSYVSYLH
+785 YDSDLQ
-796 AGIMSVKGD
+796 AGVMNVKGD
-805 FVCKY
+805 FVCR
-810 ANDRFSTG
+810 DDDGFSTG

-836 GGEGFN
+836 GGGKGFN
-842 ELDIQNDN
+842 ELDIQNDK

-858 MKGFKVNHDITLNVS
+858 MKGFKANHDITLNVS
-873 QGKELRISGTLDL
+873 QGKELCISGTLDL

-897 VLTGDGVNVKGGN
+897 ILTGNGVNVKGGN

-917 NLSCDVNLGGGNLQ
+917 NLSCDVNLGGGKLQ

-938 SSYTLTVAGGTVDVS
+938 SSHTLTVAGGTVDVS

-964 STGNVSYSY
+964 STGNVSYS
-973 GYAILNMTNTDDR
+973 GCYAYLNMTNDSDC
-986 VNVRGTF
+986 VNVGGTF
-993 ENFSEYNSDLQ
+993 ENYTWYDSSYVSDLK
-1004 AGVMSVKGDFICRDD
+1004 AGIMSVKGDFICKSTNDR
-1019 YNGFYTGGTHKVI
+1019 FSAGGTHKVI

-1041 QIAEAKGFNEL
+1041 QIADGKGFNEL
-1052 DIQNDKVVFVAD
+1052 GIQNDKVVFVAD
-1064 TNMKGFKA
+1064 TDMKGFKA

-1105 TLTGKGVNVK
+1105 ILTGNGVNVN

-1143 LIQSDDT
+1143 LIQS
-1150 LTVAGGT
+1150 
-1157 VDVSGDYRMENE
+1157 S
-1169 NVDSTGNVSYSSGSA
+1169 
-1184 KLIMT
+1184 
-1189 NSADRVNVGGT
+1189 
-1200 FENYIWSSSSNISNL
+1200 
-1215 QAGVMSVKGDFIC
+1215 
-1228 RDDCNGFYTGG
+1228 
-1239 THKVILNGTGVQKVQ
+1239 H
-1254 IADSMGFNEL
+1254 
-1264 DIQNDNV
+1264 
-1271 VFVADTDMKGFKA
+1271 
-1284 NHDIT
+1284 
-1289 LNVSQGKKLY
+1289 
-1299 ISGTLDLNG
+1299 
-1308 HTLYAPGNLTLTG
+1308 
-1321 KGVNVKGGSIV
+1321 
-1332 VDGNLNL
+1332 
-1339 SCDVNLGGGKLQVKG
+1339 
-1354 NLIQSDD
+1354 

-1391 SGCSAKLNMTN
+1391 SGGSAKLNMIN
-1402 TNDCVNVGG
+1402 ANDCVNVGG
-1411 TFEFDASDGNLT
+1411 TFEFDASDGDLT

-1430 KDFIIKSEYWRFN
+1430 KDFIIKSYYWRFN

-1456 VQKIQID
+1456 VQKIQVEGTY
-1463 NSSNNKINNLYL
+1463 NKINNLYL

-1509 KDVCQGEQLQ
+1509 KEVCQGEQIQ
-1519 YSAQVSGVNSPS
+1519 YAAQVSGVNSPS
-1531 QDVTWSVTGAKSA
+1531 QAVTWSVTGAKSA

-1612 SAVVLGENDISQE
+1612 SAAVLGENDISQE
-1625 VVWAVTGQQSA
+1625 VVWSVTGQQSA

-1651 ESADNISVVATSA
+1651 EGADNISVVATSA

-1722 TSKATSISHEGVL
+1722 TSKATSISQEGVL

-1750 TSVAD
+1750 MSVAD
-1755 PVKSASVNVKVEGSD
+1755 PTKSASVNVKVEGSD
-1770 NTKVVGYSV
+1770 NAKVVGYSV

-1931 SCDSVFNAITNE
+1931 SCDSVFNAIKNE
-1943 ETGTLGKE
+1943 ETGTLGNE

-1977 LTLDQIKEKYAIKV
+1977 LTLNQIKEKYAIKV
-1991 YDSEGNVIPDDG
+1991 YDSEGNVIQNDG

-2009 GEKFWIKIKNLGPVK
+2009 GDLFWIKIKNLGPVK

>member
-1 MRKFARIKTK
+1 MNLSCDVNLGGGK
-11 LISCILLLAMSAL
+11 L
-24 FLASANHVQ
+24 Q
-33 ADQEYLSFDQYKAEH
+33 
-48 YINYSS
+48 
-54 YEYFMS
+54 
-60 DDFKMPYR
+60 
-68 TTVEKDRS
+68 
-76 SATFNSLLAAWEVA
+76 
-90 TFSGS
+90 
-95 NVVEMA
+95 
-101 NKRKG
+101 
-106 YYEAFLFD
+106 
-114 IIYTGTDAV
+114 
-123 NVTDAMNAGI
+123 
-133 KATQASV
+133 
-140 LSKVTKLMDEGY
+140 
-152 YKDIDVRK
+152 
-160 LTEESYAKLV
+160 
-170 SGLESCGEFND
+170 
-181 IFSAVNNV
+181 
-189 GKYVQYA
+189 
-196 NDIETLVYRMAKI
+196 
-209 EAICG
+209 
-214 QSKEYAEVLRDMSK
+214 
-228 NTTDETLAAACDEM
+228 
-242 ASICDGVM
+242 
-250 NAKLMDAIMTGE
+250 
-262 EVVTNVS
+262 
-269 KWVTDKIWDYVIDSL
+269 
-284 GACGIGV
+284 
-291 TAGQAVGKW
+291 
-300 ASGLLFSTDK
+300 
-310 TIETYYEMSALYNF
+310 
-324 DNAIRKVVKKYER
+324 VK
-337 QYSRYSSDSVEYA
+337 
-350 KKFNASVELMLK
+350 
-362 TQELG
+362 
-367 CDISIKDAEYKYE
+367 
-380 KGIANVFVSRFNG
+380 
-393 KKEAMASYK
+393 
-402 KSLQG
+402 
-407 IKKNIAFIYT
+407 
-417 FANGDLYNCY
+417 
-427 KDEYCSNVS
+427 
-436 DDLGMTDVATT
+436 
-447 DDGSSASKADEK
+447 
-459 QVTQELIRTAEACCK
+459 
-474 KEIKEPM
+474 
-481 KLTGNVTYYGDV
+481 
-493 YVSSDLN
+493 
-500 LNGYKCTVYG
+500 G
-510 NLIQSSGT
+510 NLIQSSHT
-518 LTLNGGTL
+518 LTVAGGIV

-545 SYSGCYAYLNMTNDS
+545 SYSYGYAILNMTNAN
-560 DRVNVGGTFENYTW
+560 DRVNVGGTFENYISNWTY
-574 HDSSYVSYLHAGI
+574 DSDLQAGV
-587 MSVKGDFVCKYA
+587 MSVKGDFICKHYD
-599 NDRFSTGG
+599 NGFSAGG

-621 QIAGGEGFNELDIQN
+621 QIADGKGFNELDIQN

-646 MKGFKVNHDI
+646 MKGFKANHDI
-656 TLNVSQGKE
+656 TLNVSQGKA
-665 LRISGTLDLNGHTL
+665 LQISGTLDLNGHTL

-685 VLTGDGVNVKGGS
+685 TLTGNGVNVKGGS

-748 ENVDSTGNVSYSGCY
+748 ENVDSTGNVSYSDGS
-763 AYLNMTNDSD
+763 AKLIMTNPAD
-773 RVNVGGTFENYT
+773 RVNVGGTFENY
-785 WHDSSYVSYLH
+785 SSNNSDLQ
-796 AGIMSVKGD
+796 AGVMSVKGD
-805 FVCKY
+805 FVCRKVDY
-810 ANDRFSTG
+810 YYSFSTG

-836 GGEGFN
+836 DGKGFN

-850 VVFVADTN
+850 
-858 MKGFKVNHDITLNVS
+858 
-873 QGKELRISGTLDL
+873 
-886 NGHTLYAPGNL
+886 
-897 VLTGDGVNVKGGN
+897 
-910 IVVDGNL
+910 
-917 NLSCDVNLGGGNLQ
+917 
-931 VKGNLIQ
+931 
-938 SSYTLTVAGGTVDVS
+938 
-953 GDYRME
+953 
-959 NENVD
+959 
-964 STGNVSYSY
+964 
-973 GYAILNMTNTDDR
+973 
-986 VNVRGTF
+986 
-993 ENFSEYNSDLQ
+993 
-1004 AGVMSVKGDFICRDD
+1004 
-1019 YNGFYTGGTHKVI
+1019 
-1032 LNGTGVQKV
+1032 
-1041 QIAEAKGFNEL
+1041 
-1052 DIQNDKVVFVAD
+1052 VVFVAD

-1081 QGKTLQISGTLDL
+1081 QGKALQISGTLDL

-1105 TLTGKGVNVK
+1105 TLTGNGVNVK

-1143 LIQSDDT
+1143 LIQSDDI

-1169 NVDSTGNVSYSSGSA
+1169 NVDSTGNVSYS
-1184 KLIMT
+1184 
-1189 NSADRVNVGGT
+1189 D
-1200 FENYIWSSSSNISNL
+1200 
-1215 QAGVMSVKGDFIC
+1215 
-1228 RDDCNGFYTGG
+1228 
-1239 THKVILNGTGVQKVQ
+1239 
-1254 IADSMGFNEL
+1254 
-1264 DIQNDNV
+1264 
-1271 VFVADTDMKGFKA
+1271 
-1284 NHDIT
+1284 
-1289 LNVSQGKKLY
+1289 
-1299 ISGTLDLNG
+1299 
-1308 HTLYAPGNLTLTG
+1308 
-1321 KGVNVKGGSIV
+1321 
-1332 VDGNLNL
+1332 
-1339 SCDVNLGGGKLQVKG
+1339 
-1354 NLIQSDD
+1354 
-1361 TLTVAGGTVDVSG
+1361 
-1374 DYRMENENVDS
+1374 
-1385 TGNVSY
+1385 
-1391 SGCSAKLNMTN
+1391 CSAELNMTN
-1402 TNDCVNVGG
+1402 ASDCVNVGG
-1411 TFEFDASDGNLT
+1411 TFEFDASNGDLT

-1509 KDVCQGEQLQ
+1509 KDVCQGEQIQ

-1531 QDVTWSVTGAKSA
+1531 QAVTWSVTGAKSA

-1555 VAKDE
+1555 VANDE
-1560 AASNI
+1560 AVSNI

-1612 SAVVLGENDISQE
+1612 SAAVLGENDISQE
-1625 VVWAVTGQQSA
+1625 VVWSVTGQQSA

-1722 TSKATSISHEGVL
+1722 TSKATSISQEGVL

-1755 PVKSASVNVKVEGSD
+1755 PTKSASVNVKVEGSD

-1788 MYTYVPEKFLSDA
+1788 MYTYVPEKFLSDT
-1801 GANAVFTLA
+1801 GATAVFTLA

-1842 YITRSVTMK
+1842 YITCSVTMK

-1943 ETGTLGKE
+1943 ETGTLGNE

-2009 GEKFWIKIKNLGPVK
+2009 GDLFWIKIKNLGPVK

-2038 TQRGTVSPICYIKKA
+2038 TQSGTVSPICYIKKA

>member
-214 QSKEYAEVLRDMSK
+214 QSKEYADVLRDMSK
-228 NTTDETLAAACDEM
+228 NTTDETLAAACDDM

-407 IKKNIAFIYT
+407 IKKNISFIYT

-510 NLIQSSGT
+510 NLIQSNGT

-545 SYSGCYAYLNMTNDS
+545 SYSNGRAKLIMTNPA
-560 DRVNVGGTFENYTW
+560 DRVNVGGTFENYISSWTY
-574 HDSSYVSYLHAGI
+574 DSDLQAGV
-587 MSVKGDFVCKYA
+587 MSVKGDFICRD
-599 NDRFSTGG
+599 NNGFSTGG
-607 THKVILNGTGVQKV
+607 NHKVILNGTGVQKV
-621 QIAGGEGFNELDIQN
+621 QITDGYGFNELDIQN
-636 DNVVFVADTN
+636 DNVVFVVDTY
-646 MKGFKVNHDI
+646 MKGFKANHDI
-656 TLNVSQGKE
+656 TLNVSQGKT
-665 LRISGTLDLNGHTL
+665 LQISGTIDLNGHTL

-685 VLTGDGVNVKGGS
+685 TLTGNGVNVKGGS

-724 IQSDDTLTVAGGT
+724 IQSSHTLTVAGGT

-773 RVNVGGTFENYT
+773 CVNVGGTFENYT
-785 WHDSSYVSYLH
+785 WYDSSYVSDLK

-805 FVCKY
+805 FICKST
-810 ANDRFSTG
+810 NDRFSAG

-836 GGEGFN
+836 
-842 ELDIQNDN
+842 
-850 VVFVADTN
+850 
-858 MKGFKVNHDITLNVS
+858 
-873 QGKELRISGTLDL
+873 
-886 NGHTLYAPGNL
+886 
-897 VLTGDGVNVKGGN
+897 DG
-910 IVVDGNL
+910 
-917 NLSCDVNLGGGNLQ
+917 
-931 VKGNLIQ
+931 
-938 SSYTLTVAGGTVDVS
+938 
-953 GDYRME
+953 
-959 NENVD
+959 
-964 STGNVSYSY
+964 
-973 GYAILNMTNTDDR
+973 
-986 VNVRGTF
+986 
-993 ENFSEYNSDLQ
+993 
-1004 AGVMSVKGDFICRDD
+1004 
-1019 YNGFYTGGTHKVI
+1019 
-1032 LNGTGVQKV
+1032 
-1041 QIAEAKGFNEL
+1041 KGFNEL
-1052 DIQNDKVVFVAD
+1052 GIQNDKVVFVAD
-1064 TNMKGFKA
+1064 TDMKGFKA

-1105 TLTGKGVNVK
+1105 ILTGNGVNVN

-1143 LIQSDDT
+1143 LIQS
-1150 LTVAGGT
+1150 
-1157 VDVSGDYRMENE
+1157 S
-1169 NVDSTGNVSYSSGSA
+1169 
-1184 KLIMT
+1184 
-1189 NSADRVNVGGT
+1189 
-1200 FENYIWSSSSNISNL
+1200 
-1215 QAGVMSVKGDFIC
+1215 
-1228 RDDCNGFYTGG
+1228 
-1239 THKVILNGTGVQKVQ
+1239 H
-1254 IADSMGFNEL
+1254 
-1264 DIQNDNV
+1264 
-1271 VFVADTDMKGFKA
+1271 
-1284 NHDIT
+1284 
-1289 LNVSQGKKLY
+1289 
-1299 ISGTLDLNG
+1299 
-1308 HTLYAPGNLTLTG
+1308 
-1321 KGVNVKGGSIV
+1321 
-1332 VDGNLNL
+1332 
-1339 SCDVNLGGGKLQVKG
+1339 
-1354 NLIQSDD
+1354 

-1391 SGCSAKLNMTN
+1391 SGGSAKLNMIN
-1402 TNDCVNVGG
+1402 ANDCVNVGG
-1411 TFEFDASDGNLT
+1411 TFEFDASDGDLT

-1430 KDFIIKSEYWRFN
+1430 KDFIIKSYYWRFN

-1456 VQKIQID
+1456 VQKIQVEGTY
-1463 NSSNNKINNLYL
+1463 NKINNLYL

-1509 KDVCQGEQLQ
+1509 KEVCQGEQIQ
-1519 YSAQVSGVNSPS
+1519 YAAQVLGVNSPS
-1531 QDVTWSVTGAKSA
+1531 QAVTWSVTGAKSA

-1565 VIKAVSAEDS
+1565 VIKVVSAEDS

-1612 SAVVLGENDISQE
+1612 SAAVLGENDISQD
-1625 VVWAVTGQQSA
+1625 VVWSVTGQQSA

-1722 TSKATSISHEGVL
+1722 TSKATSISQEGVL

-1755 PVKSASVNVKVEGSD
+1755 PTKSASVNVKVEGSD
-1770 NTKVVGYSV
+1770 NAKVVGYSV

-1943 ETGTLGKE
+1943 ETGTLGNE

-2009 GEKFWIKIKNLGPVK
+2009 GDLFWIKIKNLGPVK

-2029 TVEFTSDAG
+2029 TVEFTSEAG
-2038 TQRGTVSPICYIKKA
+2038 TQSGTVSPICYIKKA

>member
-1 MRKFARIKTK
+1 MRKFARIKIK
-11 LISCILLLAMSAL
+11 LISCILLLAMGAL

-284 GACGIGV
+284 GVCGIGV

-324 DNAIRKVVKKYER
+324 DNAIRKVVKNYEQ

-407 IKKNIAFIYT
+407 IKKNISFIYT

-436 DDLGMTDVATT
+436 EDLGMTDVATT

-510 NLIQSSGT
+510 NLIQSRGT

-545 SYSGCYAYLNMTNDS
+545 SYSSGSAKLIMTNPA
-560 DRVNVGGTFENYTW
+560 DRVNVGGTFENYV
-574 HDSSYVSYLHAGI
+574 DSWTYDSDLQAGV
-587 MSVKGDFVCKYA
+587 MNVKGDFVCR
-599 NDRFSTGG
+599 DDDGFSTGG

-621 QIAGGEGFNELDIQN
+621 QIAGGGKGFNELDIQN
-636 DNVVFVADTN
+636 DKVVFVADTN
-646 MKGFKVNHDI
+646 MKGFKANHDI

-665 LRISGTLDLNGHTL
+665 LCISGTLDLNGHTL

-685 VLTGDGVNVKGGS
+685 TLTGNGVNVKGGN

-773 RVNVGGTFENYT
+773 CVNVGGTFENYT
-785 WHDSSYVSYLH
+785 WYDSSYVSDLK

-805 FVCKY
+805 FICKST
-810 ANDRFSTG
+810 NDRFSTG

-836 GGEGFN
+836 
-842 ELDIQNDN
+842 
-850 VVFVADTN
+850 
-858 MKGFKVNHDITLNVS
+858 
-873 QGKELRISGTLDL
+873 
-886 NGHTLYAPGNL
+886 
-897 VLTGDGVNVKGGN
+897 DG
-910 IVVDGNL
+910 
-917 NLSCDVNLGGGNLQ
+917 
-931 VKGNLIQ
+931 
-938 SSYTLTVAGGTVDVS
+938 
-953 GDYRME
+953 
-959 NENVD
+959 
-964 STGNVSYSY
+964 
-973 GYAILNMTNTDDR
+973 
-986 VNVRGTF
+986 
-993 ENFSEYNSDLQ
+993 
-1004 AGVMSVKGDFICRDD
+1004 
-1019 YNGFYTGGTHKVI
+1019 
-1032 LNGTGVQKV
+1032 
-1041 QIAEAKGFNEL
+1041 KGFNEL

-1064 TNMKGFKA
+1064 TNMKGFKV

-1105 TLTGKGVNVK
+1105 TLTGNGVNVK
-1115 GGSIVVDGN
+1115 GGSIVVDG
-1124 LNLSCDVNL
+1124 
-1133 GGGKLQVKGN
+1133 K
-1143 LIQSDDT
+1143 
-1150 LTVAGGT
+1150 
-1157 VDVSGDYRMENE
+1157 
-1169 NVDSTGNVSYSSGSA
+1169 
-1184 KLIMT
+1184 
-1189 NSADRVNVGGT
+1189 
-1200 FENYIWSSSSNISNL
+1200 
-1215 QAGVMSVKGDFIC
+1215 
-1228 RDDCNGFYTGG
+1228 
-1239 THKVILNGTGVQKVQ
+1239 
-1254 IADSMGFNEL
+1254 
-1264 DIQNDNV
+1264 
-1271 VFVADTDMKGFKA
+1271 
-1284 NHDIT
+1284 
-1289 LNVSQGKKLY
+1289 
-1299 ISGTLDLNG
+1299 
-1308 HTLYAPGNLTLTG
+1308 
-1321 KGVNVKGGSIV
+1321 
-1332 VDGNLNL
+1332 LNL

-1391 SGCSAKLNMTN
+1391 SGCYAELNMTN
-1402 TNDCVNVGG
+1402 ANDCVNVGG
-1411 TFEFDASDGNLT
+1411 TFEFDASKGDLT
-1423 DGIICIK
+1423 EGIICIK
-1430 KDFIIKSEYWRFN
+1430 RDLIIKDSSYSDRFD

-1456 VQKIQID
+1456 VQKIQVEGTY
-1463 NSSNNKINNLYL
+1463 NKINNLYL

-1495 LKTKVDKVT
+1495 LKTKVDNVT
-1504 VSPEL
+1504 VSPDL
-1509 KDVCQGEQLQ
+1509 KAVCQGEQIQ

-1531 QDVTWSVTGAKSA
+1531 QAVTWSVTGAKSV

-1565 VIKAVSAEDS
+1565 VIKAVSAEDR

-1625 VVWAVTGQQSA
+1625 VVWSVTGQQSA

-1687 QVAIVVKCGGSLSFE
+1687 QVAIVVKCGVSLSFE
-1702 AHIVGINLSS
+1702 VHIVGINLSS

-1722 TSKATSISHEGVL
+1722 TSKATSISQEGVL

-1755 PVKSASVNVKVEGSD
+1755 PAKSASVNVKVEGSD
-1770 NTKVVGYSV
+1770 NAKVVGYSV

-1943 ETGTLGKE
+1943 ATGTLGNE

-1977 LTLDQIKEKYAIKV
+1977 LTLNQIKEKYSIKV
-1991 YDSEGNVIPDDG
+1991 YDSEGNVIQNDG

-2009 GEKFWIKIKNLGPVK
+2009 GDLFWIKIKNLGPVK

-2029 TVEFTSDAG
+2029 IVEFTSDAG
-2038 TQRGTVSPICYIKKA
+2038 TQRGTVSPICYIKKV
-2053 MKQDD
+2053 MKQD
-2058 MNLQNLCKAM
+2058 NVKLQNLCKAM

>member
-1 MRKFARIKTK
+1 M
-11 LISCILLLAMSAL
+11 
-24 FLASANHVQ
+24 
-33 ADQEYLSFDQYKAEH
+33 
-48 YINYSS
+48 
-54 YEYFMS
+54 
-60 DDFKMPYR
+60 
-68 TTVEKDRS
+68 
-76 SATFNSLLAAWEVA
+76 
-90 TFSGS
+90 
-95 NVVEMA
+95 
-101 NKRKG
+101 
-106 YYEAFLFD
+106 FD

-228 NTTDETLAAACDEM
+228 NTTDETLAAACDDM

-407 IKKNIAFIYT
+407 IKKNISFIYT

-510 NLIQSSGT
+510 NLIQSRGT

-526 DVSGDYRMENEN
+526 
-538 VDSTGNV
+538 
-545 SYSGCYAYLNMTNDS
+545 
-560 DRVNVGGTFENYTW
+560 
-574 HDSSYVSYLHAGI
+574 
-587 MSVKGDFVCKYA
+587 
-599 NDRFSTGG
+599 
-607 THKVILNGTGVQKV
+607 
-621 QIAGGEGFNELDIQN
+621 
-636 DNVVFVADTN
+636 
-646 MKGFKVNHDI
+646 
-656 TLNVSQGKE
+656 
-665 LRISGTLDLNGHTL
+665 
-679 YAPGNL
+679 
-685 VLTGDGVNVKGGS
+685 
-698 IVVDGNLN
+698 
-706 LSCDVNLGG
+706 
-715 GKLQVKGNL
+715 
-724 IQSDDTLTVAGGT
+724 
-737 VDVSGDYRMEN
+737 
-748 ENVDSTGNVSYSGCY
+748 
-763 AYLNMTNDSD
+763 
-773 RVNVGGTFENYT
+773 
-785 WHDSSYVSYLH
+785 
-796 AGIMSVKGD
+796 
-805 FVCKY
+805 
-810 ANDRFSTG
+810 
-818 GTHKV
+818 
-823 ILNGTGVQKVQIA
+823 
-836 GGEGFN
+836 
-842 ELDIQNDN
+842 
-850 VVFVADTN
+850 
-858 MKGFKVNHDITLNVS
+858 
-873 QGKELRISGTLDL
+873 
-886 NGHTLYAPGNL
+886 
-897 VLTGDGVNVKGGN
+897 
-910 IVVDGNL
+910 
-917 NLSCDVNLGGGNLQ
+917 
-931 VKGNLIQ
+931 
-938 SSYTLTVAGGTVDVS
+938 
-953 GDYRME
+953 
-959 NENVD
+959 
-964 STGNVSYSY
+964 
-973 GYAILNMTNTDDR
+973 
-986 VNVRGTF
+986 
-993 ENFSEYNSDLQ
+993 
-1004 AGVMSVKGDFICRDD
+1004 
-1019 YNGFYTGGTHKVI
+1019 
-1032 LNGTGVQKV
+1032 
-1041 QIAEAKGFNEL
+1041 
-1052 DIQNDKVVFVAD
+1052 
-1064 TNMKGFKA
+1064 
-1072 NHDITLNVS
+1072 
-1081 QGKTLQISGTLDL
+1081 
-1094 NGHTLYAPGNL
+1094 
-1105 TLTGKGVNVK
+1105 
-1115 GGSIVVDGN
+1115 
-1124 LNLSCDVNL
+1124 
-1133 GGGKLQVKGN
+1133 
-1143 LIQSDDT
+1143 
-1150 LTVAGGT
+1150 
-1157 VDVSGDYRMENE
+1157 DVSGDYRMENE

-1264 DIQNDNV
+1264 GIQNDKV

-1289 LNVSQGKKLY
+1289 LNVSQGKTLQ

-1308 HTLYAPGNLTLTG
+1308 HTLYAPGNLILTG
-1321 KGVNVKGGSIV
+1321 NGVNVNGGSIV

-1354 NLIQSDD
+1354 NLIQSSH

-1391 SGCSAKLNMTN
+1391 SGCYAELNMTN
-1402 TNDCVNVGG
+1402 ANDCVNVGG
-1411 TFEFDASDGNLT
+1411 TFEFDASKGDLT
-1423 DGIICIK
+1423 EGIICIK

-1495 LKTKVDKVT
+1495 LKTKVDNVT

-1509 KDVCQGEQLQ
+1509 KEVCQGEQIQ
-1519 YSAQVSGVNSPS
+1519 YAAQVSGVNSPS
-1531 QDVTWSVTGAKSA
+1531 QAVTWSVTGAKSA

-1612 SAVVLGENDISQE
+1612 SAAVLGENDISQE
-1625 VVWAVTGQQSA
+1625 VVWSVTGQQSA

-1651 ESADNISVVATSA
+1651 EGADNISVVATSA

-1722 TSKATSISHEGVL
+1722 TSKATSISQEGVL

-1755 PVKSASVNVKVEGSD
+1755 PAKSASVNVKVEGSD
-1770 NTKVVGYSV
+1770 NAKVVGYSV

-1925 GNVEQT
+1925 GNVERT

-1943 ETGTLGKE
+1943 ETGTLGNE

-1963 SETSMKLYFQNKNN
+1963 SETSMKLYFQNKSN
-1977 LTLDQIKEKYAIKV
+1977 LTLNQIKEKYAIKV
-1991 YDSEGNVIPDDG
+1991 YDSEGNVIQNDG

-2009 GEKFWIKIKNLGPVK
+2009 GDLFWIKIKNLGPVK

-2029 TVEFTSDAG
+2029 IVEFTSDAG
-2038 TQRGTVSPICYIKKA
+2038 TQRGTVSPICYIKKV
-2053 MKQDD
+2053 MKQD
-2058 MNLQNLCKAM
+2058 NVKLQNLCKAM

>member
-324 DNAIRKVVKKYER
+324 DNAIRKVVKNYEQ

-393 KKEAMASYK
+393 KKEAMVSYK

-407 IKKNIAFIYT
+407 IKKNISFIYT

-436 DDLGMTDVATT
+436 EDLGMTDVATT

-481 KLTGNVTYYGDV
+481 KLTGNATYYGDV

-545 SYSGCYAYLNMTNDS
+545 SYSNGSAKLIMTNS
-560 DRVNVGGTFENYTW
+560 ADRVNVGGTFENYVDHWTY
-574 HDSSYVSYLHAGI
+574 DSDLQAGV
-587 MSVKGDFVCKYA
+587 MNVKGDFVCR
-599 NDRFSTGG
+599 DDDGFSTGG

-621 QIAGGEGFNELDIQN
+621 QIAGGG
-636 DNVVFVADTN
+636 
-646 MKGFKVNHDI
+646 
-656 TLNVSQGKE
+656 
-665 LRISGTLDLNGHTL
+665 
-679 YAPGNL
+679 
-685 VLTGDGVNVKGGS
+685 
-698 IVVDGNLN
+698 
-706 LSCDVNLGG
+706 
-715 GKLQVKGNL
+715 
-724 IQSDDTLTVAGGT
+724 
-737 VDVSGDYRMEN
+737 
-748 ENVDSTGNVSYSGCY
+748 
-763 AYLNMTNDSD
+763 
-773 RVNVGGTFENYT
+773 
-785 WHDSSYVSYLH
+785 
-796 AGIMSVKGD
+796 
-805 FVCKY
+805 
-810 ANDRFSTG
+810 
-818 GTHKV
+818 
-823 ILNGTGVQKVQIA
+823 
-836 GGEGFN
+836 
-842 ELDIQNDN
+842 
-850 VVFVADTN
+850 
-858 MKGFKVNHDITLNVS
+858 
-873 QGKELRISGTLDL
+873 
-886 NGHTLYAPGNL
+886 
-897 VLTGDGVNVKGGN
+897 
-910 IVVDGNL
+910 
-917 NLSCDVNLGGGNLQ
+917 
-931 VKGNLIQ
+931 
-938 SSYTLTVAGGTVDVS
+938 
-953 GDYRME
+953 
-959 NENVD
+959 
-964 STGNVSYSY
+964 
-973 GYAILNMTNTDDR
+973 
-986 VNVRGTF
+986 
-993 ENFSEYNSDLQ
+993 
-1004 AGVMSVKGDFICRDD
+1004 
-1019 YNGFYTGGTHKVI
+1019 
-1032 LNGTGVQKV
+1032 
-1041 QIAEAKGFNEL
+1041 KGFNEL

-1105 TLTGKGVNVK
+1105 TLTGNGVNVKGGSIVVDGNLNLSCDVNLGGGKLQVKGNLIQSSHTLTVAGGTVDVSRDYRMEHENVDSTGNVSYSNGSAKLIMTNPADRVNVGGTFENYVDSWTYDSDLQAGVMNVKGDFVCRDDDGFSTGGTHKVILNGTGVQKVQIAGGGKGFNELDIQNDKVVFVADTNMKGFKANHDITLNVSQGKTLQISGTLDLNGHTLYAPGNLTLTGDGVNVK

-1189 NSADRVNVGGT
+1189 NPADRVNVGGT
-1200 FENYIWSSSSNISNL
+1200 FENYISSWTYNSDL
-1215 QAGVMSVKGDFIC
+1215 QAGVISVKGDFVC
-1228 RDDCNGFYTGG
+1228 RDNGFSTGG
-1239 THKVILNGTGVQKVQ
+1239 THKVILNGMGVQKVQ
-1254 IADSMGFNEL
+1254 ITYGYGFNEL
-1264 DIQNDNV
+1264 DIQNDKV

-1289 LNVSQGKKLY
+1289 LNVSQGKTLQ

-1308 HTLYAPGNLTLTG
+1308 HTLYAPGNLVLTG
-1321 KGVNVKGGSIV
+1321 DGVNVKGGNIV

-1339 SCDVNLGGGKLQVKG
+1339 SCDVNLGGGKLQVKE

-1391 SGCSAKLNMTN
+1391 SDCSAELNMTN
-1402 TNDCVNVGG
+1402 ANDCVNVGG
-1411 TFEFDASDGNLT
+1411 TFEFDASNGDLT

-1495 LKTKVDKVT
+1495 LKTKVDNVT
-1504 VSPEL
+1504 VSPDL
-1509 KDVCQGEQLQ
+1509 KDVCQGEQIQ

-1531 QDVTWSVTGAKSA
+1531 QAVTWSVTGAKSA

-1612 SAVVLGENDISQE
+1612 SAAVLGENDISQE
-1625 VVWAVTGQQSA
+1625 VVWSVTGQQSA
-1636 DTKVAK
+1636 DTKIAK

-1664 VNNKVSASV
+1664 VNNKVSASA

-1722 TSKATSISHEGVL
+1722 TSKATSISQEGVL

-1750 TSVAD
+1750 MSVAD
-1755 PVKSASVNVKVEGSD
+1755 PTKSASVNVKVEGSD
-1770 NTKVVGYSV
+1770 NAKVVGYSV

-1826 YNGVNTVV
+1826 YNGANTVV

-1931 SCDSVFNAITNE
+1931 SCDSVFSAITNE
-1943 ETGTLGKE
+1943 ETGTLGNE

-2009 GEKFWIKIKNLGPVK
+2009 GEQFWIKIKNLGPVN

-2029 TVEFTSDAG
+2029 TIEFTSDAG

>member
-76 SATFNSLLAAWEVA
+76 SATFNSLLAAWEIA

-114 IIYTGTDAV
+114 IIYTGTDTV

-324 DNAIRKVVKKYER
+324 DNAIRKVVKNYEQ

-407 IKKNIAFIYT
+407 IKKNISFIYT

-436 DDLGMTDVATT
+436 EDLGMTDVATT

-510 NLIQSSGT
+510 NLIQSRGT

-545 SYSGCYAYLNMTNDS
+545 SYSSGSAKLIMTNS
-560 DRVNVGGTFENYTW
+560 ADRVNVGGTFENYVYSWTY
-574 HDSSYVSYLHAGI
+574 DSDLQAGV
-587 MSVKGDFVCKYA
+587 MNVKGDFVCR
-599 NDRFSTGG
+599 DDDGFSTGG

-621 QIAGGEGFNELDIQN
+621 QIAGGGKGFNELDIQN
-636 DNVVFVADTN
+636 DKVVFVADTN
-646 MKGFKVNHDI
+646 MKGFKANHDI

-665 LRISGTLDLNGHTL
+665 LCISGTLDLNGHTL

-685 VLTGDGVNVKGGS
+685 TLTGNGVNVKGGN

-724 IQSDDTLTVAGGT
+724 IQSSHTLTVAGGT

-748 ENVDSTGNVSYSGCY
+748 ENVDSTGNVSYSDGS
-763 AYLNMTNDSD
+763 AKLIMTNSAD
-773 RVNVGGTFENYT
+773 RVNVGGTFENYI
-785 WHDSSYVSYLH
+785 WSS
-796 AGIMSVKGD
+796 
-805 FVCKY
+805 
-810 ANDRFSTG
+810 
-818 GTHKV
+818 
-823 ILNGTGVQKVQIA
+823 
-836 GGEGFN
+836 
-842 ELDIQNDN
+842 
-850 VVFVADTN
+850 
-858 MKGFKVNHDITLNVS
+858 
-873 QGKELRISGTLDL
+873 
-886 NGHTLYAPGNL
+886 
-897 VLTGDGVNVKGGN
+897 
-910 IVVDGNL
+910 
-917 NLSCDVNLGGGNLQ
+917 
-931 VKGNLIQ
+931 
-938 SSYTLTVAGGTVDVS
+938 SS
-953 GDYRME
+953 
-959 NENVD
+959 
-964 STGNVSYSY
+964 
-973 GYAILNMTNTDDR
+973 
-986 VNVRGTF
+986 
-993 ENFSEYNSDLQ
+993 YNSDLQ

-1041 QIAEAKGFNEL
+1041 QIGEAKGFNELDIQNDKVVFVADTNMKGFKANHDITLNVSQGKELYISGTLDLNGHTLYAPGNLTLTGNGVNVKGGNIVVDGNLNLSCDVNLGGGKLQVKGNLIQSSYTLTVAGGTVDVSGDYRMENENVDSTGNVSYSGCYAYLNMTNDSDCVNVGGTFENYTWYDSSYVSDLKAGIMSVKGDFICKSTNDRFSTGGTHKVILNGTGVQKVQIADGKGFNEL

-1105 TLTGKGVNVK
+1105 TLTGNGVNVK

-1143 LIQSDDT
+1143 LIQSSDT

-1157 VDVSGDYRMENE
+1157 VDVS
-1169 NVDSTGNVSYSSGSA
+1169 S
-1184 KLIMT
+1184 
-1189 NSADRVNVGGT
+1189 
-1200 FENYIWSSSSNISNL
+1200 
-1215 QAGVMSVKGDFIC
+1215 
-1228 RDDCNGFYTGG
+1228 
-1239 THKVILNGTGVQKVQ
+1239 
-1254 IADSMGFNEL
+1254 
-1264 DIQNDNV
+1264 
-1271 VFVADTDMKGFKA
+1271 
-1284 NHDIT
+1284 
-1289 LNVSQGKKLY
+1289 
-1299 ISGTLDLNG
+1299 
-1308 HTLYAPGNLTLTG
+1308 
-1321 KGVNVKGGSIV
+1321 
-1332 VDGNLNL
+1332 
-1339 SCDVNLGGGKLQVKG
+1339 
-1354 NLIQSDD
+1354 
-1361 TLTVAGGTVDVSG
+1361 

-1391 SGCSAKLNMTN
+1391 SGCYAELNMTN
-1402 TNDCVNVGG
+1402 ANDCVNVGG
-1411 TFEFDASDGNLT
+1411 TFEFDASNGDLT
-1423 DGIICIK
+1423 DGIICVK
-1430 KDFIIKSEYWRFN
+1430 RDLIIKDSSYSDRFD

-1456 VQKIQID
+1456 VQKIQVEGTY
-1463 NSSNNKINNLYL
+1463 NKINNLYL

-1495 LKTKVDKVT
+1495 LKTKVDNVT
-1504 VSPEL
+1504 VSPKL
-1509 KDVCQGEQLQ
+1509 KEVCQGEQIQ
-1519 YSAQVSGVNSPS
+1519 YAAQVSGVNSPS
-1531 QDVTWSVTGAKSA
+1531 QAVTWSVTGAKSA

-1575 SKTASQTVNITK
+1575 SKTASQTVNIRK

-1612 SAVVLGENDISQE
+1612 SAAVLGENDISQE
-1625 VVWAVTGQQSA
+1625 VVWSVTGQQSA
-1636 DTKVAK
+1636 DTKVAE

-1722 TSKATSISHEGVL
+1722 TSKATSISQEGVL

-1755 PVKSASVNVKVEGSD
+1755 PTKSASVNVKVEGSD

-1788 MYTYVPEKFLSDA
+1788 MYTYVPEKFLSDT
-1801 GANAVFTLA
+1801 GATAVFTLA

-1842 YITRSVTMK
+1842 YITCSVTMK

-1903 FFGVDASNLA
+1903 FFGVDALNLA

-1931 SCDSVFNAITNE
+1931 SCDSVFNAIKNE
-1943 ETGTLGKE
+1943 ETGILGNE

-2009 GEKFWIKIKNLGPVK
+2009 GELFWIKIKNLGPVK

-2029 TVEFTSDAG
+2029 TIEFTSDAG
-2038 TQRGTVSPICYIKKA
+2038 TQSGTVSPICYIKKA

>member
-189 GKYVQYA
+189 GKYVQFA

-214 QSKEYAEVLRDMSK
+214 QSKEYADVLRDMSK
-228 NTTDETLAAACDEM
+228 NTTDETLAAACDDM

-407 IKKNIAFIYT
+407 IKKNISFIYT

-510 NLIQSSGT
+510 NLIQSNGT

-545 SYSGCYAYLNMTNDS
+545 SYSYGWAKLIMTNPA
-560 DRVNVGGTFENYTW
+560 DRVNVGGTFENYISSWTY
-574 HDSSYVSYLHAGI
+574 DSDLQAGV
-587 MSVKGDFVCKYA
+587 MSVKGDFICRD
-599 NDRFSTGG
+599 NNGFSTGG
-607 THKVILNGTGVQKV
+607 NHKVILNGTGVQKV
-621 QIAGGEGFNELDIQN
+621 QITDGYGFNELDIQN
-636 DNVVFVADTN
+636 DNVVFVVDTY
-646 MKGFKVNHDI
+646 MKGFKANHDI
-656 TLNVSQGKE
+656 TLNVSQGKT
-665 LRISGTLDLNGHTL
+665 LQISGTIDLNGHTL

-685 VLTGDGVNVKGGS
+685 TLTGNGVNVKGGS

-748 ENVDSTGNVSYSGCY
+748 ENVDSTGNVSYSNGR
-763 AYLNMTNDSD
+763 AKLIMTNPAD
-773 RVNVGGTFENYT
+773 RVNVGGTFENYV
-785 WHDSSYVSYLH
+785 DSWTYDSDLQ
-796 AGIMSVKGD
+796 AGVMNVKGD
-805 FVCKY
+805 FVCR
-810 ANDRFSTG
+810 DDDGFSTG

-836 GGEGFN
+836 GGGKGFN
-842 ELDIQNDN
+842 ELDIQNDK

-858 MKGFKVNHDITLNVS
+858 MKGFKANHDITLNVS
-873 QGKELRISGTLDL
+873 QGKELCISGTLDL

-897 VLTGDGVNVKGGN
+897 ILTGNGVNVKGGN

-917 NLSCDVNLGGGNLQ
+917 NLSCDVNLGGGKLQ

-938 SSYTLTVAGGTVDVS
+938 SSHTLTVAGGTVDVS

-964 STGNVSYSY
+964 STGNVSYS
-973 GYAILNMTNTDDR
+973 GCYAYLNMTNDSDC
-986 VNVRGTF
+986 VNVGGTF
-993 ENFSEYNSDLQ
+993 ENYTWYDSSYVSDLK
-1004 AGVMSVKGDFICRDD
+1004 AGIMSVKGDFICKSTNDR
-1019 YNGFYTGGTHKVI
+1019 FSAGGTHKVI

-1041 QIAEAKGFNEL
+1041 QIADGKGFNEL
-1052 DIQNDKVVFVAD
+1052 GIQNDKVVFVAD
-1064 TNMKGFKA
+1064 TDMKGFKA

-1105 TLTGKGVNVK
+1105 ILTGNGVNVN

-1143 LIQSDDT
+1143 LIQS
-1150 LTVAGGT
+1150 
-1157 VDVSGDYRMENE
+1157 S
-1169 NVDSTGNVSYSSGSA
+1169 
-1184 KLIMT
+1184 
-1189 NSADRVNVGGT
+1189 
-1200 FENYIWSSSSNISNL
+1200 
-1215 QAGVMSVKGDFIC
+1215 
-1228 RDDCNGFYTGG
+1228 
-1239 THKVILNGTGVQKVQ
+1239 H
-1254 IADSMGFNEL
+1254 
-1264 DIQNDNV
+1264 
-1271 VFVADTDMKGFKA
+1271 
-1284 NHDIT
+1284 
-1289 LNVSQGKKLY
+1289 
-1299 ISGTLDLNG
+1299 
-1308 HTLYAPGNLTLTG
+1308 
-1321 KGVNVKGGSIV
+1321 
-1332 VDGNLNL
+1332 
-1339 SCDVNLGGGKLQVKG
+1339 
-1354 NLIQSDD
+1354 

-1391 SGCSAKLNMTN
+1391 SGGSAKLNMIN
-1402 TNDCVNVGG
+1402 ANDCVNVGG
-1411 TFEFDASDGNLT
+1411 TFEFDASDGDLT

-1430 KDFIIKSEYWRFN
+1430 KDFIIKSYYWRFN

-1509 KDVCQGEQLQ
+1509 KEVCQGEQIQ
-1519 YSAQVSGVNSPS
+1519 YAAQVSGVNSPS
-1531 QDVTWSVTGAKSA
+1531 QAVTWSVTGAKSA

-1625 VVWAVTGQQSA
+1625 VVWSVTGQQSA

-1722 TSKATSISHEGVL
+1722 TSKATSISQEGVL

-1755 PVKSASVNVKVEGSD
+1755 PAKSASVNVKVEGSD
-1770 NTKVVGYSV
+1770 NAKVVGYSV

-1925 GNVEQT
+1925 GNVERT

-1943 ETGTLGKE
+1943 ATGTLGNE

-2009 GEKFWIKIKNLGPVK
+2009 GDLFRIKIKNLGPVK

-2029 TVEFTSDAG
+2029 TVEFTSEAG
-2038 TQRGTVSPICYIKKA
+2038 TQSGTVSPICYIKKA